1 MTTDERIQ
9 KALESARKNDAN
21 NRDAARRLPGSSASG
36 AGASGDRA
44 QQALAAA
51 RQKDKTTTRTLTP
64 SRTPSS
70 TPASPL
76 PSFATGS
83 GNTVESVLGRFSG
96 RGGVEA
102 IKSPD
107 SWSSAGDAEL
117 GLKAWS
123 NQLDGYEKKLTELSG
138 SIANTE
144 NRLKNLQTTVKT
156 AEDAA
161 AYDELYAGYEKMIAD
176 YNGVVNDINR
186 VQDKYSAGVERYR
199 DILSG
204 GMERADAAA
213 AEAKRLEDEN
223 SRLQQQA
230 NLIRIYEMSGT
241 SSSSA
246 AAPIEAQIEQNAQ
259 RIKELQAEESQNKMQ
274 YYSSLALMEDYAGL
288 SSPTSV
294 TGDSRYE
301 YINDIDNARY
311 RNEHT
316 TDPSGAP
323 VALRRYQYLTE
334 DEIKIYNY
342 LYASQG
348 KDAADRF
355 LEDMGPAL
363 TERQGAA
370 QYEELGALGKA
381 LYWIPAGLDQFGS
394 GIRQLFQR
402 EAVPV
407 SSTQITSQ
415 LIQQEAQEKSPVLG
429 TLYTLGTTLSNMAP
443 SILASALGSWAL
455 GAAGLS
461 AGTAAAVGRATGAAT
476 LGASAGGNAYTQK
489 LNEGYSSEAAQ
500 NYATLV
506 GASEGALQYLLG
518 GIGALS
524 KSGTGRIAAKIAAL
538 DNALGRVARTVSG
551 STAARLLGSMIS
563 EGTEEGL
570 QELLEPAFAAIIF
583 DEEYEADFEDAAYA
597 FLLGALSAGI
607 IEGPA
612 TIAYARRPAGF
623 SFRDM
628 DGYADNG
635 VDYFEG
641 ANTLEEVEARYR
653 DLARQYH
660 PDVGG
665 DTAIMAEINR
675 QRTMARAFFR
685 GRAEAAVEDN
695 TADTTPEAAAN
706 TERADGVTRRLT
718 AGRATEETTPET
730 AGAQIESQT
739 GAEAGGIV
747 LPTADSAGDFSP
759 RVEVGETVAPTL
771 EAPRAA
777 APETNAA
784 GNIVLPTADEIMNG
798 GISNGQQEGQRPA
811 ALGGDG
817 GRNADISAGGQAGR
831 LGGSA
836 EVRTAPAEQG
846 RAALARQNSARDLR
860 LQEVSSAE
868 LGIPEGTDTR
878 NVRVLPETDWDDVLI
893 STAEQVRGVTGR
905 EVRYVLGS
913 IEVRTTAGETRRVRG
928 VWQPSGDIIIQADNL
943 RVSPQQ
949 IADHE
954 IYHELAA
961 QDTGLDYTVEERI
974 REQFGEEE
982 FARVVET
989 YIQKLH
995 GIVDLPANAS
1005 ESEFETA
1012 LARIKQE
1019 IFADAYAG
1027 INAFGAHAER
1037 FADPTRE
1044 TVKERTGIRSREN
1057 DDATRDRTGPPAE
1070 RYGVDEE
1077 YATELELWNRD
1088 GRPDGE
1094 MFVLGSTGEVLQG
1107 LGAMEQDIYLR
1118 SEKINAIL
1126 DAHPEMTLSEIKRIP
1141 EILDDPVLIAKSA
1154 GEGRGGRNSRLTIM
1168 GSLHAQNGK
1177 PIMAVLDLRPIE
1189 GRLLVNDMQKINSA
1203 YTRSNAAN
1211 YLRRS
1216 EILYA
1221 DEKRTIPL
1229 LRSAGLTIASQRLL
1243 RHGSMGS
1250 ITYSGNDVNIE
1261 GVPFSDL
1268 IDTAEPER
1276 HSYVSINA
1284 TNADPEALKAFETE
1298 KRQNNTRY
1306 SVEEYSEEEKR
1317 EHVEKALDYF
1327 GSTYKWTETGYLTP
1341 DGKRIDFSGKR
1352 LGAPG
1357 GYRTV
1362 DHREIRNA
1370 IGLGYGGDDYGG
1382 SLVQFMSEG
1391 NIRISPES
1399 AGINLSVKPTKAQE
1413 QMLSDYISREHGEVI
1428 VDLDS
1433 LTGETISSTEYPR
1446 GTHANK
1452 IIADIRNFF
1461 DKGETPTASELLRY
1475 RYSLED
1481 NDRPDEISP
1490 AKSKFSLSEPVER
1503 VADLVAVHNLEPYNL
1518 ERALD
1523 LGAFPMPSIAIIRGN
1538 VGHDAFGDISV
1549 VFGAET
1555 IDPASDSRN
1564 RVYSRDAW
1572 TPTFPKRDTT
1582 GMSPEDI
1589 LTLMERQPERVDS
1602 IGSPGWRLYM
1612 SSIESYGSLDDIR
1625 ADESRIDGAT
1635 RNSSVNFRRIE
1646 EDLKRIAQRLAT
1658 PENTRNTFTFKID
1671 DLDLLN
1677 FSKLDNIAYDLA
1689 TAKYNKAE
1697 ERRLFDVE
1705 LPDIW
1710 ADAVDDARDVYEI
1723 EAQKFINI
1731 LAMTPKYMRT
1741 VDNVLAQEE
1750 AIYLELS
1757 PEEAERAIEAV
1768 NEVED
1773 SVWNESS
1780 KETVDEQFLDWAENV
1795 IITAAK
1801 GPHTL
1806 DAVKTA
1812 LEEGGLKFSENS
1824 AKAVLN
1830 LINETASI
1838 ATRYFE
1844 AKPHRVVNFD
1854 EIRGIVVP
1862 DNTDSKLLQRLSEKN
1877 IPILEYRAEDEAD
1890 RARVINSI
1898 EGARFS
1904 TDEDDDWP
1912 VEQAIS
1918 SAKTS
1923 LRQVPALFKDKNVQF
1938 GDVNIDIG
1946 GGKYDLATEFLAER
1960 GTQNLVFDP
1969 YNRGEATNR
1978 ATLDFLRDGSR
1989 ADTATNANVLNV
2001 IAEAPTRANV
2011 ILEMAKAIKPDGK
2024 AYFMVYEGDGSG
2036 VGRETSAGWQNNRKT
2051 ADYMDEIKRYFDSV
2065 ERRGKLIIASNPK
2078 ADLPKALW
2086 EVQPG
2091 DAVRYSAADDEP
2103 RPVIAKQDLR
2113 RRLLDTFSV
2122 PPGSRAELGRII
2134 EGFADKIIRSGR
2146 YTEQDRGYL
2155 FDKLYDAGVMS
2166 VAADPYYSEARNA
2179 LVKRRMYVS
2188 DALKAEFG
2196 DDWNDFRKRA
2206 FAAGVYLT
2214 NDPDDM
2220 APDMWQAELGETLPG
2235 LFDSDNLDM
2244 RSFMERVVQ
2253 VAEEGRDE
2261 QVSLAEYTQMLAGEN
2276 YVSEDEVLQDLE
2288 QRVDWELRSFA
2299 EKADLEVRLRGRG
2312 ADGITNTERK
2322 RIIQEERANYW
2333 QLHKQYQEE
2342 TRQRIAEE
2350 RGKRH
2355 ASEREAREKI
2365 NNIIREEREKYWQK
2379 RRDYQQRA
2387 DERVRQERE
2396 RRWAVQAETRRRID
2410 DVEQGER
2417 RTYYERLERYKEAR
2431 RATDARERERR
2442 KAMSERRRETA
2453 ELRSLQQRTL
2463 KQIQWLA
2470 KSQYRAPAELK
2481 QQWDEVLGDLDI
2493 FAVSAANEMNY
2504 SKKYDATWR
2513 DLAEMYKK
2521 ARDTDPNFLPS
2532 QELERIVARLDN
2544 DKIGGLDIGALQ
2556 DLYKAAVGLRQEFYN
2571 RNHVIG
2577 DEEARL
2583 FSELYADSKEE
2594 INSAP
2599 GGYSKNPAD
2608 KVFNLEQLT
2617 PMNYLERMAG
2627 WNPDSA
2633 WYSMAKQLEAGERN
2647 ERAYIVQA
2655 NALLADWLEE
2665 NEEWV
2670 LRSDGQGKDAVWYE
2684 VEVPELLELGMGDK
2698 PVFGDS
2704 VKVWMTPSMKVHLYL
2719 ESKNYD
2725 NLRHMVGGR
2734 TFPDKELYSDGKR
2747 QEAFAQ
2753 GKTIRLA
2760 PETVKKLVS
2769 DLAPEERELAALLER
2784 YYNQF
2789 AAERINKVSNA
2800 LYGYDRAV
2808 TKNYAPIYTNSNYNQ
2823 KEIGKSDQTAEGVG
2837 NMKQRIRGAKN
2848 PSYNLSAYDAFERHV
2863 DQTARFVGM
2872 AIPARNW
2879 KTLLNWRER
2888 NNSMSD
2894 VITHKWGNESLK
2906 YITDLLTDLQGG
2918 SPRKAQFQISSFAD
2932 KLWSNYISAVFG
2944 ANPSIV
2950 LKQLG
2955 SIPLGGAYLGMNN
2968 VPSPGQIANIDR
2980 ELISRYTSELD
2991 WRLMGYATPET
3002 KMLKDHPNWTERNS
3016 FFRTVFG
3023 GGAITGMDGW
3033 AASTLWPWAENKVR
3047 KERPELEVGTQEQI
3061 DAGQSPFYKAV
3072 AEEFDNA
3079 VNRSQSMSDTLHN
3092 ARIRKS
3098 DNAVL
3103 RTLTMFKSDAAQTYN
3118 AFRQTIGEAQ
3128 YYKRKGADSKAQRT
3142 ARAATGAAFLAWI
3155 INAAWTA
3162 GVNFLVNLAKK
3173 KGANYRD
3180 DEDELTAQSVLGN
3193 MASDMV
3199 SGMSGVVILGEEL
3212 AGAIGSAITGE
3223 RWYGLDVPGIEQLND
3238 ILESIISSDKNTMLI
3253 EAVNIGRQG
3262 GDVIAY
3268 LNEHRADLIGEIKD
3282 VAMTAATYLGGISA
3296 NNVEAYLL
3304 GVLNWTLPGIATAYE
3319 DMFETPD
3326 KASLSG
3332 LEGDALVTR
3341 VEDILASRLED
3352 VSEPAAQTVA
3362 TLYAAGYTE
3371 ALPSGIPKQVTV
3383 TDKKTDTSETVELD
3397 AYQQQF
3403 FGQVWTE
3410 TVGRAVNELVL
3421 MPEFE
3426 TASPEDQAK
3435 MLSQIYRFA
3444 NETAKA
3450 ETVEKYSPPSTMAEA
3465 AEDIASGRTLA
3476 EWAAY
3481 DVLSDDV
3488 SGTFGKLTDEGLDYE
3503 QALDVAETL
3512 DDLGDDAT
3520 SVERYLAV
3528 ARMPLP
3534 EDEKELALR
3543 GVMTD
3548 SAYAKYETARSAGI
3562 DTLDYCEFLDRISD
3576 ISGDGRQE
3584 RVWAL
3589 IDSMRL
3595 TNRQKDVLHLAAG
3608 YKDSTLSKTP
3618 WHN

>member
-1 MTTDERIQ
+1 MSSVQERLDRMINGTGT
-9 KALESARKNDAN
+9 AS
-21 NRDAARRLPGSSASG
+21 SG
-36 AGASGDRA
+36 AGSSVMERLDRMINHSLP
-44 QQALAAA
+44 QAANKNDEDSAA
-51 RQKDKTTTRTLTP
+51 RWPSQSKESTKDL
-64 SRTPSS
+64 
-70 TPASPL
+70 L
-76 PSFATGS
+76 PSFATPS
-83 GNTVESVLGRFSG
+83 GGGKSVENILGKFSD
-96 RGGVEA
+96 RGGIEA

-123 NQLDGYEKKLTELSG
+123 GQLESYEKKLTELSG
-138 SIANTE
+138 SIANAE

-223 SRLQQQA
+223 SRLQRQA
-230 NLIRIYEMSGT
+230 NLIRVYEMSGT
-241 SSSSA
+241 SPSSA
-246 AAPIEAQIEQNAQ
+246 AAPIEAQIEQNAR
-259 RIKELQAEESQNKMQ
+259 RIQELQAEESRNKMQ
-274 YYSSLALMEDYAGL
+274 YYSSLALMEDYADL
-288 SSPTSV
+288 SAPGKV
-294 TGDSRYE
+294 TGDSRYD
-301 YINDIDNARY
+301 YINDIDSARY

-461 AGTAAAVGRATGAAT
+461 AGTASAIGRAAGGTA

-524 KSGTGRIAAKIAAL
+524 KSGTGRIAAKIAGL

-612 TIAYARRPAGF
+612 AIDYARRPAGF
-623 SFRDM
+623 TFRDM

-685 GRAEAAVEDN
+685 GRAEAAAADEA
-695 TADTTPEAAAN
+695 ADTTPEAAAN
-706 TERADGVTRRLT
+706 TERTDSVIRRLT

-730 AGAQIESQT
+730 AGASIEGQIYS
-739 GAEAGGIV
+739 EAGGIV
-747 LPTADSAGDFSP
+747 LPTADTAGNFSP
-759 RVEVGETVAPTL
+759 RAEVGATETSTL

-798 GISNGQQEGQRPA
+798 GIQNGQQEGQRPA

-893 STAEQVRGVTGR
+893 STAEWVRGVTGR

-1005 ESEFETA
+1005 ESEFEAA

-1057 DDATRDRTGPPAE
+1057 DDAVRDRTGPPAE
-1070 RYGVDEE
+1070 RYSIDEE

-1094 MFVLGSTGEVLQG
+1094 VFVLGSTGEALQG

-1168 GSLHAQNGK
+1168 GSLRAQNGK

-1216 EILYA
+1216 EILFA

-1268 IDTAEPER
+1268 VETVEPEQY
-1276 HSYVSINA
+1276 SYVGINA
-1284 TNADPEALKAFETE
+1284 TNADLKALKAFETE
-1298 KRQNNTRY
+1298 KRQN
-1306 SVEEYSEEEKR
+1306 
-1317 EHVEKALDYF
+1317 
-1327 GSTYKWTETGYLTP
+1327 
-1341 DGKRIDFSGKR
+1341 I
-1352 LGAPG
+1352 
-1357 GYRTV
+1357 
-1362 DHREIRNA
+1362 
-1370 IGLGYGGDDYGG
+1370 
-1382 SLVQFMSEG
+1382 
-1391 NIRISPES
+1391 
-1399 AGINLSVKPTKAQE
+1399 
-1413 QMLSDYISREHGEVI
+1413 
-1428 VDLDS
+1428 
-1433 LTGETISSTEYPR
+1433 
-1446 GTHANK
+1446 
-1452 IIADIRNFF
+1452 F
-1461 DKGETPTASELLRY
+1461 DKGEAPTASELLRY

-1481 NDRPDEISP
+1481 
-1490 AKSKFSLSEPVER
+1490 
-1503 VADLVAVHNLEPYNL
+1503 
-1518 ERALD
+1518 
-1523 LGAFPMPSIAIIRGN
+1523 
-1538 VGHDAFGDISV
+1538 
-1549 VFGAET
+1549 
-1555 IDPASDSRN
+1555 
-1564 RVYSRDAW
+1564 
-1572 TPTFPKRDTT
+1572 
-1582 GMSPEDI
+1582 
-1589 LTLMERQPERVDS
+1589 
-1602 IGSPGWRLYM
+1602 
-1612 SSIESYGSLDDIR
+1612 DD
-1625 ADESRIDGAT
+1625 
-1635 RNSSVNFRRIE
+1635 
-1646 EDLKRIAQRLAT
+1646 Q
-1658 PENTRNTFTFKID
+1658 
-1671 DLDLLN
+1671 
-1677 FSKLDNIAYDLA
+1677 
-1689 TAKYNKAE
+1689 
-1697 ERRLFDVE
+1697 
-1705 LPDIW
+1705 
-1710 ADAVDDARDVYEI
+1710 
-1723 EAQKFINI
+1723 
-1731 LAMTPKYMRT
+1731 
-1741 VDNVLAQEE
+1741 
-1750 AIYLELS
+1750 
-1757 PEEAERAIEAV
+1757 
-1768 NEVED
+1768 
-1773 SVWNESS
+1773 
-1780 KETVDEQFLDWAENV
+1780 
-1795 IITAAK
+1795 
-1801 GPHTL
+1801 
-1806 DAVKTA
+1806 
-1812 LEEGGLKFSENS
+1812 
-1824 AKAVLN
+1824 
-1830 LINETASI
+1830 
-1838 ATRYFE
+1838 
-1844 AKPHRVVNFD
+1844 
-1854 EIRGIVVP
+1854 
-1862 DNTDSKLLQRLSEKN
+1862 
-1877 IPILEYRAEDEAD
+1877 
-1890 RARVINSI
+1890 
-1898 EGARFS
+1898 
-1904 TDEDDDWP
+1904 P

-1969 YNRGEATNR
+1969 YNRGETTNR
-1978 ATLDFLRDGSR
+1978 ATLDFLRDGSG

-2001 IAEAPTRANV
+2001 IAEAPARANV

-2051 ADYMDEIKRYFDSV
+2051 ADYVDEIKRYFDSV
-2065 ERRGKLIIASNPK
+2065 ERRGKLIIARNPK

-2134 EGFADKIIRSGR
+2134 EGFADKMIRSGR

-2288 QRVDWELRSFA
+2288 QRVDWELRNFA

-2470 KSQYRAPAELK
+2470 KNQYRAPAELR

-2544 DKIGGLDIGALQ
+2544 DKIGDLDIGALQ

-2684 VEVPELLELGMGDK
+2684 IEVPELLELGMGDK

-2734 TFPDKELYSDGKR
+2734 TFPDKELYSEGKR

-2753 GKTIRLA
+2753 GKTVRLA

-2769 DLAPEERELAALLER
+2769 DLTPEERELAALLER

-2808 TKNYAPIYTNSNYNQ
+2808 TTNYAPIYTNSNYNQ
-2823 KEIGKSDQTAEGVG
+2823 KEIGKFDQTAEGVG
-2837 NMKQRIRGAKN
+2837 NLKQRIRGAKN

-2888 NNSMSD
+2888 NDSMSD

-2955 SIPLGGAYLGMNN
+2955 SIPLGGAYLGMGN
-2968 VPSPGQIANIDR
+2968 VPTPRQMANIDR
-2980 ELISRYTSELD
+2980 DLIALYTSELD

-3002 KMLKDHPNWTERNS
+3002 KQLKDHPNWTQRNS
-3016 FFRTVFG
+3016 FFRNVFG

-3047 KERPELEVGTQEQI
+3047 RERPELEVGTEEQVN
-3061 DAGQSPFYKAV
+3061 AGQSPFYRAV
-3072 AEEFDNA
+3072 AAEFDNA

-3092 ARIRKS
+3092 ARIRKA
-3098 DNAVL
+3098 DNAIL

-3128 YYKRKGADSKAQRT
+3128 YYKRTGASSKTQRT
-3142 ARAATGAAFLAWI
+3142 ARAAMGAAFLAWI
-3155 INAAWTA
+3155 VNAAWTA
-3162 GVNFLVNLAKK
+3162 GVNFLVNLAKT
-3173 KGANYRD
+3173 KGKNYRD
-3180 DEDELTAQSVLGN
+3180 DEDELTAESVLGK
-3193 MASDMV
+3193 MATDMI

-3212 AGAIGSAITGE
+3212 AGALGSAVTGE
-3223 RWYGLDVPGIEQLND
+3223 RWYGLDAPGIEQLND
-3238 ILESIISSDKNTMLI
+3238 TLESIINSSKSLKKLLTD
-3253 EAVNIGRQG
+3253 AVNIGRQG
-3262 GDVIAY
+3262 GDVLAY
-3268 LNEHRADLIGEIKD
+3268 LNSHRADIIGGIKD
-3282 VAMTAATYLGGISA
+3282 VAATAVTYFPGLPV
-3296 NNVEAYLL
+3296 NNVEAYLAGL
-3304 GVLNWTLPGIATAYE
+3304 ISWALPSVGTAYE
-3319 DMFETPD
+3319 DLFETPE
-3326 KASLSG
+3326 KADLSG

-3341 VEDILASRLED
+3341 VTDILGGRLDD
-3352 VSEPAAQTVA
+3352 VSEKAAEDIA
-3362 TLYAAGYTE
+3362 TLYAAGYSE
-3371 ALPSGIPKQVTV
+3371 ALPAGVPTQITV
-3383 TDKKTDTSETVELD
+3383 TDKDTDTSETVELD
-3397 AYQQQF
+3397 AYQRQF
-3403 FGQVWTE
+3403 FERVWTE
-3410 TVGRAVNELVL
+3410 TVGRAVDDLVA
-3421 MPEFE
+3421 MPEYE
-3426 TASPEDQAK
+3426 QASPDEQVK
-3435 MLSQIYRFA
+3435 MLNQIYRFA

-3450 ETVEKYSPPSTMAEA
+3450 ETIEKYSPPSTIAEA
-3465 AEDIASGRTLA
+3465 AEDIADGRTLA

-3488 SGTFGKLTDEGLDYE
+3488 SGTFGKLTDEGLGYE
-3503 QALDVAETL
+3503 QALDVAETVNE
-3512 DDLGDDAT
+3512 LGDDSTA
-3520 SVERYLAV
+3520 VERYLAV
-3528 ARMPLP
+3528 AQMPIP

-3543 GVMTD
+3543 GIMTD
-3548 SAYAKYETARSAGI
+3548 SAYSKYETARAAGI

>member
-1 MTTDERIQ
+1 MSSVQERLDRMINGTGT
-9 KALESARKNDAN
+9 AS
-21 NRDAARRLPGSSASG
+21 SG
-36 AGASGDRA
+36 AGSSVMERLDRMINHSLPQVA
-44 QQALAAA
+44 NKNDEDSAA
-51 RQKDKTTTRTLTP
+51 RWPSQSKESTKDL
-64 SRTPSS
+64 
-70 TPASPL
+70 L
-76 PSFATGS
+76 PSFATPS
-83 GNTVESVLGRFSG
+83 GGGKSVENILGKFSD

-123 NQLDGYEKKLTELSG
+123 GQLESYEKKLTELSG

-223 SRLQQQA
+223 SRLQRQA
-230 NLIRIYEMSGT
+230 NLIRVYEMSGT
-241 SSSSA
+241 SPSSA
-246 AAPIEAQIEQNAQ
+246 AAPIEAQIEQNAR
-259 RIKELQAEESQNKMQ
+259 RIQELQAEESRNKMQ
-274 YYSSLALMEDYAGL
+274 YYSSLALMEDYADL
-288 SSPTSV
+288 SAPGKV
-294 TGDSRYE
+294 TGDSRYD
-301 YINDIDNARY
+301 YINDIDSARY

-461 AGTAAAVGRATGAAT
+461 AGTASAIGRAAGGTA

-524 KSGTGRIAAKIAAL
+524 KSGTGRIAAKIAGL

-612 TIAYARRPAGF
+612 AIAYARRPAGF

-660 PDVGG
+660 PDLGG
-665 DTAIMAEINR
+665 DAATMAEINR

-685 GRAEAAVEDN
+685 GRAEAAAADEA
-695 TADTTPEAAAN
+695 ADTTPEAAAN
-706 TERADGVTRRLT
+706 TERADGVIRRLT
-718 AGRATEETTPET
+718 AGRTTEETTPET
-730 AGAQIESQT
+730 AGAQIEDQIY
-739 GAEAGGIV
+739 AEAGGIV
-747 LPTADSAGDFSP
+747 LPTADTAGDFSP
-759 RVEVGETVAPTL
+759 RVEVGATETSTL

-798 GISNGQQEGQRPA
+798 GIQNGQQGQQWQQW
-811 ALGGDG
+811 GDQVSDGDG
-817 GRNADISAGGQAGR
+817 GRLDGISTGGQAGR

-836 EVRTAPAEQG
+836 EVRSAPAEQG
-846 RAALARQNSARDLR
+846 RAAIERQNRARDLR

-878 NVRVLPETDWDDVLI
+878 NVRVLPETDWDDELV
-893 STAEQVRGVTGR
+893 STAERVRSVTGR

-913 IEVRTTAGETRRVRG
+913 IEVRTAGGGTHRVRG
-928 VWQPSGDIIIQADNL
+928 VWMPNGDIIVQADNM
-943 RVSPQQ
+943 RVSAQQ
-949 IADHE
+949 IAEHE
-954 IYHELAA
+954 IYHDIAA
-961 QDTGLDYTVEERI
+961 QMPGTDYEVEERI
-974 REQFGEEE
+974 REQFGAEE
-982 FARVVET
+982 FERVVEI

-1005 ESEFETA
+1005 EGEFETA

-1070 RYGVDEE
+1070 RYS
-1077 YATELELWNRD
+1077 YAGT
-1088 GRPDGE
+1088 
-1094 MFVLGSTGEVLQG
+1094 
-1107 LGAMEQDIYLR
+1107 
-1118 SEKINAIL
+1118 
-1126 DAHPEMTLSEIKRIP
+1126 
-1141 EILDDPVLIAKSA
+1141 
-1154 GEGRGGRNSRLTIM
+1154 
-1168 GSLHAQNGK
+1168 
-1177 PIMAVLDLRPIE
+1177 
-1189 GRLLVNDMQKINSA
+1189 
-1203 YTRSNAAN
+1203 NAAN
-1211 YLRRS
+1211 
-1216 EILYA
+1216 A
-1221 DEKRTIPL
+1221 DL
-1229 LRSAGLTIASQRLL
+1229 
-1243 RHGSMGS
+1243 
-1250 ITYSGNDVNIE
+1250 
-1261 GVPFSDL
+1261 
-1268 IDTAEPER
+1268 
-1276 HSYVSINA
+1276 
-1284 TNADPEALKAFETE
+1284 EALEVAKGMAE
-1298 KRQNNTRY
+1298 QQY
-1306 SVEEYSEEEKR
+1306 
-1317 EHVEKALDYF
+1317 
-1327 GSTYKWTETGYLTP
+1327 
-1341 DGKRIDFSGKR
+1341 DGG
-1352 LGAPG
+1352 
-1357 GYRTV
+1357 
-1362 DHREIRNA
+1362 
-1370 IGLGYGGDDYGG
+1370 
-1382 SLVQFMSEG
+1382 
-1391 NIRISPES
+1391 
-1399 AGINLSVKPTKAQE
+1399 
-1413 QMLSDYISREHGEVI
+1413 
-1428 VDLDS
+1428 
-1433 LTGETISSTEYPR
+1433 
-1446 GTHANK
+1446 
-1452 IIADIRNFF
+1452 
-1461 DKGETPTASELLRY
+1461 
-1475 RYSLED
+1475 
-1481 NDRPDEISP
+1481 EISP

-1538 VGHDAFGDISV
+1538 AGHDAFGDISV

-1602 IGSPGWRLYM
+1602 IGGPGWRLYM
-1612 SSIESYGSLDDIR
+1612 SSIKSYGSLDDIR

-1646 EDLKRIAQRLAT
+1646 EDLKRTAQRLAT

-1677 FSKLDNIAYDLA
+1677 FSKLDNVAYDLA

-1723 EAQKFINI
+1723 EAQEFINI

-1904 TDEDDDWP
+1904 TDEDDDQP

-1969 YNRGEATNR
+1969 YNRGETTNR

-2001 IAEAPTRANV
+2001 IAEAPARANV

-2024 AYFMVYEGDGSG
+2024 AYFMVYEGDGSD

-2134 EGFADKIIRSGR
+2134 EGFADKMIRSGR
-2146 YTEQDRGYL
+2146 YTEQDRSAL

-2179 LVKRRMYVS
+2179 LVKRRMYVG

-2196 DDWNDFRKRA
+2196 NDWNDFRKRA

-2470 KSQYRAPAELK
+2470 KNQYRAPAELK

-2544 DKIGGLDIGALQ
+2544 DKIGDLDIGALQ

-2823 KEIGKSDQTAEGVG
+2823 KEIGKFDQTAEGVG
-2837 NMKQRIRGAKN
+2837 NLKQRIRGAKN

-2888 NNSMSD
+2888 NDSMSD

-2918 SPRKAQFQISSFAD
+2918 SPRKAQFQISSFTD

-2968 VPSPGQIANIDR
+2968 VPTPRQMANIDR
-2980 ELISRYTSELD
+2980 DLIALYTSELD

-3362 TLYAAGYTE
+3362 TLYAAGYSE
-3371 ALPSGIPKQVTV
+3371 ALPSGIPNQVTV

>member
-1 MTTDERIQ
+1 MASIHDKFTRAIKQIIENDQRARAGLPYNTGNSISDKFERAIQ
-9 KALESARKNDAN
+9 EIRE
-21 NRDAARRLPGSSASG
+21 RDNASRQNTSSQPA
-36 AGASGDRA
+36 
-44 QQALAAA
+44 
-51 RQKDKTTTRTLTP
+51 LTP

-70 TPASPL
+70 TPTSPL

-96 RGGVEA
+96 RGGIEA

-123 NQLDGYEKKLTELSG
+123 GQLDGYEKKLTELSG
-138 SIANTE
+138 DIANTE
-144 NRLKNLQTTVKT
+144 NRLKSLQTTAKT

-176 YNGVVNDINR
+176 YNGVVKDINR

-199 DILSG
+199 NILRG
-204 GMERADAAA
+204 GMERAETAA

-223 SRLQQQA
+223 SRLQRQA
-230 NLIRIYEMSGT
+230 NLIRVYEMSGT
-241 SSSSA
+241 SPSSA
-246 AAPIEAQIEQNAQ
+246 AAPIEAQIEQNTR
-259 RIKELQAEESQNKMQ
+259 RIKELKAEESRNKMQ

-288 SSPTSV
+288 SNPASV

-524 KSGTGRIAAKIAAL
+524 KSGTGRIAAKIAGL

-563 EGTEEGL
+563 QGTEEGL

-612 TIAYARRPAGF
+612 AIAYARRPAGF

-660 PDVGG
+660 PDLGG
-665 DTAIMAEINR
+665 DAATMAEINR

-685 GRAEAAVEDN
+685 GRAEAAAEND

-706 TERADGVTRRLT
+706 TERADGVIRRLT
-718 AGRATEETTPET
+718 AGRTTEENTPET
-730 AGAQIESQT
+730 AGASIEDQIYS
-739 GAEAGGIV
+739 EAGGIV
-747 LPTADSAGDFSP
+747 LPTADTAGDFSP
-759 RVEVGETVAPTL
+759 RAEAGATETPTL

-777 APETNAA
+777 VPETNAA

-798 GISNGQQEGQRPA
+798 GILNGQQEGQRPA

-974 REQFGEEE
+974 RERFSEEE

-1070 RYGVDEE
+1070 RYS
-1077 YATELELWNRD
+1077 YAGT
-1088 GRPDGE
+1088 
-1094 MFVLGSTGEVLQG
+1094 
-1107 LGAMEQDIYLR
+1107 
-1118 SEKINAIL
+1118 
-1126 DAHPEMTLSEIKRIP
+1126 
-1141 EILDDPVLIAKSA
+1141 
-1154 GEGRGGRNSRLTIM
+1154 
-1168 GSLHAQNGK
+1168 
-1177 PIMAVLDLRPIE
+1177 
-1189 GRLLVNDMQKINSA
+1189 
-1203 YTRSNAAN
+1203 NAAN
-1211 YLRRS
+1211 
-1216 EILYA
+1216 A
-1221 DEKRTIPL
+1221 DL
-1229 LRSAGLTIASQRLL
+1229 
-1243 RHGSMGS
+1243 
-1250 ITYSGNDVNIE
+1250 
-1261 GVPFSDL
+1261 
-1268 IDTAEPER
+1268 
-1276 HSYVSINA
+1276 
-1284 TNADPEALKAFETE
+1284 EALEVAKGMAEQNVSAETIRQATGWFQGADGKWRFEIDDSGM
-1298 KRQNNTRY
+1298 RY
-1306 SVEEYSEEEKR
+1306 SSRGDLNYGDP
-1317 EHVEKALDYF
+1317 DY
-1327 GSTYKWTETGYLTP
+1327 W
-1341 DGKRIDFSGKR
+1341 
-1352 LGAPG
+1352 
-1357 GYRTV
+1357 
-1362 DHREIRNA
+1362 
-1370 IGLGYGGDDYGG
+1370 
-1382 SLVQFMSEG
+1382 
-1391 NIRISPES
+1391 
-1399 AGINLSVKPTKAQE
+1399 
-1413 QMLSDYISREHGEVI
+1413 
-1428 VDLDS
+1428 
-1433 LTGETISSTEYPR
+1433 
-1446 GTHANK
+1446 
-1452 IIADIRNFF
+1452 
-1461 DKGETPTASELLRY
+1461 RY
-1475 RYSLED
+1475 RELRDKLERD
-1481 NDRPDEISP
+1481 MLGIGSEAVTEAERAELGNAERQYDAGEFIPIKNR
-1490 AKSKFSLSEPVER
+1490 FSLNEPVEETS
-1503 VADLVAVHNLEPYNL
+1503 DLLALHNLTEDKLLNTL
-1518 ERALD
+1518 K
-1523 LGAFPMPSIAIIRGN
+1523 LGGFPMPSIAVIR
-1538 VGHDAFGDISV
+1538 DQMPYEEFGDITM
-1549 VFGAET
+1549 VFGRDT
-1555 IDPASDSRN
+1555 IDPQVNSGN
-1564 RVYSRDAW
+1564 RIYGGDAW
-1572 TPTFPKRDTT
+1572 TPTFPQVEYKVNEDELNRIEREVDDLVGGRD
-1582 GMSPEDI
+1582 I
-1589 LTLMERQPERVDS
+1589 RRQLDRTH
-1602 IGSPGWRLYM
+1602 
-1612 SSIESYGSLDDIR
+1612 SLDV
-1625 ADESRIDGAT
+1625 T
-1635 RNSSVNFRRIE
+1635 NV
-1646 EDLKRIAQRLAT
+1646 T
-1658 PENTRNTFTFKID
+1658 D
-1671 DLDLLN
+1671 DLN
-1677 FSKLDNIAYDLA
+1677 RYNGDLA
-1689 TAKYNKAE
+1689 TAYRYSNALKYAYLRQLNADYSLPYRYAPLGARSNMDDEIIIQLADMFGIDAIRQMREGGYRYYDSHKE
-1697 ERRLFDVE
+1697 ELEKILDLVNQHYRETYNLDENLYDEIPFNTWNSLTADIYSYLRQGPKISVDTDAVSKFLADNVNQTEYENWVTNLFDSIVAKRGIRNSKNIFTPSGKRRNFEALHYE
-1705 LPDIW
+1705 LTLENVVKAMKNAAQKGGGAVLGGKSIWGVATKDYASVDALKQDKSRLQNIPDEKYQEQRQKFTERLHDLASEI
-1710 ADAVDDARDVYEI
+1710 ANPKANNRLIALDDATETII
-1723 EAQKFINI
+1723 EALSKRKTASGINNELRSNKTLNI
-1731 LAMTPKYMRT
+1731 KNDTAEK
-1741 VDNVLAQEE
+1741 A
-1750 AIYLELS
+1750 LELFKDIS
-1757 PEEAERAIEAV
+1757 NMPV
-1768 NEVED
+1768 
-1773 SVWNESS
+1773 
-1780 KETVDEQFLDWAENV
+1780 
-1795 IITAAK
+1795 
-1801 GPHTL
+1801 G
-1806 DAVKTA
+1806 
-1812 LEEGGLKFSENS
+1812 
-1824 AKAVLN
+1824 
-1830 LINETASI
+1830 
-1838 ATRYFE
+1838 YFE
-1844 AKPHRVVNFD
+1844 AKPQRAVPFD
-1854 EIRGIVVP
+1854 EVLAAVVP
-1862 DNTDSKLLQRLSEKN
+1862 NDISEELRNGLAKAGIQTIEYEAGDQLDRLAKVES
-1877 IPILEYRAEDEAD
+1877 
-1890 RARVINSI
+1890 V

-1946 GGKYDLATEFLAER
+1946 GGK
-1960 GTQNLVFDP
+1960 
-1969 YNRGEATNR
+1969 
-1978 ATLDFLRDGSR
+1978 
-1989 ADTATNANVLNV
+1989 
-2001 IAEAPTRANV
+2001 
-2011 ILEMAKAIKPDGK
+2011 
-2024 AYFMVYEGDGSG
+2024 
-2036 VGRETSAGWQNNRKT
+2036 AGWKNNRKT

-2134 EGFADKIIRSGR
+2134 EDFADKMIRSGR
-2146 YTEQDRGYL
+2146 YTEQDRSAL
-2155 FDKLYDAGVMS
+2155 FDKLYDAGIMN
-2166 VAADPYYSEARNA
+2166 VAADPYYSDARNA

-2470 KSQYRAPAELK
+2470 KNQYRAPAELR

-2544 DKIGGLDIGALQ
+2544 DKIGDLDIGALQ

-2734 TFPDKELYSDGKR
+2734 TFPNKELYSDGKR

-2760 PETVKKLVS
+2760 PETVRKLVS
-2769 DLAPEERELAALLER
+2769 DLTPEERELAALLER

-2823 KEIGKSDQTAEGVG
+2823 KEIGKFDQTAEGVG

-2888 NNSMSD
+2888 NDSMSD

-2906 YITDLLTDLQGG
+2906 YITDLLTDLQSS
-2918 SPRKAQFQISSFAD
+2918 SPREAQFQISSFVD
-2932 KLWSNYISAVFG
+2932 NLWSNYISAVFG

-3155 INAAWTA
+3155 INAAWMA

-3520 SVERYLAV
+3520 SIERYLAV

-3576 ISGDGRQE
+3576 MSGDGRQE

>member
-1 MTTDERIQ
+1 MSSVQERLDRMINGTGT
-9 KALESARKNDAN
+9 AS
-21 NRDAARRLPGSSASG
+21 SG
-36 AGASGDRA
+36 AGSSVMERLDRMINHSLPQVA
-44 QQALAAA
+44 NKNDEDSAA
-51 RQKDKTTTRTLTP
+51 RWPSQSKESTKDL
-64 SRTPSS
+64 
-70 TPASPL
+70 L
-76 PSFATGS
+76 PSFATPS
-83 GNTVESVLGRFSG
+83 GGGKSVENILGKFSD
-96 RGGVEA
+96 RGGIEA

-123 NQLDGYEKKLTELSG
+123 GQLESYEKKLTELSG
-138 SIANTE
+138 SIANAE

-204 GMERADAAA
+204 GMERAETAA
-213 AEAKRLEDEN
+213 AEIKKLEAEN
-223 SRLQQQA
+223 SRLQQQVD
-230 NLIRIYEMSGT
+230 LIKAYDTSGLNMT
-241 SSSSA
+241 ETYA
-246 AAPIEAQIEQNAQ
+246 VPIEAEIQSNT
-259 RIKELQAEESQNKMQ
+259 RKIKELQAEEARSKMQ
-274 YYSSLALMEDYAGL
+274 YYSSLALMDDYADL
-288 SSPTSV
+288 SKPGNV
-294 TGDSRYE
+294 TGDTRYD

-311 RNEHT
+311 KNEHT
-316 TDPSGAP
+316 TDTGGEPI
-323 VALRRYQYLTE
+323 ALRLYQHLTD
-334 DEIKIYNY
+334 DERKIYNY
-342 LYASQG
+342 LYASKG
-348 KDAADRF
+348 KEAADRF
-355 LEDMGPAL
+355 LDDIGDTL
-363 TERQGAA
+363 RTRQGAA
-370 QYEELGALGKA
+370 QYEQLGTLGKA
-381 LYWIPAGLDQFGS
+381 LYWIPAGLEQFGS
-394 GIRQLFQR
+394 GIKQLFQS
-402 EAVPV
+402 EALPV
-407 SSTQITSQ
+407 SPTLITSQ

-429 TLYTLGTTLSNMAP
+429 TLYELGTTLSNMAP
-443 SILASALGSWAL
+443 SILAGALGGWAL

-461 AGTAAAVGRATGAAT
+461 ASTATAIARGVGAAT

-489 LNEGYSSEAAQ
+489 INEGYSPEAAR
-500 NYATLV
+500 NYSTLV

-524 KSGTGRIAAKIAAL
+524 RSGVGSVAAKIAGL

-612 TIAYARRPAGF
+612 AIDYARRPAGF

-653 DLARQYH
+653 ELARQYH
-660 PDVGG
+660 PDLGG
-665 DTAIMAEINR
+665 DAAVMAEINR
-675 QRTMARAFFR
+675 QRTMARAFFH
-685 GRAEAAVEDN
+685 GRAEAAQEAAPAQ
-695 TADTTPEAAAN
+695 TEEQAGPQSPEAEEGIIRRLNAPASTTEQKAAPAAN
-706 TERADGVTRRLT
+706 PATQTEQV
-718 AGRATEETTPET
+718 
-730 AGAQIESQT
+730 S
-739 GAEAGGIV
+739 GIV
-747 LPTADSAGDFSP
+747 LPTAEDAGDFTP
-759 RVEVGETVAPTL
+759 RAAAEAAPTL
-771 EAPRAA
+771 EVSRAA
-777 APETNAA
+777 APEISAV
-784 GNIVLPTADEIMNG
+784 GNIVLPTADDTMIGGMTNGQHEKQEWQQRGLQVPSGNG
-798 GISNGQQEGQRPA
+798 GRLGDIGAGRQTGRLGQ
-811 ALGGDG
+811 
-817 GRNADISAGGQAGR
+817 SAGGRAATFEQ
-831 LGGSA
+831 S
-836 EVRTAPAEQG
+836 RTAIE
-846 RAALARQNSARDLR
+846 RQNRARDLR

-868 LGIPEGTDTR
+868 LGIPEGTQTR
-878 NVRVLPETDWDDVLI
+878 NVRVLPESDWDGELV
-893 STAEQVRGVTGR
+893 STAERVRNVTGR
-905 EVRYVLGS
+905 EVHYVLGS
-913 IEVRTTAGETRRVRG
+913 IEVRTAGNDTHRVRG
-928 VWQPSGDIIIQADNL
+928 VWMPNGDIIVQADNM
-943 RVSPQQ
+943 RVSAQQ
-949 IADHE
+949 IAEHE
-954 IYHELAA
+954 IYHDIAA
-961 QDTGLDYTVEERI
+961 QTPGTDYEVEQRI
-974 REQFGEEE
+974 REQFGDEE
-982 FARVVET
+982 FERVVEI

-1005 ESEFETA
+1005 ESEFEAA

-1044 TVKERTGIRSREN
+1044 TVKERAGIRSREN
-1057 DDATRDRTGPPAE
+1057 DDAVRDRTGPPAE
-1070 RYGVDEE
+1070 RYS
-1077 YATELELWNRD
+1077 YA
-1088 GRPDGE
+1088 
-1094 MFVLGSTGEVLQG
+1094 
-1107 LGAMEQDIYLR
+1107 GA
-1118 SEKINAIL
+1118 
-1126 DAHPEMTLSEIKRIP
+1126 
-1141 EILDDPVLIAKSA
+1141 
-1154 GEGRGGRNSRLTIM
+1154 
-1168 GSLHAQNGK
+1168 
-1177 PIMAVLDLRPIE
+1177 
-1189 GRLLVNDMQKINSA
+1189 
-1203 YTRSNAAN
+1203 NAAN
-1211 YLRRS
+1211 
-1216 EILYA
+1216 A
-1221 DEKRTIPL
+1221 DL
-1229 LRSAGLTIASQRLL
+1229 
-1243 RHGSMGS
+1243 
-1250 ITYSGNDVNIE
+1250 
-1261 GVPFSDL
+1261 
-1268 IDTAEPER
+1268 
-1276 HSYVSINA
+1276 
-1284 TNADPEALKAFETE
+1284 EALEVAKGMAEQNVSAETIRQATGWFQGADGKWRFEIDDSGM
-1298 KRQNNTRY
+1298 RY
-1306 SVEEYSEEEKR
+1306 SARGDLNYGDPDYWRYRELLDKLEREMLGIGSEAVTEAERAEYEELAPRYR
-1317 EHVEKALDYF
+1317 DFYLQPGVRGD
-1327 GSTYKWTETGYLTP
+1327 GSATAS
-1341 DGKRIDFSGKR
+1341 R
-1352 LGAPG
+1352 
-1357 GYRTV
+1357 
-1362 DHREIRNA
+1362 
-1370 IGLGYGGDDYGG
+1370 
-1382 SLVQFMSEG
+1382 
-1391 NIRISPES
+1391 
-1399 AGINLSVKPTKAQE
+1399 
-1413 QMLSDYISREHGEVI
+1413 LSDYIQHDELFEQYPQLRDARLVFEDMEDGKQGSYNPDTNTITLSESLQNSERDDALVHEIQHAIQEAEGFARGASPQYWAQREYESGDFVGERLQREH
-1428 VDLDS
+1428 DNLFRS
-1433 LTGETISSTEYPR
+1433 LSHEEQNQFT
-1446 GTHANK
+1446 
-1452 IIADIRNFF
+1452 
-1461 DKGETPTASELLRY
+1461 RY
-1475 RYSLED
+1475 REL
-1481 NDRPDEISP
+1481 DRELNRTMFAELGTEEAADY
-1490 AKSKFSLSEPVER
+1490 ER
-1503 VADLVAVHNLEPYNL
+1503 YEAEQDALYAELYGNEWFRKLLDL
-1518 ERALD
+1518 ERRMDDIPGEYRAMYTNTSGEIEARDAEARRKLTADERRAAPPD
-1523 LGAFPMPSIAIIRGN
+1523 LGNEKTIFAQSGAGVQASI
-1538 VGHDAFGDISV
+1538 DYD
-1549 VFGAET
+1549 T
-1555 IDPASDSRN
+1555 DN
-1564 RVYSRDAW
+1564 RPYV
-1572 TPTFPKRDTT
+1572 TVE
-1582 GMSPEDI
+1582 EDI
-1589 LTLMERQPERVDS
+1589 LDGVPERD
-1602 IGSPGWRLYM
+1602 
-1612 SSIESYGSLDDIR
+1612 
-1625 ADESRIDGAT
+1625 
-1635 RNSSVNFRRIE
+1635 
-1646 EDLKRIAQRLAT
+1646 
-1658 PENTRNTFTFKID
+1658 
-1671 DLDLLN
+1671 
-1677 FSKLDNIAYDLA
+1677 
-1689 TAKYNKAE
+1689 
-1697 ERRLFDVE
+1697 
-1705 LPDIW
+1705 W
-1710 ADAVDDARDVYEI
+1710 A
-1723 EAQKFINI
+1723 
-1731 LAMTPKYMRT
+1731 RT
-1741 VDNVLAQEE
+1741 V
-1750 AIYLELS
+1750 
-1757 PEEAERAIEAV
+1757 
-1768 NEVED
+1768 
-1773 SVWNESS
+1773 
-1780 KETVDEQFLDWAENV
+1780 
-1795 IITAAK
+1795 
-1801 GPHTL
+1801 
-1806 DAVKTA
+1806 
-1812 LEEGGLKFSENS
+1812 
-1824 AKAVLN
+1824 KAVLREKFPDGITVGN
-1830 LINETASI
+1830 SEINIGGRTGRELTWSGTSRWLRANDPVAFADKYRTANNADELLLASTDYVNEGLDHPRRDDITDFSRGKVQFRIGDRDYTADVIVAALKDGRLMLYDITHLTRTEIQNRSQPRRSTNPSPGTASYT
-1838 ATRYFE
+1838 A
-1844 AKPHRVVNFD
+1844 
-1854 EIRGIVVP
+1854 
-1862 DNTDSKLLQRLSEKN
+1862 TDSDNS
-1877 IPILEYRAEDEAD
+1877 ISAEDKN
-1890 RARVINSI
+1890 VN
-1898 EGARFS
+1898 ARFS
-1904 TDEDDDWP
+1904 VDE
-1912 VEQAIS
+1912 
-1918 SAKTS
+1918 
-1923 LRQVPALFKDKNVQF
+1923 
-1938 GDVNIDIG
+1938 
-1946 GGKYDLATEFLAER
+1946 
-1960 GTQNLVFDP
+1960 
-1969 YNRGEATNR
+1969 
-1978 ATLDFLRDGSR
+1978 
-1989 ADTATNANVLNV
+1989 
-2001 IAEAPTRANV
+2001 
-2011 ILEMAKAIKPDGK
+2011 
-2024 AYFMVYEGDGSG
+2024 
-2036 VGRETSAGWQNNRKT
+2036 
-2051 ADYMDEIKRYFDSV
+2051 
-2065 ERRGKLIIASNPK
+2065 
-2078 ADLPKALW
+2078 
-2086 EVQPG
+2086 
-2091 DAVRYSAADDEP
+2091 DEP

-2134 EGFADKIIRSGR
+2134 EDFADKMIRSGR
-2146 YTEQDRGYL
+2146 YTEQDRSAL
-2155 FDKLYDAGVMS
+2155 FDKLYDAGIMNVT
-2166 VAADPYYSEARNA
+2166 ADPYYSDARNA

-2470 KSQYRAPAELK
+2470 KNQYRAPAELR

-2544 DKIGGLDIGALQ
+2544 DKIGDLDIGALQ

-2753 GKTIRLA
+2753 GKTIRLT

-2823 KEIGKSDQTAEGVG
+2823 KEIGKFDQTAEGVG
-2837 NMKQRIRGAKN
+2837 NLKQRIRGAKN

-2888 NNSMSD
+2888 NDSMSD

-2968 VPSPGQIANIDR
+2968 VPTPRQMANIDR
-2980 ELISRYTSELD
+2980 DLIALYTSELD

-3002 KMLKDHPNWTERNS
+3002 KQLKDHPNWTQRNS
-3016 FFRTVFG
+3016 FFRNVFG

-3047 KERPELEVGTQEQI
+3047 RERPELEVGTEEQVN
-3061 DAGQSPFYKAV
+3061 AGQSPFYRAV
-3072 AEEFDNA
+3072 AAEFDNA

-3092 ARIRKS
+3092 ARIRKA
-3098 DNAVL
+3098 DNAIL

-3128 YYKRKGADSKAQRT
+3128 YYKRTGASSKTQRT
-3142 ARAATGAAFLAWI
+3142 ARAAMGAAFLAWI
-3155 INAAWTA
+3155 VNAAWTA
-3162 GVNFLVNLAKK
+3162 GVNFLVNLAKT
-3173 KGANYRD
+3173 KGKNYRD
-3180 DEDELTAQSVLGN
+3180 DEDELTAESVLGK
-3193 MASDMV
+3193 MATDMI

-3212 AGAIGSAITGE
+3212 AGALGSAVTGE
-3223 RWYGLDVPGIEQLND
+3223 RWYGLDAPGIEQLND
-3238 ILESIISSDKNTMLI
+3238 TLESIINSSKSLKKLLTD
-3253 EAVNIGRQG
+3253 AVNIGRQG
-3262 GDVIAY
+3262 GDVLAY
-3268 LNEHRADLIGEIKD
+3268 LNSHRADIIGGIKD
-3282 VAMTAATYLGGISA
+3282 VAATAVTYFPGLPV
-3296 NNVEAYLL
+3296 NNVEAYLAGL
-3304 GVLNWTLPGIATAYE
+3304 ISWALPSVGTAYE
-3319 DMFETPD
+3319 DLFETPE
-3326 KASLSG
+3326 KADLSG

-3341 VEDILASRLED
+3341 VTDILGGRLDD
-3352 VSEPAAQTVA
+3352 VSEKAAEDIA
-3362 TLYAAGYTE
+3362 TLYAAGYSE
-3371 ALPSGIPKQVTV
+3371 ALPAGVPTQITV
-3383 TDKKTDTSETVELD
+3383 TDKDTDTSETVELD
-3397 AYQQQF
+3397 AYQRQF
-3403 FGQVWTE
+3403 FERVWTE
-3410 TVGRAVNELVL
+3410 TVGRAVDDLVA
-3421 MPEFE
+3421 MPEYE
-3426 TASPEDQAK
+3426 QASPDEQVK
-3435 MLSQIYRFA
+3435 MLNQIYRFA

-3450 ETVEKYSPPSTMAEA
+3450 ETIEKYSPPSTIAEA
-3465 AEDIASGRTLA
+3465 AEDIADGRTLA

-3488 SGTFGKLTDEGLDYE
+3488 SGTFGKLTDEGLGYE
-3503 QALDVAETL
+3503 QALDVAETVNE
-3512 DDLGDDAT
+3512 LGDDSTA
-3520 SVERYLAV
+3520 VERYLAV
-3528 ARMPLP
+3528 AQMPIP

-3543 GVMTD
+3543 GIMTD
-3548 SAYAKYETARSAGI
+3548 SAYSKYETARAAGI

>member
-1 MTTDERIQ
+1 MSSVQERLDRMINGTGT
-9 KALESARKNDAN
+9 AS
-21 NRDAARRLPGSSASG
+21 SG
-36 AGASGDRA
+36 AGSSVMERLDRMINHSLP
-44 QQALAAA
+44 QAVNKNDEDSAA
-51 RQKDKTTTRTLTP
+51 RWPSQSKESTKDL
-64 SRTPSS
+64 
-70 TPASPL
+70 L
-76 PSFATGS
+76 PSFATPS
-83 GNTVESVLGRFSG
+83 GGGKSVENILGKFSD
-96 RGGVEA
+96 RGGIEA

-123 NQLDGYEKKLTELSG
+123 GQLESYEKKLTELSG
-138 SIANTE
+138 SIANAE

-223 SRLQQQA
+223 SRLQRQA
-230 NLIRIYEMSGT
+230 NLIRVYEMSGT
-241 SSSSA
+241 SPSSA
-246 AAPIEAQIEQNAQ
+246 AAPIEAQIEQNAR
-259 RIKELQAEESQNKMQ
+259 RIQELQAEESRNKMQ
-274 YYSSLALMEDYAGL
+274 YYSSLALMEDYADL
-288 SSPTSV
+288 SAPGKV
-294 TGDSRYE
+294 TGDSRYD
-301 YINDIDNARY
+301 YINDIDSARY

-461 AGTAAAVGRATGAAT
+461 AGTASAIGRATGAAT

-524 KSGTGRIAAKIAAL
+524 KSGTGRIAAKIAGL

-612 TIAYARRPAGF
+612 TVAYARRPAGF

-635 VDYFEG
+635 VDYFGG

-685 GRAEAAVEDN
+685 GRAEAAQEEEQ
-695 TADTTPEAAAN
+695 AEPQRPEA
-706 TERADGVTRRLT
+706 EDGVIRRLNAPAATT
-718 AGRATEETTPET
+718 AQEAAPAAEPAVQTE
-730 AGAQIESQT
+730 QES
-739 GAEAGGIV
+739 GIV
-747 LPTADSAGDFSP
+747 LPTAEDAGDFTP
-759 RVEVGETVAPTL
+759 RAAAETAPMLEVS
-771 EAPRAA
+771 RAA
-777 APETNAA
+777 APEISAE
-784 GNIVLPTADEIMNG
+784 GNIVLPTADDTMIG
-798 GISNGQQEGQRPA
+798 GIANGQQEGQQQDF
-811 ALGGDG
+811 GGDV
-817 GRNADISAGGQAGR
+817 GRDADIGPRGQAERLDRGAGR
-831 LGGSA
+831 RA
-836 EVRTAPAEQG
+836 APADQS
-846 RAALARQNSARDLR
+846 RAALARQNSAKDLR
-860 LQEVSSAE
+860 LEPVSSAE

-878 NVRVLPETDWDDVLI
+878 NVRVLPREDWDDALLG
-893 STAEQVRGVTGR
+893 TAEQVQSVTGR
-905 EVRYVLGS
+905 GTRFVLGS
-913 IEVRTTAGETRRVRG
+913 IEVRTTDGGTHRVRG
-928 VWQPSGDIIIQADNL
+928 VWRPEGDIIIQADNL
-943 RVSPQQ
+943 RVSPRQ

-961 QDTGLDYTVEERI
+961 QNPGLDADVEARI
-974 REQFGEEE
+974 RERFSEEE
-982 FARVVET
+982 FGRVVES
-989 YIQKLH
+989 YIQKLR
-995 GIVDLPANAS
+995 GVIDLPENAS
-1005 ESEFETA
+1005 EAEFEA
-1012 LARIKQE
+1012 AMNRILQE
-1019 IFADAYAG
+1019 IYADAYAG
-1027 INAFGAHAER
+1027 INAFGARADR
-1037 FADPTRE
+1037 FAEPARAA
-1044 TVKERTGIRSREN
+1044 VQERTGIGRETEE
-1057 DDATRDRTGPPAE
+1057 ARRDRTGPPEERYSYAGVNAAAADLETLDVAE
-1070 RYGVDEE
+1070 RQTTSEEPRRQTAPDVGDEE
-1077 YATELELWNRD
+1077 TTFA
-1088 GRPDGE
+1088 E
-1094 MFVLGSTGEVLQG
+1094 MPGDSDQ
-1107 LGAMEQDIYLR
+1107 R
-1118 SEKINAIL
+1118 SYDD
-1126 DAHPEMTLSEIKRIP
+1126 DALPIK
-1141 EILDDPVLIAKSA
+1141 
-1154 GEGRGGRNSRLTIM
+1154 SR
-1168 GSLHAQNGK
+1168 
-1177 PIMAVLDLRPIE
+1177 
-1189 GRLLVNDMQKINSA
+1189 
-1203 YTRSNAAN
+1203 
-1211 YLRRS
+1211 
-1216 EILYA
+1216 
-1221 DEKRTIPL
+1221 
-1229 LRSAGLTIASQRLL
+1229 
-1243 RHGSMGS
+1243 
-1250 ITYSGNDVNIE
+1250 
-1261 GVPFSDL
+1261 
-1268 IDTAEPER
+1268 
-1276 HSYVSINA
+1276 
-1284 TNADPEALKAFETE
+1284 
-1298 KRQNNTRY
+1298 
-1306 SVEEYSEEEKR
+1306 
-1317 EHVEKALDYF
+1317 
-1327 GSTYKWTETGYLTP
+1327 
-1341 DGKRIDFSGKR
+1341 
-1352 LGAPG
+1352 
-1357 GYRTV
+1357 
-1362 DHREIRNA
+1362 
-1370 IGLGYGGDDYGG
+1370 
-1382 SLVQFMSEG
+1382 
-1391 NIRISPES
+1391 
-1399 AGINLSVKPTKAQE
+1399 
-1413 QMLSDYISREHGEVI
+1413 
-1428 VDLDS
+1428 
-1433 LTGETISSTEYPR
+1433 
-1446 GTHANK
+1446 
-1452 IIADIRNFF
+1452 
-1461 DKGETPTASELLRY
+1461 
-1475 RYSLED
+1475 
-1481 NDRPDEISP
+1481 
-1490 AKSKFSLSEPVER
+1490 FSLSEPVER
-1503 VADLVAVHNLEPYNL
+1503 TADLVAVHNIEPYNL
-1518 ERALD
+1518 ERTLD
-1523 LGAFPMPSIAIIRGN
+1523 LGAFPMPSIAIIRGDA
-1538 VGHDAFGDISV
+1538 GHDMFGDISV
-1549 VFGAET
+1549 VFGADT
-1555 IDPASDSRN
+1555 IDPAADSRN

-1572 TPTFPKRDTT
+1572 TPRFPKADTS
-1582 GMSPEDI
+1582 GLSPDEI
-1589 LTLMERQPERVDS
+1589 VTLMQRQPERQDS
-1602 IGSPGWRLYM
+1602 FGRPAMQLLM
-1612 SSIESYGSLDDIR
+1612 SSVERYGSLDEII
-1625 ADESRIDGAT
+1625 ADENRIDSVT
-1635 RNSSVNFRRIE
+1635 RTSTVDFAEIQD
-1646 EDLKRIAQRLAT
+1646 DLQHTADSLAT
-1658 PENTRNTFTFKID
+1658 PENTRNTFSYKLD
-1671 DLDLLN
+1671 DLDILTYN
-1677 FSKLDNIAYDLA
+1677 KLQGVVYDLA
-1689 TAKYNKAE
+1689 KAKNEKVE
-1697 ERRLFDVE
+1697 ERMLFDDE

-1710 ADAVDDARDVYEI
+1710 ADAVEDAQYAYEL
-1723 EAQKFINI
+1723 EADRFVQL
-1731 LAMTPKYMRT
+1731 LAMTPHYMRT
-1741 VDNVLAQEE
+1741 VENALSQEG
-1750 AIYLELS
+1750 AAYLELT
-1757 PEEAERAIEAV
+1757 PDEARAAIDAV

-1773 SVWNESS
+1773 TVWNESS
-1780 KETVDEQFLDWAENV
+1780 QEEINNQFDDWAESV

-1806 DAVKTA
+1806 EAIKTA
-1812 LEEGGLKFSENS
+1812 LKNGGLTPADSS
-1824 AKAVLN
+1824 AEAVLN
-1830 LINETASI
+1830 LINKTASVG
-1838 ATRYFE
+1838 TKYLE
-1844 AKPHRVVNFD
+1844 AKPYRVVNFD
-1854 EIRGIVVP
+1854 EILGVVVP
-1862 DNTDSKLLQRLSEKN
+1862 DDTSQSLLDRLAEKS
-1877 IPILEYRAEDEAD
+1877 IPVIEYRAEDEAD
-1890 RARVINSI
+1890 RTRAINSI
-1898 EGARFS
+1898 ENARFS
-1904 TDEDDDWP
+1904 VNEEGDSWSDDNLDKTDYEGAALSQEQADFFKDSKIRLDEDGDYWYGNGKLLP
-1912 VEQAIS
+1912 VYHATWSDEF
-1918 SAKTS
+1918 T
-1923 LRQVPALFKDKNVQF
+1923 VFDPAYLGKNTDSNASDEWL
-1938 GDVNIDIG
+1938 G
-1946 GGKYDLATEFLAER
+1946 ATAHTGFWFN
-1960 GTQNLVFDP
+1960 TQNLAEGQRAGKRAEKVYLNITEP
-1969 YNRGEATNR
+1969 YEVGGVAGLADLIYER
-1978 ATLDFLRDGSR
+1978 AEED
-1989 ADTATNANVLNV
+1989 
-2001 IAEAPTRANV
+2001 
-2011 ILEMAKAIKPDGK
+2011 
-2024 AYFMVYEGDGSG
+2024 
-2036 VGRETSAGWQNNRKT
+2036 ETSAEAAQKFVQELK
-2051 ADYMDEIKRYFDSV
+2051 ADGYDGLIILKDGEFGGMSFVAFEPNQIKRVSNESPTVDADIRYSV
-2065 ERRGKLIIASNPK
+2065 ESSPTIEGYEDNAPK
-2078 ADLPKALW
+2078 
-2086 EVQPG
+2086 
-2091 DAVRYSAADDEP
+2091 
-2103 RPVIAKQDLR
+2103 PVIAKQDLR

-2122 PPGSRAELGRII
+2122 PPGSRAELGRVI
-2134 EGFADKIIRSGR
+2134 EGFADKMIRSGR
-2146 YTEQDRGYL
+2146 YTEQDRSAL
-2155 FDKLYDAGVMS
+2155 FDKLYDAGAMTLT
-2166 VAADPYYSEARNA
+2166 ADPYYSDARGA

-2206 FAAGVYLT
+2206 FAAGIFLT
-2214 NDPDDM
+2214 NDPNDM

-2312 ADGITNTERK
+2312 TDGITNTERK

-2396 RRWAVQAETRRRID
+2396 RRWAAQAETRRRID
-2410 DVEQGER
+2410 DVEQTER
-2417 RTYYERLERYKEAR
+2417 QTYYERLERYKEAR

-2453 ELRSLQQRTL
+2453 ELRNLQQRTL

-2470 KSQYRAPAELK
+2470 KNQYRAPAELK

-2504 SKKYDATWR
+2504 SKKFDATWR
-2513 DLAEMYKK
+2513 DISEMYKK

-2544 DKIGGLDIGALQ
+2544 DKIGDLDIGALQ

-2655 NALLADWLEE
+2655 NALLADWLED

-2704 VKVWMTPSMKVHLYL
+2704 IKVWMTPSMKVHLYL

-2734 TFPDKELYSDGKR
+2734 TFPDKELYSEGKR

-2753 GKTIRLA
+2753 GKTVRLA

-2769 DLAPEERELAALLER
+2769 DLTPEERELAAMLER

-2808 TKNYAPIYTNSNYNQ
+2808 TTNYAPIYTNSNYNQ
-2823 KEIGKSDQTAEGVG
+2823 KEIGKFDQTAEGVG
-2837 NMKQRIRGAKN
+2837 NLKQRIRGAKN

-2888 NNSMSD
+2888 DNSMSD
-2894 VITHKWGNESLK
+2894 VITHKWGSESLK

-2932 KLWSNYISAVFG
+2932 RLWSNYISAVFG

-2955 SIPLGGAYLGMNN
+2955 SIPLGGAYLGMGN
-2968 VPSPGQIANIDR
+2968 VPTPRQMANIDR
-2980 ELISRYTSELD
+2980 DLIALYTSELD

-3002 KMLKDHPNWTERNS
+3002 KQLKDHPNWTQRNS
-3016 FFRTVFG
+3016 FFRNVFG

-3047 KERPELEVGTQEQI
+3047 RERPELEVGTEEQVN
-3061 DAGQSPFYKAV
+3061 AGQSPFYRAV
-3072 AEEFDNA
+3072 AAEFDNA
-3079 VNRSQSMSDTLHN
+3079 VNRSQPMSDTLHN
-3092 ARIRKS
+3092 ARIRKA
-3098 DNAVL
+3098 DNAIL

-3128 YYKRKGADSKAQRT
+3128 YYKRTGASSKTQRT
-3142 ARAATGAAFLAWI
+3142 ARAAMGAAFLAWI
-3155 INAAWTA
+3155 VNAAWTA
-3162 GVNFLVNLAKK
+3162 GVNFLVNLAKT
-3173 KGANYRD
+3173 KGKNYRD
-3180 DEDELTAQSVLGN
+3180 DEDELTAESVLGK
-3193 MASDMV
+3193 MATDMI

-3212 AGAIGSAITGE
+3212 AGALGSAVTGE
-3223 RWYGLDVPGIEQLND
+3223 RWYGLDAPGIEQLND
-3238 ILESIISSDKNTMLI
+3238 TLESIINSSKSLKKLLTD
-3253 EAVNIGRQG
+3253 AVNIGRQG
-3262 GDVIAY
+3262 GDVLAY
-3268 LNEHRADLIGEIKD
+3268 LNSHRADIIGGIKD
-3282 VAMTAATYLGGISA
+3282 VAATAVTYFPGLPV
-3296 NNVEAYLL
+3296 NNVEAYLAGL
-3304 GVLNWTLPGIATAYE
+3304 ISWALPSVGTAYE
-3319 DMFETPD
+3319 DLFETPE
-3326 KASLSG
+3326 KADLSG

-3341 VEDILASRLED
+3341 VTDILGGRLDD
-3352 VSEPAAQTVA
+3352 VSEKAAEDIA
-3362 TLYAAGYTE
+3362 TLYAAGYSE
-3371 ALPSGIPKQVTV
+3371 ALPAGVPTQITV
-3383 TDKKTDTSETVELD
+3383 TDKDTDTSETVELD
-3397 AYQQQF
+3397 AYQRQF
-3403 FGQVWTE
+3403 FERVWTE
-3410 TVGRAVNELVL
+3410 TVGRAVDDLVA
-3421 MPEFE
+3421 MPEYE
-3426 TASPEDQAK
+3426 QASPDEQVK
-3435 MLSQIYRFA
+3435 MLNQIYRFA

-3450 ETVEKYSPPSTMAEA
+3450 ETIEKYSPPSTIAEA
-3465 AEDIASGRTLA
+3465 AEDIADGRTLA

-3488 SGTFGKLTDEGLDYE
+3488 SGTFGKLTDEGLGYE
-3503 QALDVAETL
+3503 QALDVAETVNE
-3512 DDLGDDAT
+3512 LGDDSTA
-3520 SVERYLAV
+3520 VERYLAV
-3528 ARMPLP
+3528 AQMPIP

-3543 GVMTD
+3543 GIMTD
-3548 SAYAKYETARSAGI
+3548 SAYSKYETARAAGI

>member
-1 MTTDERIQ
+1 MSSVQERLDRMINGTGT
-9 KALESARKNDAN
+9 AS
-21 NRDAARRLPGSSASG
+21 SG
-36 AGASGDRA
+36 AGSSVMERLDRMINHSLP
-44 QQALAAA
+44 QAANKNDEDSAA
-51 RQKDKTTTRTLTP
+51 RWPSQSKESTKDL
-64 SRTPSS
+64 
-70 TPASPL
+70 L
-76 PSFATGS
+76 PSFATPS
-83 GNTVESVLGRFSG
+83 GGGKSVENILGKFSD
-96 RGGVEA
+96 RGGIEA

-123 NQLDGYEKKLTELSG
+123 GQLESYEKKLTELSG
-138 SIANTE
+138 SIANAE

-223 SRLQQQA
+223 SRLQRQA
-230 NLIRIYEMSGT
+230 NLIRVYEMSGT
-241 SSSSA
+241 SPSSA

-259 RIKELQAEESQNKMQ
+259 RIQELQAEESRNKMQ
-274 YYSSLALMEDYAGL
+274 YYSSLALMEDYADL
-288 SSPTSV
+288 SAPGKV
-294 TGDSRYE
+294 TGDSRYD
-301 YINDIDNARY
+301 YINDIDSARY

-429 TLYTLGTTLSNMAP
+429 TLYTLGTTLSNTAP

-461 AGTAAAVGRATGAAT
+461 AGTASAIGRAAGGTA

-524 KSGTGRIAAKIAAL
+524 KSGTGRIAAKISAL

-612 TIAYARRPAGF
+612 AIAYARRPAGF

-641 ANTLEEVEARYR
+641 ANTLEEIEARYR
-653 DLARQYH
+653 ELARQYH

-685 GRAEAAVEDN
+685 GRAEAAAEDN
-695 TADTTPEAAAN
+695 TADTTPEATAS
-706 TERADGVTRRLT
+706 TERADSVIRRLT
-718 AGRATEETTPET
+718 AGQATEETTPET
-730 AGAQIESQT
+730 VGAPIEDQT
-739 GAEAGGIV
+739 YAEAGGIV
-747 LPTADSAGDFSP
+747 LPTADTAGDFSP

-798 GISNGQQEGQRPA
+798 GIQNGQQEGQRPA

-1070 RYGVDEE
+1070 RYS
-1077 YATELELWNRD
+1077 YAGT
-1088 GRPDGE
+1088 
-1094 MFVLGSTGEVLQG
+1094 
-1107 LGAMEQDIYLR
+1107 
-1118 SEKINAIL
+1118 
-1126 DAHPEMTLSEIKRIP
+1126 
-1141 EILDDPVLIAKSA
+1141 
-1154 GEGRGGRNSRLTIM
+1154 
-1168 GSLHAQNGK
+1168 
-1177 PIMAVLDLRPIE
+1177 
-1189 GRLLVNDMQKINSA
+1189 
-1203 YTRSNAAN
+1203 NAAN
-1211 YLRRS
+1211 
-1216 EILYA
+1216 A
-1221 DEKRTIPL
+1221 DL
-1229 LRSAGLTIASQRLL
+1229 
-1243 RHGSMGS
+1243 
-1250 ITYSGNDVNIE
+1250 
-1261 GVPFSDL
+1261 
-1268 IDTAEPER
+1268 
-1276 HSYVSINA
+1276 
-1284 TNADPEALKAFETE
+1284 EALEVAKGMAEQNVSAETIRQATGWFQGADGKWRFEIDDSGM
-1298 KRQNNTRY
+1298 RY
-1306 SVEEYSEEEKR
+1306 SARGDLNYGDP
-1317 EHVEKALDYF
+1317 DY
-1327 GSTYKWTETGYLTP
+1327 W
-1341 DGKRIDFSGKR
+1341 
-1352 LGAPG
+1352 
-1357 GYRTV
+1357 
-1362 DHREIRNA
+1362 
-1370 IGLGYGGDDYGG
+1370 
-1382 SLVQFMSEG
+1382 
-1391 NIRISPES
+1391 
-1399 AGINLSVKPTKAQE
+1399 
-1413 QMLSDYISREHGEVI
+1413 
-1428 VDLDS
+1428 
-1433 LTGETISSTEYPR
+1433 
-1446 GTHANK
+1446 
-1452 IIADIRNFF
+1452 
-1461 DKGETPTASELLRY
+1461 RY
-1475 RYSLED
+1475 RELRDKLERD
-1481 NDRPDEISP
+1481 MLGIGSEAVTEAERAELGNAERQYDAGEFIPIKNR
-1490 AKSKFSLSEPVER
+1490 FSLNEPVEETS
-1503 VADLVAVHNLEPYNL
+1503 DLLALHNLTEDKLLNTL
-1518 ERALD
+1518 K
-1523 LGAFPMPSIAIIRGN
+1523 LGGFPMPSIAVIR
-1538 VGHDAFGDISV
+1538 DQMPYEEFGDITM
-1549 VFGAET
+1549 VFGRDT
-1555 IDPASDSRN
+1555 IDPQVNSGN
-1564 RVYSRDAW
+1564 RIYGGDAW
-1572 TPTFPKRDTT
+1572 TPTFPQVEYKVNEDELNRIEREVDDLVGGRD
-1582 GMSPEDI
+1582 I
-1589 LTLMERQPERVDS
+1589 RRQLDRTH
-1602 IGSPGWRLYM
+1602 
-1612 SSIESYGSLDDIR
+1612 SLDV
-1625 ADESRIDGAT
+1625 T
-1635 RNSSVNFRRIE
+1635 NV
-1646 EDLKRIAQRLAT
+1646 T
-1658 PENTRNTFTFKID
+1658 D
-1671 DLDLLN
+1671 DLYRYN
-1677 FSKLDNIAYDLA
+1677 GDLA
-1689 TAKYNKAE
+1689 TAYRYSNALKYAYLRQLNADYSLPYRYAPLGARSNMDDEIIIQLADMFGIDAIRQMREGGYRYYDSHKEELEKILDLVNQHYRETYNLDENLYDEIPFNKWDSLTADIYSYLRQGPKISVDTDAVSKFLADNVNQTE
-1697 ERRLFDVE
+1697 YENWVTNLFDSIVAKRGIRNSKNIFTPSGKRRNFEALHYE
-1705 LPDIW
+1705 LTLENVVKAMKNAAQKGGGAVLGGKSIWGVATKDYVSVDALKQDKSRLQNIPDEKYQEQRQKFTERLHDLASEI
-1710 ADAVDDARDVYEI
+1710 ANPKANNRLIALDNATETII
-1723 EAQKFINI
+1723 EALSKRKTASGINNELRSNKTLNI
-1731 LAMTPKYMRT
+1731 KNDTAEK
-1741 VDNVLAQEE
+1741 A
-1750 AIYLELS
+1750 LELFKDIS
-1757 PEEAERAIEAV
+1757 NMPV
-1768 NEVED
+1768 
-1773 SVWNESS
+1773 
-1780 KETVDEQFLDWAENV
+1780 
-1795 IITAAK
+1795 
-1801 GPHTL
+1801 G
-1806 DAVKTA
+1806 
-1812 LEEGGLKFSENS
+1812 
-1824 AKAVLN
+1824 
-1830 LINETASI
+1830 
-1838 ATRYFE
+1838 YFE
-1844 AKPHRVVNFD
+1844 AKPQRAVPFD
-1854 EIRGIVVP
+1854 EVLAAVVP
-1862 DNTDSKLLQRLSEKN
+1862 NDISEELRNGLAKAGIQTIEYEAGDQLDRLAKVES
-1877 IPILEYRAEDEAD
+1877 
-1890 RARVINSI
+1890 V

-1904 TDEDDDWP
+1904 IEDNDRP
-1912 VEQAIS
+1912 VEQEIS

-1946 GGKYDLATEFLAER
+1946 GGKFDLATEFLAER

-2001 IAEAPTRANV
+2001 IAEAPARANV

-2134 EGFADKIIRSGR
+2134 EGFADKMIRSGR
-2146 YTEQDRGYL
+2146 YTEQDRSAL

-2196 DDWNDFRKRA
+2196 NDWNDFRKRA

-2220 APDMWQAELGETLPG
+2220 SPDMWQAELGETLPG

-2470 KSQYRAPAELK
+2470 KNQYRAPAELR

-2513 DLAEMYKK
+2513 DIADMV
-2521 ARDTDPNFLPS
+2521 RDFESNPQKYPNFIPS
-2532 QELERIVARLDN
+2532 EELKRIAARVSDE
-2544 DKIGGLDIGALQ
+2544 KIGNLDIGALQ
-2556 DLYKAAVGLRQEFYN
+2556 DLYKAAVGLRTEFYN

-2665 NEEWV
+2665 NEDWV

-2734 TFPDKELYSDGKR
+2734 TFPNKELYSDGKR

-2760 PETVKKLVS
+2760 PETVRKLVS
-2769 DLAPEERELAALLER
+2769 DLTPEERELAALLER

-2823 KEIGKSDQTAEGVG
+2823 KEIGKFDQTAEGVG

-2888 NNSMSD
+2888 NDSMSD

-2906 YITDLLTDLQGG
+2906 YITDLLTDLQSS
-2918 SPRKAQFQISSFAD
+2918 SPREAQFQISSFVD
-2932 KLWSNYISAVFG
+2932 NLWSNYISAVFG

-3155 INAAWTA
+3155 INAAWMA

-3520 SVERYLAV
+3520 SIERYLAV

-3576 ISGDGRQE
+3576 MSGDGRQE

>member
-1 MTTDERIQ
+1 MSRTSELLERKKNGTLTFESNTEESRTSRMLSQRGVTNYDDISEPANADSK
-9 KALESARKNDAN
+9 KALQTLRET
-21 NRDAARRLPGSSASG
+21 GSVTY
-36 AGASGDRA
+36 AG
-44 QQALAAA
+44 
-51 RQKDKTTTRTLTP
+51 KTYTMP
-64 SRTPSS
+64 VKSTPSS
-70 TPASPL
+70 S
-76 PSFATGS
+76 GS
-83 GNTVESVLGRFSG
+83 KSLLLGFTNPGGGDYKSVDDVLDHPFS
-96 RGGVEA
+96 RGVLDA
-102 IKSPD
+102 IISPD
-107 SWSSAGDAEL
+107 NWLSTTDAEMGLKSWSG
-117 GLKAWS
+117 
-123 NQLDGYEKKLTELSG
+123 QLDDYQKELTSLS
-138 SIANTE
+138 SNISNAE
-144 NRLKNLQTTVKT
+144 NRLKSMQGNVNTEADV
-156 AEDAA
+156 AEYNKLYDNYEALVNDYNSLVNEYNRVREKYAVGVDQYRSILNSGMDRAEAA
-161 AYDELYAGYEKMIAD
+161 AKEIKKL
-176 YNGVVNDINR
+176 
-186 VQDKYSAGVERYR
+186 
-199 DILSG
+199 
-204 GMERADAAA
+204 
-213 AEAKRLEDEN
+213 EAEN
-223 SRLQQQA
+223 SRLQQQVD
-230 NLIRIYEMSGT
+230 LIKAYDTSGLDMT
-241 SSSSA
+241 GTYA
-246 AAPIEAQIEQNAQ
+246 EPIEAEIRRNAQ
-259 RIKELQAEESQNKMQ
+259 RIKELRAEENQNKMQ
-274 YYSSLALMEDYAGL
+274 YYSSLALMDDYAEL
-288 SSPTSV
+288 SAPGKV
-294 TGDSRYE
+294 TGDERYY

-311 RNEHT
+311 KNEHT
-316 TDPSGAP
+316 TDTGGEPI
-323 VALRRYQYLTE
+323 ALRLYQHLTD
-334 DEIKIYNY
+334 DERKIYNY
-342 LYASQG
+342 LYASKG
-348 KDAADRF
+348 KEAADRF
-355 LEDMGPAL
+355 LDDIGDTL
-363 TERQGAA
+363 RTRQGAA
-370 QYEELGALGKA
+370 QYEQLGTLGKA
-381 LYWIPAGLDQFGS
+381 LYWIPAGLEQFGS
-394 GIRQLFQR
+394 GIKQLFQS
-402 EAVPV
+402 EALPV
-407 SSTQITSQ
+407 SPTLITSQ

-429 TLYTLGTTLSNMAP
+429 TLYELGTTLSNMAP
-443 SILASALGSWAL
+443 SILAGALGGWAL

-461 AGTAAAVGRATGAAT
+461 ASTATAIARGVGAAT

-489 LNEGYSSEAAQ
+489 INEGYSPEAAR
-500 NYATLV
+500 NYSTLV

-524 KSGTGRIAAKIAAL
+524 RNGVGSVAAKIAGL

-583 DEEYEADFEDAAYA
+583 DEDYEANFEDAAYA

-612 TIAYARRPAGF
+612 AIAYARRPAGF

-653 DLARQYH
+653 ELARQYH
-660 PDVGG
+660 PDLGG
-665 DTAIMAEINR
+665 DAAVMAEINR

-685 GRAEAAVEDN
+685 GRAEAAAEND

-706 TERADGVTRRLT
+706 TERADGVIRRLT
-718 AGRATEETTPET
+718 AGRTTEETTPET
-730 AGAQIESQT
+730 AGASIEDQIYSEV
-739 GAEAGGIV
+739 GGVV
-747 LPTADSAGDFSP
+747 LPTADTAGDFSP
-759 RVEVGETVAPTL
+759 RAEVGETVAPTL

-777 APETNAA
+777 VPETNAA

-798 GISNGQQEGQRPA
+798 GILNGQQEGQRPA

-893 STAEQVRGVTGR
+893 STAEQVRGATGR
-905 EVRYVLGS
+905 DVQYVLGS
-913 IEVRTTAGETRRVRG
+913 IEVRTADGNTRRVRG
-928 VWQPSGDIIIQADNL
+928 VWQPGGDIIIQADNL

-954 IYHELAA
+954 IYHDLAA

-1005 ESEFETA
+1005 ESEFEAA

-1070 RYGVDEE
+1070 RYS
-1077 YATELELWNRD
+1077 YAGT
-1088 GRPDGE
+1088 
-1094 MFVLGSTGEVLQG
+1094 
-1107 LGAMEQDIYLR
+1107 
-1118 SEKINAIL
+1118 
-1126 DAHPEMTLSEIKRIP
+1126 
-1141 EILDDPVLIAKSA
+1141 
-1154 GEGRGGRNSRLTIM
+1154 
-1168 GSLHAQNGK
+1168 
-1177 PIMAVLDLRPIE
+1177 
-1189 GRLLVNDMQKINSA
+1189 
-1203 YTRSNAAN
+1203 NAAN
-1211 YLRRS
+1211 
-1216 EILYA
+1216 A
-1221 DEKRTIPL
+1221 DL
-1229 LRSAGLTIASQRLL
+1229 
-1243 RHGSMGS
+1243 
-1250 ITYSGNDVNIE
+1250 
-1261 GVPFSDL
+1261 
-1268 IDTAEPER
+1268 
-1276 HSYVSINA
+1276 
-1284 TNADPEALKAFETE
+1284 EALEVAKGMAEQNVSAETIRQATGWFQGADGKWRFEIDDSGM
-1298 KRQNNTRY
+1298 RY
-1306 SVEEYSEEEKR
+1306 SARGDLNYGDPDYWRYRELLDKLEREMLGTGSEAVTEAERAEYEELAPRYR
-1317 EHVEKALDYF
+1317 DFYRQPGVRGD
-1327 GSTYKWTETGYLTP
+1327 GSAT
-1341 DGKRIDFSGKR
+1341 
-1352 LGAPG
+1352 
-1357 GYRTV
+1357 
-1362 DHREIRNA
+1362 
-1370 IGLGYGGDDYGG
+1370 
-1382 SLVQFMSEG
+1382 
-1391 NIRISPES
+1391 S
-1399 AGINLSVKPTKAQE
+1399 AR
-1413 QMLSDYISREHGEVI
+1413 LSDYIQHEELFEQYPQLRDARLVFEDMEDGKQGSYNPDTNTITLSESLQNSERDDALVHEIQHAIQEAEGFARGASPQYWARREYESGDLVGERLRREH
-1428 VDLDS
+1428 DNLFRS
-1433 LTGETISSTEYPR
+1433 LSQEEQNQFT
-1446 GTHANK
+1446 
-1452 IIADIRNFF
+1452 
-1461 DKGETPTASELLRY
+1461 RY
-1475 RYSLED
+1475 RELDRELNRTMFAELGTEEAADYERYEAEQDALYAELYGNEWFRKLLDLERRMD
-1481 NDRPDEISP
+1481 DIPGEYRAMYTNTSGEIEARDAEARRKLTADERRAAPPDLGNEKTIFAEMRGDPERRSYAGGVLP
-1490 AKSKFSLSEPVER
+1490 IKSRFSLSEPVER
-1503 VADLVAVHNLEPYNL
+1503 TADLVAVHNIEPYNL
-1518 ERALD
+1518 ERTLE

-1538 VGHDAFGDISV
+1538 AGHDAFGDISV

-1625 ADESRIDGAT
+1625 ANESRIDGAT

-1646 EDLKRIAQRLAT
+1646 EDLKRTAQRLAT

-1904 TDEDDDWP
+1904 IEEDDDPWS
-1912 VEQAIS
+1912 EENLD
-1918 SAKTS
+1918 KTDYDGTTLS
-1923 LRQVPALFKDKNVQF
+1923 QSQVDFFKDSKIRLDEDGDYWF
-1938 GDVNIDIG
+1938 GN
-1946 GGKYDLATEFLAER
+1946 GKLIPVYHSTWSDEFTVFDPAYLGRNTDSNASDEWLGATAHTGFWFN
-1960 GTQNLVFDP
+1960 TQNLSEQTTGGV
-1969 YNRGEATNR
+1969 GNR
-1978 ATLDFLRDGSR
+1978 AEKVYLNIKEPYELEGVVEL
-1989 ADTATNANVLNV
+1989 ADT
-2001 IAEAPTRANV
+2001 IYDRAEADET
-2011 ILEMAKAIKPDGK
+2011 AIEAAQRFVRELKESGYDG
-2024 AYFMVYEGDGSG
+2024 MV
-2036 VGRETSAGWQNNRKT
+2036 
-2051 ADYMDEIKRYFDSV
+2051 IKRDREFGGMSFV
-2065 ERRGKLIIASNPK
+2065 AFEPNQIKRVTNQNPTAN
-2078 ADLPKALW
+2078 ADI
-2086 EVQPG
+2086 
-2091 DAVRYSAADDEP
+2091 RYSLENGPAITGVNNDRP
-2103 RPVIAKQDLR
+2103 RPVVAKQDLR

-2134 EGFADKIIRSGR
+2134 EDFADKMIRSGR
-2146 YTEQDRGYL
+2146 YTEQDRSAL
-2155 FDKLYDAGVMS
+2155 FDKLYDAGAMTLT
-2166 VAADPYYSEARNA
+2166 ADPYYSDARGA

-2206 FAAGVYLT
+2206 FAAGIYLT
-2214 NDPDDM
+2214 NNPSDM

-2288 QRVDWELRSFA
+2288 QRVDWELRTFA

-2312 ADGITNTERK
+2312 TDGITNTERK

-2396 RRWAVQAETRRRID
+2396 RRWAAQAETRRRID
-2410 DVEQGER
+2410 DVEQAER

-2442 KAMSERRRETA
+2442 KQMAERRRETVA
-2453 ELRSLQQRTL
+2453 LRDLQQRTL

-2470 KSQYRAPAELK
+2470 KNQYRAPAELK

-2521 ARDTDPNFLPS
+2521 ARDSDPNFLPS

-2544 DKIGGLDIGALQ
+2544 EKIGNLDIGALQ
-2556 DLYKAAVGLRQEFYN
+2556 DLYKAAVGLRTEFYN
-2571 RNHVIG
+2571 RNRVIG
-2577 DEEARL
+2577 DEEGRL
-2583 FSELYADSKEE
+2583 FAELYADSKAE
-2594 INSAP
+2594 IIEAP
-2599 GGYSKNPAD
+2599 GGYTGNPAD
-2608 KVFNLEQLT
+2608 KVFNIEQLT

-2633 WYSMAKQLEAGERN
+2633 WYSMAKQLEKGERD

-2655 NALLADWLEE
+2655 NKLLSDWLRD
-2665 NEEWV
+2665 NEDWV
-2670 LRSDGQGKDAVWYE
+2670 MQSDGQGKNAVWYE

-2704 VKVWMTPSMKVHLYL
+2704 VKVYMTPSMKVHLYL

-2760 PETVKKLVS
+2760 PETVRKLVS
-2769 DLAPEERELAALLER
+2769 DLTPEERELAALLER

-2888 NNSMSD
+2888 NDSMSD
-2894 VITHKWGNESLK
+2894 VITHKWGNESLT

-2918 SPRKAQFQISSFAD
+2918 SPRKAKFQISSFAD

-3002 KMLKDHPNWTERNS
+3002 KQLKDHPNWTQRNS
-3016 FFRTVFG
+3016 FFRNVFG

-3047 KERPELEVGTQEQI
+3047 REQPELEVGTQEQI

-3072 AEEFDNA
+3072 AAEFDNA

-3128 YYKRKGADSKAQRT
+3128 YYKRKEADSKTQRV

-3193 MASDMV
+3193 MASDMLN
-3199 SGMSGVVILGEEL
+3199 GMSGVVILGEEL

-3223 RWYGLDVPGIEQLND
+3223 RWYGLNTPGIEQLND
-3238 ILESIISSDKNTMLI
+3238 TLESLINSGNSIKGLLSDAI
-3253 EAVNIGRQG
+3253 NIGRQG
-3262 GDVIAY
+3262 GDVLAY
-3268 LNEHRADLIGEIKD
+3268 LNEHRADLAGGIKE
-3282 VAMTAATYLGGISA
+3282 VAATAVTYFPGLPV
-3296 NNVEAYLL
+3296 NNVEAYLAGL
-3304 GVLNWTLPGIATAYE
+3304 LSWTFPSLSTSYE
-3319 DMFETPD
+3319 DLFETPD
-3326 KASLSG
+3326 KASLKG

-3341 VEDILASRLED
+3341 VENILASRLKD

-3362 TLYAAGYTE
+3362 TLFAAGYSE

-3426 TASPEDQAK
+3426 AASPEDQAK

-3528 ARMPLP
+3528 ARMPIP

-3548 SAYAKYETARSAGI
+3548 SAYAKYETARNAGI
-3562 DTLDYCEFLDRISD
+3562 DSLDYCEFLDRISD
-3576 ISGDGRQE
+3576 ISGDSRQE

>member
-123 NQLDGYEKKLTELSG
+123 GQLESYEKKLTELSG
-138 SIANTE
+138 SIANAE

-230 NLIRIYEMSGT
+230 NLIRVYEMSGT
-241 SSSSA
+241 SPSSA
-246 AAPIEAQIEQNAQ
+246 AAPIEAQIEQNAE
-259 RIKELQAEESQNKMQ
+259 RIKKLRAEENQNKMQ

-288 SSPTSV
+288 SSPASV
-294 TGDSRYE
+294 TDDTRYE

-348 KDAADRF
+348 KEAADRF

-363 TERQGAA
+363 TERQGTA
-370 QYEELGALGKA
+370 QYEKLGALGKA

-461 AGTAAAVGRATGAAT
+461 AGTASAIGRAAGGTA

-524 KSGTGRIAAKIAAL
+524 KSGTGRIAAKIAGL

-612 TIAYARRPAGF
+612 AIDYARRPAGF

-660 PDVGG
+660 PDLGG
-665 DTAIMAEINR
+665 DAATMAEINR

-685 GRAEAAVEDN
+685 GRAEAAAADEA
-695 TADTTPEAAAN
+695 ADTTPEAAAN
-706 TERADGVTRRLT
+706 TERADGVIRRLT
-718 AGRATEETTPET
+718 AGRTTEETAPET
-730 AGAQIESQT
+730 AGAQIEDQPY
-739 GAEAGGIV
+739 AEAGGIV
-747 LPTADSAGDFSP
+747 LPTADTAGDFSP
-759 RVEVGETVAPTL
+759 RAETGATETPTL

-798 GISNGQQEGQRPA
+798 GIQNGQQGQQWQQW
-811 ALGGDG
+811 GDQVSDGDG
-817 GRNADISAGGQAGR
+817 GRLDGISTGGQAGR

-836 EVRTAPAEQG
+836 EVRSAPAEQG
-846 RAALARQNSARDLR
+846 RAAIERQNRARDLR

-878 NVRVLPETDWDDVLI
+878 NVRVLPETDWDDELV
-893 STAEQVRGVTGR
+893 STAERVRSVTGR

-913 IEVRTTAGETRRVRG
+913 IEVRTAGGGTHRVRG
-928 VWQPSGDIIIQADNL
+928 VWMPNGDIIVQADNM
-943 RVSPQQ
+943 RVSAQQ
-949 IADHE
+949 IAEHE
-954 IYHELAA
+954 IYHDIAA
-961 QDTGLDYTVEERI
+961 QMPGTDYEVEERI
-974 REQFGEEE
+974 REQFGAEE
-982 FARVVET
+982 FERVVEI

-1005 ESEFETA
+1005 EGEFETA

-1070 RYGVDEE
+1070 RYSIDEE

-1094 MFVLGSTGEVLQG
+1094 VFVLGSTGEALQG

-1168 GSLHAQNGK
+1168 GSLRAQNGK
-1177 PIMAVLDLRPIE
+1177 PIMVVLDLRPIE

-1268 IDTAEPER
+1268 VETVEPEQY
-1276 HSYVSINA
+1276 SYVGINA
-1284 TNADPEALKAFETE
+1284 TNADLKALKAFETE
-1298 KRQNNTRY
+1298 KRQN
-1306 SVEEYSEEEKR
+1306 
-1317 EHVEKALDYF
+1317 
-1327 GSTYKWTETGYLTP
+1327 
-1341 DGKRIDFSGKR
+1341 I
-1352 LGAPG
+1352 
-1357 GYRTV
+1357 
-1362 DHREIRNA
+1362 
-1370 IGLGYGGDDYGG
+1370 
-1382 SLVQFMSEG
+1382 
-1391 NIRISPES
+1391 
-1399 AGINLSVKPTKAQE
+1399 
-1413 QMLSDYISREHGEVI
+1413 
-1428 VDLDS
+1428 
-1433 LTGETISSTEYPR
+1433 
-1446 GTHANK
+1446 
-1452 IIADIRNFF
+1452 F
-1461 DKGETPTASELLRY
+1461 DKGEAPTASELLRY

-1481 NDRPDEISP
+1481 
-1490 AKSKFSLSEPVER
+1490 
-1503 VADLVAVHNLEPYNL
+1503 
-1518 ERALD
+1518 
-1523 LGAFPMPSIAIIRGN
+1523 
-1538 VGHDAFGDISV
+1538 
-1549 VFGAET
+1549 
-1555 IDPASDSRN
+1555 
-1564 RVYSRDAW
+1564 
-1572 TPTFPKRDTT
+1572 
-1582 GMSPEDI
+1582 
-1589 LTLMERQPERVDS
+1589 
-1602 IGSPGWRLYM
+1602 
-1612 SSIESYGSLDDIR
+1612 DD
-1625 ADESRIDGAT
+1625 
-1635 RNSSVNFRRIE
+1635 
-1646 EDLKRIAQRLAT
+1646 Q
-1658 PENTRNTFTFKID
+1658 
-1671 DLDLLN
+1671 
-1677 FSKLDNIAYDLA
+1677 
-1689 TAKYNKAE
+1689 
-1697 ERRLFDVE
+1697 
-1705 LPDIW
+1705 
-1710 ADAVDDARDVYEI
+1710 
-1723 EAQKFINI
+1723 
-1731 LAMTPKYMRT
+1731 
-1741 VDNVLAQEE
+1741 
-1750 AIYLELS
+1750 
-1757 PEEAERAIEAV
+1757 
-1768 NEVED
+1768 
-1773 SVWNESS
+1773 
-1780 KETVDEQFLDWAENV
+1780 
-1795 IITAAK
+1795 
-1801 GPHTL
+1801 
-1806 DAVKTA
+1806 
-1812 LEEGGLKFSENS
+1812 
-1824 AKAVLN
+1824 
-1830 LINETASI
+1830 
-1838 ATRYFE
+1838 
-1844 AKPHRVVNFD
+1844 
-1854 EIRGIVVP
+1854 
-1862 DNTDSKLLQRLSEKN
+1862 
-1877 IPILEYRAEDEAD
+1877 
-1890 RARVINSI
+1890 
-1898 EGARFS
+1898 
-1904 TDEDDDWP
+1904 P

-1969 YNRGEATNR
+1969 YNRGETTNR

-2001 IAEAPTRANV
+2001 IAEAPARANV

-2051 ADYMDEIKRYFDSV
+2051 ADYVDEIKRYFDSV

-2134 EGFADKIIRSGR
+2134 EGFADKMIRSGR
-2146 YTEQDRGYL
+2146 YTEQDRSAL
-2155 FDKLYDAGVMS
+2155 FDKLYDAGAMTLT
-2166 VAADPYYSEARNA
+2166 ADPYYSDARGA

-2196 DDWNDFRKRA
+2196 NDWNDFRKRA
-2206 FAAGVYLT
+2206 FAAGIYLT
-2214 NDPDDM
+2214 NNPSDM

-2470 KSQYRAPAELK
+2470 KNQYRAPAELR

-2544 DKIGGLDIGALQ
+2544 DKIGDLDIGALQ

-2583 FSELYADSKEE
+2583 FSELYEDSKEE

-2655 NALLADWLEE
+2655 NALLEDWLEE

-2823 KEIGKSDQTAEGVG
+2823 KEIGKFDQTAEGVG
-2837 NMKQRIRGAKN
+2837 NLKQRIRGAKN

-2888 NNSMSD
+2888 DNSMSD
-2894 VITHKWGNESLK
+2894 VITHKWGSESLK

-2932 KLWSNYISAVFG
+2932 RLWSNYISAVFG

-2955 SIPLGGAYLGMNN
+2955 SIPLGGAYLGMGN
-2968 VPSPGQIANIDR
+2968 VPTPRQMANIDR
-2980 ELISRYTSELD
+2980 DLIALYTSELD

-3002 KMLKDHPNWTERNS
+3002 KQLKDHPNWTQRNS
-3016 FFRTVFG
+3016 FFRNVFG

-3047 KERPELEVGTQEQI
+3047 RERPELEVGTEEQVN
-3061 DAGQSPFYKAV
+3061 AGQSPFYKAV
-3072 AEEFDNA
+3072 AAEFDNA

-3092 ARIRKS
+3092 ARIRKA
-3098 DNAVL
+3098 DNAIL

-3128 YYKRKGADSKAQRT
+3128 YYKRKGADSKTQRV

-3180 DEDELTAQSVLGN
+3180 DEDELTAHSVLGN
-3193 MASDMV
+3193 MASDMLN
-3199 SGMSGVVILGEEL
+3199 GMSGVVILGEEL

-3223 RWYGLDVPGIEQLND
+3223 RWYGLDTPGIEQLND
-3238 ILESIISSDKNTMLI
+3238 TLESLINSGNSIKSLLSDAI
-3253 EAVNIGRQG
+3253 NIGRQG
-3262 GDVIAY
+3262 GDVLAY
-3268 LNEHRADLIGEIKD
+3268 LNEHRADLAGGIKE
-3282 VAMTAATYLGGISA
+3282 VAATAVTYFPGLPV
-3296 NNVEAYLL
+3296 NNVEAYLAGL
-3304 GVLNWTLPGIATAYE
+3304 LSWTIPSLSTSYE

-3362 TLYAAGYTE
+3362 TLYAAGYSE
-3371 ALPSGIPKQVTV
+3371 ALPSGIPNQVTV

-3426 TASPEDQAK
+3426 AASPEDQAK

-3548 SAYAKYETARSAGI
+3548 SAYAKYETARNAGI

>member
-1 MTTDERIQ
+1 MTTEERIQ

-21 NRDAARRLPGSSASG
+21 NRDARRLPSSSAGG
-36 AGASGDRA
+36 AGASTDRA

-51 RQKDKTTTRTLTP
+51 RQKDKTSSRQLTP

-76 PSFATGS
+76 PSFATGG
-83 GNTVESVLGRFSG
+83 GNTIESVLGRFSN
-96 RGGVEA
+96 RGGIEA
-102 IKSPD
+102 ITSPD

-123 NQLDGYEKKLTELSG
+123 GQLESYEKKLTELSG

-223 SRLQQQA
+223 SRLQRQA
-230 NLIRIYEMSGT
+230 NLIRVYEMSGT
-241 SSSSA
+241 SPSSA
-246 AAPIEAQIEQNAQ
+246 AAPIEAQIEQNTR
-259 RIKELQAEESQNKMQ
+259 RIKELKAEESRNKMQ
-274 YYSSLALMEDYAGL
+274 YYSSLALMENYADL
-288 SSPTSV
+288 SAPGRV
-294 TGDSRYE
+294 TGDSRYD
-301 YINDIDNARY
+301 YINDIDSARY
-311 RNEHT
+311 KNEHT
-316 TDPSGAP
+316 TDPGGEA
-323 VALRRYQYLTE
+323 VAMRRYQYLTE
-334 DEIKIYNY
+334 DEKQIYNY
-342 LYASQG
+342 LYATQG
-348 KDAADRF
+348 KTAADRF
-355 LEDMGPAL
+355 LDDL
-363 TERQGAA
+363 SDTLSERQGAA
-370 QYEELGALGKA
+370 QYEDMGTLGKA

-394 GIRQLFQR
+394 GIKQLFQS
-402 EAVPV
+402 EAVPM
-407 SSTQITSQ
+407 SPTQITSQ

-429 TLYTLGTTLSNMAP
+429 TLYTLGVNLSNMAP
-443 SILASALGSWAL
+443 SLLASALGSWAL

-461 AGTAAAVGRATGAAT
+461 AGTASAIGRAAGGTA

-524 KSGTGRIAAKIAAL
+524 KSGTGHIAAKIAGL

-583 DEEYEADFEDAAYA
+583 DEEYEANFEDAAYA

-612 TIAYARRPAGF
+612 AIAYARRPAGF

-635 VDYFEG
+635 VDYFES

-665 DTAIMAEINR
+665 DTDIMAEINR

-685 GRAEAAVEDN
+685 GRAEAAAADEA
-695 TADTTPEAAAN
+695 ADTTPEAAAN
-706 TERADGVTRRLT
+706 TERADSVIRRLT
-718 AGRATEETTPET
+718 AGRTTEETTPET
-730 AGAQIESQT
+730 AGAQIEDQT
-739 GAEAGGIV
+739 YAEAGGIV

-759 RVEVGETVAPTL
+759 RAETGATETPTL

-878 NVRVLPETDWDDVLI
+878 NVRVLPETDWDDALI

-974 REQFGEEE
+974 RERFSEEE

-1005 ESEFETA
+1005 DSEFETA
-1012 LARIKQE
+1012 LARVKQE

-1037 FADPTRE
+1037 FADVTRD
-1044 TVKERTGIRSREN
+1044 TVRERTGIRSREN
-1057 DDATRDRTGPPAE
+1057 DDSVRDRTGPPAE
-1070 RYGVDEE
+1070 RYS
-1077 YATELELWNRD
+1077 YAGT
-1088 GRPDGE
+1088 
-1094 MFVLGSTGEVLQG
+1094 
-1107 LGAMEQDIYLR
+1107 
-1118 SEKINAIL
+1118 
-1126 DAHPEMTLSEIKRIP
+1126 
-1141 EILDDPVLIAKSA
+1141 
-1154 GEGRGGRNSRLTIM
+1154 
-1168 GSLHAQNGK
+1168 
-1177 PIMAVLDLRPIE
+1177 
-1189 GRLLVNDMQKINSA
+1189 
-1203 YTRSNAAN
+1203 NAAN
-1211 YLRRS
+1211 
-1216 EILYA
+1216 E
-1221 DEKRTIPL
+1221 
-1229 LRSAGLTIASQRLL
+1229 
-1243 RHGSMGS
+1243 
-1250 ITYSGNDVNIE
+1250 
-1261 GVPFSDL
+1261 DL
-1268 IDTAEPER
+1268 
-1276 HSYVSINA
+1276 
-1284 TNADPEALKAFETE
+1284 EALKAFETE

-1341 DGKRIDFSGKR
+1341 DGKQIDFSGKR

-1362 DHREIRNA
+1362 DHREIGDA
-1370 IGLGYGGDDYGG
+1370 IGLDYGGDDYGG

-1481 NDRPDEISP
+1481 
-1490 AKSKFSLSEPVER
+1490 
-1503 VADLVAVHNLEPYNL
+1503 
-1518 ERALD
+1518 
-1523 LGAFPMPSIAIIRGN
+1523 
-1538 VGHDAFGDISV
+1538 
-1549 VFGAET
+1549 
-1555 IDPASDSRN
+1555 
-1564 RVYSRDAW
+1564 
-1572 TPTFPKRDTT
+1572 
-1582 GMSPEDI
+1582 
-1589 LTLMERQPERVDS
+1589 
-1602 IGSPGWRLYM
+1602 
-1612 SSIESYGSLDDIR
+1612 DD
-1625 ADESRIDGAT
+1625 
-1635 RNSSVNFRRIE
+1635 
-1646 EDLKRIAQRLAT
+1646 Q
-1658 PENTRNTFTFKID
+1658 
-1671 DLDLLN
+1671 
-1677 FSKLDNIAYDLA
+1677 
-1689 TAKYNKAE
+1689 
-1697 ERRLFDVE
+1697 
-1705 LPDIW
+1705 
-1710 ADAVDDARDVYEI
+1710 
-1723 EAQKFINI
+1723 
-1731 LAMTPKYMRT
+1731 
-1741 VDNVLAQEE
+1741 
-1750 AIYLELS
+1750 
-1757 PEEAERAIEAV
+1757 
-1768 NEVED
+1768 
-1773 SVWNESS
+1773 
-1780 KETVDEQFLDWAENV
+1780 
-1795 IITAAK
+1795 
-1801 GPHTL
+1801 
-1806 DAVKTA
+1806 
-1812 LEEGGLKFSENS
+1812 
-1824 AKAVLN
+1824 
-1830 LINETASI
+1830 
-1838 ATRYFE
+1838 
-1844 AKPHRVVNFD
+1844 
-1854 EIRGIVVP
+1854 
-1862 DNTDSKLLQRLSEKN
+1862 
-1877 IPILEYRAEDEAD
+1877 
-1890 RARVINSI
+1890 
-1898 EGARFS
+1898 
-1904 TDEDDDWP
+1904 P

-2001 IAEAPTRANV
+2001 IAEAPARANV

-2051 ADYMDEIKRYFDSV
+2051 ADYLEEIERYFDSV

-2134 EGFADKIIRSGR
+2134 EGFADKMIRSGR
-2146 YTEQDRGYL
+2146 YTEQDRSAL
-2155 FDKLYDAGVMS
+2155 FDKLYDAGAMTLT
-2166 VAADPYYSEARNA
+2166 ADPYYSDARNA

-2206 FAAGVYLT
+2206 FAAGIYLT
-2214 NDPDDM
+2214 NNPSDM

-2288 QRVDWELRSFA
+2288 QRVDWELRTFA

-2312 ADGITNTERK
+2312 TDGITNTERK

-2396 RRWAVQAETRRRID
+2396 RRWAVQSETRRRID
-2410 DVEQGER
+2410 DVEQAER
-2417 RTYYERLERYKEAR
+2417 KTYYERLERYKEAR

-2442 KAMSERRRETA
+2442 KQMSERRRETA
-2453 ELRSLQQRTL
+2453 ALRDLQQRTL

-2470 KSQYRAPAELK
+2470 KNQYRAPAELK
-2481 QQWDEVLGDLDI
+2481 QRWDEVLGDLDI

-2521 ARDTDPNFLPS
+2521 ARDSDPNFLPS

-2544 DKIGGLDIGALQ
+2544 EKIGNLDIGALQ
-2556 DLYKAAVGLRQEFYN
+2556 DLYKAAVGLRTEFYN
-2571 RNHVIG
+2571 RNRVIG
-2577 DEEARL
+2577 DEEGRL
-2583 FSELYADSKEE
+2583 FAELYADSKAE
-2594 INSAP
+2594 IIEAP
-2599 GGYSKNPAD
+2599 GGYTGNPAD
-2608 KVFNLEQLT
+2608 KVFNIEQLT

-2633 WYSMAKQLEAGERN
+2633 WYSLAKQLEKGERD

-2655 NALLADWLEE
+2655 NKLLSDWLRD
-2665 NEEWV
+2665 NEDWV
-2670 LRSDGQGKDAVWYE
+2670 MQSDGQGKNAVWYE

-2704 VKVWMTPSMKVHLYL
+2704 VKVYMTPSMKVHLYL

-2753 GKTIRLA
+2753 GRTIRLA
-2760 PETVKKLVS
+2760 PETVRKMVS
-2769 DLAPEERELAALLER
+2769 DLTPEERELAALLER

-2789 AAERINKVSNA
+2789 AAERINKVSNT

-2879 KTLLNWRER
+2879 KTLLNWQER
-2888 NNSMSD
+2888 NDSMSD

-2991 WRLMGYATPET
+2991 WRLMGYSTPET
-3002 KMLKDHPNWTERNS
+3002 KQLKDHPNWTERNS
-3016 FFRTVFG
+3016 FFRNVFG

-3047 KERPELEVGTQEQI
+3047 REQPELEVGTQEQI

-3072 AEEFDNA
+3072 AAEFDNA

-3128 YYKRKGADSKAQRT
+3128 YYKRKGADSKTQRV

-3193 MASDMV
+3193 MASDMLN
-3199 SGMSGVVILGEEL
+3199 GMSGVVILGEEL

-3223 RWYGLDVPGIEQLND
+3223 RWYGLDTPGIEQLND
-3238 ILESIISSDKNTMLI
+3238 TLESLINSGNSIKGLLSDAI
-3253 EAVNIGRQG
+3253 NIGRQG
-3262 GDVIAY
+3262 GDVLAY
-3268 LNEHRADLIGEIKD
+3268 LNEHRADLAGGIKE
-3282 VAMTAATYLGGISA
+3282 VAATAVTYFPGLPV
-3296 NNVEAYLL
+3296 NNVEAYLAGL
-3304 GVLNWTLPGIATAYE
+3304 LSWTFPSLSTSYE
-3319 DMFETPD
+3319 DLFETPD
-3326 KASLSG
+3326 KASLKG

-3341 VEDILASRLED
+3341 VENILASRLEN

-3362 TLYAAGYTE
+3362 TLFAAGYSE

-3426 TASPEDQAK
+3426 AAIPEDQAK

-3528 ARMPLP
+3528 ARMPIP

-3548 SAYAKYETARSAGI
+3548 SAYAKYETARNAGI
-3562 DTLDYCEFLDRISD
+3562 DTLDYCDFLDRISD
-3576 ISGDGRQE
+3576 ISGDSRQE

>member
-1 MTTDERIQ
+1 MASIHDKFTRAIKQIIENDQRARAGLPYNTGNSISDKFERAIQ
-9 KALESARKNDAN
+9 EIRE
-21 NRDAARRLPGSSASG
+21 RDNASRQNTSSQPA
-36 AGASGDRA
+36 
-44 QQALAAA
+44 
-51 RQKDKTTTRTLTP
+51 LTP
-64 SRTPSS
+64 SRTLSS
-70 TPASPL
+70 TPTSPL

-96 RGGVEA
+96 RGGIEA

-123 NQLDGYEKKLTELSG
+123 GQLESYEKKLTELSG
-138 SIANTE
+138 SIANAE

-223 SRLQQQA
+223 SRLQRQA
-230 NLIRIYEMSGT
+230 NLIRVYEMSGT
-241 SSSSA
+241 SPSSA
-246 AAPIEAQIEQNAQ
+246 AAPIEAQIEQNAR
-259 RIKELQAEESQNKMQ
+259 RIQELQAEESRNKMQ

-288 SSPTSV
+288 SSPASV

-524 KSGTGRIAAKIAAL
+524 KSGTGRIAAKIAGL

-612 TIAYARRPAGF
+612 AIAYARRPAGF

-685 GRAEAAVEDN
+685 GRAEAAQEEEQ
-695 TADTTPEAAAN
+695 AEPQRPEA
-706 TERADGVTRRLT
+706 EDGVIRRLNAPAATT
-718 AGRATEETTPET
+718 AQEAAPAAEPAVQTE
-730 AGAQIESQT
+730 QES
-739 GAEAGGIV
+739 GIV
-747 LPTADSAGDFSP
+747 LPTAEDAGDFTP
-759 RVEVGETVAPTL
+759 RAAAETAPMLEVS
-771 EAPRAA
+771 RAA
-777 APETNAA
+777 APEISAE
-784 GNIVLPTADEIMNG
+784 GNIVLPTADDTMIG
-798 GISNGQQEGQRPA
+798 GIANGQQEGQQQDF
-811 ALGGDG
+811 GGDV
-817 GRNADISAGGQAGR
+817 GRDADIGPRGQAERLDRGAGR
-831 LGGSA
+831 RA
-836 EVRTAPAEQG
+836 APADQS
-846 RAALARQNSARDLR
+846 RAALARQNSAKDLR
-860 LQEVSSAE
+860 LEPVSSAE

-878 NVRVLPETDWDDVLI
+878 NVRVLPREDWDDALLG
-893 STAEQVRGVTGR
+893 TAEQVQSVTGR
-905 EVRYVLGS
+905 GTRFVLGS
-913 IEVRTTAGETRRVRG
+913 IEVRTTDGGTHRVRG
-928 VWQPSGDIIIQADNL
+928 VWRPEGDIIIQADNL
-943 RVSPQQ
+943 RVSPRQ

-961 QDTGLDYTVEERI
+961 QNPGLDADVEARI
-974 REQFGEEE
+974 RERFSEEE
-982 FARVVET
+982 FGRVVES
-989 YIQKLH
+989 YIQKLR
-995 GIVDLPANAS
+995 GVIDLPENAS
-1005 ESEFETA
+1005 EAEFEA
-1012 LARIKQE
+1012 AMNRILQE
-1019 IFADAYAG
+1019 IYADAYAG
-1027 INAFGAHAER
+1027 INAFGARADR
-1037 FADPTRE
+1037 FAEPARAA
-1044 TVKERTGIRSREN
+1044 VQERTGIGRETEE
-1057 DDATRDRTGPPAE
+1057 ARRDRTGPPEERYSYAGVNAAAADLETLDVAE
-1070 RYGVDEE
+1070 RQTTSEEPRRQTAPDVGDEE
-1077 YATELELWNRD
+1077 TTFA
-1088 GRPDGE
+1088 E
-1094 MFVLGSTGEVLQG
+1094 MPGDSDQ
-1107 LGAMEQDIYLR
+1107 R
-1118 SEKINAIL
+1118 SYDD
-1126 DAHPEMTLSEIKRIP
+1126 DALPIK
-1141 EILDDPVLIAKSA
+1141 
-1154 GEGRGGRNSRLTIM
+1154 SR
-1168 GSLHAQNGK
+1168 
-1177 PIMAVLDLRPIE
+1177 
-1189 GRLLVNDMQKINSA
+1189 
-1203 YTRSNAAN
+1203 
-1211 YLRRS
+1211 
-1216 EILYA
+1216 
-1221 DEKRTIPL
+1221 
-1229 LRSAGLTIASQRLL
+1229 
-1243 RHGSMGS
+1243 
-1250 ITYSGNDVNIE
+1250 
-1261 GVPFSDL
+1261 
-1268 IDTAEPER
+1268 
-1276 HSYVSINA
+1276 
-1284 TNADPEALKAFETE
+1284 
-1298 KRQNNTRY
+1298 
-1306 SVEEYSEEEKR
+1306 
-1317 EHVEKALDYF
+1317 
-1327 GSTYKWTETGYLTP
+1327 
-1341 DGKRIDFSGKR
+1341 
-1352 LGAPG
+1352 
-1357 GYRTV
+1357 
-1362 DHREIRNA
+1362 
-1370 IGLGYGGDDYGG
+1370 
-1382 SLVQFMSEG
+1382 
-1391 NIRISPES
+1391 
-1399 AGINLSVKPTKAQE
+1399 
-1413 QMLSDYISREHGEVI
+1413 
-1428 VDLDS
+1428 
-1433 LTGETISSTEYPR
+1433 
-1446 GTHANK
+1446 
-1452 IIADIRNFF
+1452 
-1461 DKGETPTASELLRY
+1461 
-1475 RYSLED
+1475 
-1481 NDRPDEISP
+1481 
-1490 AKSKFSLSEPVER
+1490 FSLSEPVER
-1503 VADLVAVHNLEPYNL
+1503 TADLVAVHNIEPYNL
-1518 ERALD
+1518 ERTLD
-1523 LGAFPMPSIAIIRGN
+1523 LGAFPMPSIAIIRGDA
-1538 VGHDAFGDISV
+1538 GHDIFGDISV
-1549 VFGAET
+1549 VFGADT
-1555 IDPASDSRN
+1555 IDPAADSRN

-1572 TPTFPKRDTT
+1572 TPRFPKADTS
-1582 GMSPEDI
+1582 GLSPDEI
-1589 LTLMERQPERVDS
+1589 VTLMQRQPERQDS
-1602 IGSPGWRLYM
+1602 FGRPAMQLLM
-1612 SSIESYGSLDDIR
+1612 SSVERYGSLDEII
-1625 ADESRIDGAT
+1625 ADENRIDSVT
-1635 RNSSVNFRRIE
+1635 RTSTVDFAEIQDALQHTADS
-1646 EDLKRIAQRLAT
+1646 LAT
-1658 PENTRNTFTFKID
+1658 PENTRNTFSYKLD
-1671 DLDLLN
+1671 DLDILTYN
-1677 FSKLDNIAYDLA
+1677 KLQGVVYDLA
-1689 TAKYNKAE
+1689 KAKNEKVE
-1697 ERRLFDVE
+1697 ERILFDDE

-1710 ADAVDDARDVYEI
+1710 ADAVEDAQYAYEL
-1723 EAQKFINI
+1723 EADRFVQL
-1731 LAMTPKYMRT
+1731 LAMTPHYMRT
-1741 VDNVLAQEE
+1741 VENALSQEG
-1750 AIYLELS
+1750 AAYLELT
-1757 PEEAERAIEAV
+1757 PDEARAAIDAV

-1773 SVWNESS
+1773 TVWNESS
-1780 KETVDEQFLDWAENV
+1780 QEEINNQFDDWAESV

-1806 DAVKTA
+1806 EAIKTA
-1812 LEEGGLKFSENS
+1812 LKNGGLTPADSS
-1824 AKAVLN
+1824 AEAVLN
-1830 LINETASI
+1830 LINKTASVG
-1838 ATRYFE
+1838 TKYLE
-1844 AKPHRVVNFD
+1844 AKPYRVVNFD
-1854 EIRGIVVP
+1854 EILGVVVP
-1862 DNTDSKLLQRLSEKN
+1862 DNTNQKLLNRLAEKN
-1877 IPILEYRAEDEAD
+1877 IPVIEYRAEDEAD
-1890 RARVINSI
+1890 RTRAINSI

-1904 TDEDDDWP
+1904 VDEENQP

-1923 LRQVPALFKDKNVQF
+1923 IRQVPALFKDKNARF
-1938 GDVNIDIG
+1938 GESNVDIG
-1946 GGKYDLATEFLAER
+1946 GGRFDLATDYLAER
-1960 GTQNLVFDP
+1960 GTRNLIFDP
-1969 YNRGEATNR
+1969 YNRDEATNR
-1978 ATLDFLRDGSR
+1978 ATLDFLRAGNR

-2001 IAEAPTRANV
+2001 VAEAPARANI
-2011 ILEMAKAIKPDGK
+2011 ILEAAKSIKPDGT
-2024 AYFMVYEGDGSG
+2024 AYFTVYEGDGSG
-2036 VGRETSAGWQNNRKT
+2036 IGRETSAGWQNNRKT
-2051 ADYMDEIKRYFDSV
+2051 TDYMDEIRQYFDMV
-2065 ERRGKLIIASNPK
+2065 ERRGKLIIAREPK
-2078 ADLPKALW
+2078 TDLPPAAW

-2091 DAVRYSAADDEP
+2091 NAIRYSTDDSQP
-2103 RPVIAKQDLR
+2103 RPVVAKQDLR

-2122 PPGSRAELGRII
+2122 PSGSRGELGRMI
-2134 EGFADKIIRSGR
+2134 EAFADKLIRSGR
-2146 YTEQDRGYL
+2146 YTEQDRKDL
-2155 FDKLYDAGVMS
+2155 FDKLYDAGAMD
-2166 VAADPYYSEARNA
+2166 VAADPYYAEARNA
-2179 LVKRRMYVS
+2179 LVNRRMYVN
-2188 DALKAEFG
+2188 DAMKAEFG

-2206 FAAGVYLT
+2206 FAAGIYLT
-2214 NDPDDM
+2214 NDPNDM
-2220 APDMWQAELGETLPG
+2220 SPDMWQAELGETLPG
-2235 LFDSDNLDM
+2235 LFDADNLDM

-2253 VAEEGRDE
+2253 VAEEGRNE
-2261 QVSLAEYTQMLAGEN
+2261 QVSLAEYTQMLADEN
-2276 YVSEDEVLQDLE
+2276 YVSEDQALADLE

-2312 ADGITNTERK
+2312 ADGISNTERK

-2417 RTYYERLERYKEAR
+2417 QTYYERLERYKEAR

-2453 ELRSLQQRTL
+2453 ELRNLQQRTL

-2470 KSQYRAPAELK
+2470 KNQYRAPAELK

-2504 SKKYDATWR
+2504 SKKFDATWR
-2513 DLAEMYKK
+2513 DISEMYKK

-2544 DKIGGLDIGALQ
+2544 EKIGDLDIGALQ

-2583 FSELYADSKEE
+2583 FSELYEDSKEE

-2684 VEVPELLELGMGDK
+2684 IEVPELLELGMGDK

-2704 VKVWMTPSMKVHLYL
+2704 IKVWMTPSMKVHLYL

-2734 TFPDKELYSDGKR
+2734 TFPDKELYSEGKR

-2753 GKTIRLA
+2753 GKTVRLA

-2769 DLAPEERELAALLER
+2769 DLTPEERELAAMLER

-2789 AAERINKVSNA
+2789 AAKRINKVSNA

-2808 TKNYAPIYTNSNYNQ
+2808 TTNYAPIYTNSNYNQ
-2823 KEIGKSDQTAEGVG
+2823 KEIGKFDQTAEGVG
-2837 NMKQRIRGAKN
+2837 NLKQRIRGAKN

-2888 NNSMSD
+2888 DNSMSD
-2894 VITHKWGNESLK
+2894 VITHKWGSESLK

-2932 KLWSNYISAVFG
+2932 RLWSNYISAVFG

-2955 SIPLGGAYLGMNN
+2955 SIPLGGAYLGMEN
-2968 VPSPGQIANIDR
+2968 VPTPRQMANIDR
-2980 ELISRYTSELD
+2980 DLIALYTSELD

-3002 KMLKDHPNWTERNS
+3002 KQLKDHPNWTQRNS
-3016 FFRTVFG
+3016 FFRNVFG

-3047 KERPELEVGTQEQI
+3047 RERPELEVGTEEQVN
-3061 DAGQSPFYKAV
+3061 AGQSPFYRAV
-3072 AEEFDNA
+3072 AAEFDNA

-3092 ARIRKS
+3092 ARIRKA
-3098 DNAVL
+3098 DNAIL

-3128 YYKRKGADSKAQRT
+3128 YYKRTGASSKTQRT
-3142 ARAATGAAFLAWI
+3142 ARAAMGAAFLAWI
-3155 INAAWTA
+3155 VNAAWTA
-3162 GVNFLVNLAKK
+3162 GVNFLVNLAKT
-3173 KGANYRD
+3173 KGKNYRD
-3180 DEDELTAQSVLGN
+3180 DEDELTAESVLGK
-3193 MASDMV
+3193 MATDMI

-3212 AGAIGSAITGE
+3212 AGALGSAVTGE
-3223 RWYGLDVPGIEQLND
+3223 RWYGLDAPGIEQLND
-3238 ILESIISSDKNTMLI
+3238 TLESIINSSKSLKKLLTD
-3253 EAVNIGRQG
+3253 AVNIGRQG
-3262 GDVIAY
+3262 GDVLAY
-3268 LNEHRADLIGEIKD
+3268 LNSHRADIIGGIKD
-3282 VAMTAATYLGGISA
+3282 VAATAVTYFPGLPV
-3296 NNVEAYLL
+3296 NNVEAYLTGL
-3304 GVLNWTLPGIATAYE
+3304 ISWALPSVGTAYE
-3319 DMFETPD
+3319 DLFETPE
-3326 KASLSG
+3326 KADLSG

-3341 VEDILASRLED
+3341 VTDILGGRLDD
-3352 VSEPAAQTVA
+3352 VSEKAAEDIA
-3362 TLYAAGYTE
+3362 TLYAAGYSE
-3371 ALPSGIPKQVTV
+3371 ALPAGVPTQITV
-3383 TDKKTDTSETVELD
+3383 TDKDTDTSETVELD
-3397 AYQQQF
+3397 AYQRQF
-3403 FGQVWTE
+3403 FERVWTE
-3410 TVGRAVNELVL
+3410 TVGRAVDDLVA
-3421 MPEFE
+3421 MPEYE
-3426 TASPEDQAK
+3426 QASPDEQVK
-3435 MLSQIYRFA
+3435 MLNQIYRFA

-3450 ETVEKYSPPSTMAEA
+3450 ETIEKYSPPSTIAEA
-3465 AEDIASGRTLA
+3465 AEDIADGRTLA

-3488 SGTFGKLTDEGLDYE
+3488 SGTFGKLTDEGLGYE
-3503 QALDVAETL
+3503 QALDVAETVNE
-3512 DDLGDDAT
+3512 LGDDSTA
-3520 SVERYLAV
+3520 VERYLAV
-3528 ARMPLP
+3528 AQMPIP

-3543 GVMTD
+3543 GIMTD
-3548 SAYAKYETARSAGI
+3548 SAYSKYETARAAGI

>member
-1 MTTDERIQ
+1 M
-9 KALESARKNDAN
+9 
-21 NRDAARRLPGSSASG
+21 
-36 AGASGDRA
+36 
-44 QQALAAA
+44 
-51 RQKDKTTTRTLTP
+51 
-64 SRTPSS
+64 
-70 TPASPL
+70 
-76 PSFATGS
+76 
-83 GNTVESVLGRFSG
+83 
-96 RGGVEA
+96 
-102 IKSPD
+102 
-107 SWSSAGDAEL
+107 
-117 GLKAWS
+117 
-123 NQLDGYEKKLTELSG
+123 
-138 SIANTE
+138 
-144 NRLKNLQTTVKT
+144 
-156 AEDAA
+156 
-161 AYDELYAGYEKMIAD
+161 
-176 YNGVVNDINR
+176 
-186 VQDKYSAGVERYR
+186 
-199 DILSG
+199 
-204 GMERADAAA
+204 
-213 AEAKRLEDEN
+213 
-223 SRLQQQA
+223 
-230 NLIRIYEMSGT
+230 
-241 SSSSA
+241 
-246 AAPIEAQIEQNAQ
+246 
-259 RIKELQAEESQNKMQ
+259 
-274 YYSSLALMEDYAGL
+274 
-288 SSPTSV
+288 
-294 TGDSRYE
+294 
-301 YINDIDNARY
+301 
-311 RNEHT
+311 
-316 TDPSGAP
+316 
-323 VALRRYQYLTE
+323 
-334 DEIKIYNY
+334 
-342 LYASQG
+342 
-348 KDAADRF
+348 
-355 LEDMGPAL
+355 
-363 TERQGAA
+363 
-370 QYEELGALGKA
+370 
-381 LYWIPAGLDQFGS
+381 
-394 GIRQLFQR
+394 
-402 EAVPV
+402 
-407 SSTQITSQ
+407 
-415 LIQQEAQEKSPVLG
+415 
-429 TLYTLGTTLSNMAP
+429 
-443 SILASALGSWAL
+443 
-455 GAAGLS
+455 
-461 AGTAAAVGRATGAAT
+461 
-476 LGASAGGNAYTQK
+476 
-489 LNEGYSSEAAQ
+489 
-500 NYATLV
+500 
-506 GASEGALQYLLG
+506 
-518 GIGALS
+518 
-524 KSGTGRIAAKIAAL
+524 
-538 DNALGRVARTVSG
+538 ARTVSG

-612 TIAYARRPAGF
+612 AIAYARRPAGF

-660 PDVGG
+660 PDLGG
-665 DTAIMAEINR
+665 DTAVMAEINR
-675 QRTMARAFFR
+675 QRTMARAFFH
-685 GRAEAAVEDN
+685 GRAEAAQEAAPAQ
-695 TADTTPEAAAN
+695 TEEQAGPQSPEAEEGIIRRLNAPASTTEQKAAPAAN
-706 TERADGVTRRLT
+706 PATQTEQV
-718 AGRATEETTPET
+718 
-730 AGAQIESQT
+730 S
-739 GAEAGGIV
+739 GIV
-747 LPTADSAGDFSP
+747 LPTAEDAGDFTP
-759 RVEVGETVAPTL
+759 RAAAEAAPTL
-771 EAPRAA
+771 EVSRAA
-777 APETNAA
+777 APEISAV
-784 GNIVLPTADEIMNG
+784 GNIVLPTADDTMIGGMTNGQHEKQEWQQRGLQVPSGNG
-798 GISNGQQEGQRPA
+798 GRLGDIGAGRQTGRLGQ
-811 ALGGDG
+811 
-817 GRNADISAGGQAGR
+817 SAGGRAATFEQ
-831 LGGSA
+831 S
-836 EVRTAPAEQG
+836 RTAIE
-846 RAALARQNSARDLR
+846 RQNRARDLR

-868 LGIPEGTDTR
+868 LGIPEGTQTR
-878 NVRVLPETDWDDVLI
+878 NVRVLPESDWDGELV
-893 STAEQVRGVTGR
+893 STAERVRNVTGR
-905 EVRYVLGS
+905 EVHYVLGS
-913 IEVRTTAGETRRVRG
+913 IEVRTAGNDTHRVRG
-928 VWQPSGDIIIQADNL
+928 VWMPNGDIIVQADNM
-943 RVSPQQ
+943 RVSAQQ
-949 IADHE
+949 IAEHE
-954 IYHELAA
+954 IYHDIAA
-961 QDTGLDYTVEERI
+961 QTPGTDYEVEQRI
-974 REQFGEEE
+974 REQFGDEE
-982 FARVVET
+982 FERVVEI

-1005 ESEFETA
+1005 ESEFEAA

-1037 FADPTRE
+1037 FAEPARE
-1044 TVKERTGIRSREN
+1044 TVRERAGLSREN
-1057 DDATRDRTGPPAE
+1057 ENATRDRTGPPAE
-1070 RYGVDEE
+1070 RYS
-1077 YATELELWNRD
+1077 YA
-1088 GRPDGE
+1088 
-1094 MFVLGSTGEVLQG
+1094 
-1107 LGAMEQDIYLR
+1107 GA
-1118 SEKINAIL
+1118 
-1126 DAHPEMTLSEIKRIP
+1126 
-1141 EILDDPVLIAKSA
+1141 
-1154 GEGRGGRNSRLTIM
+1154 
-1168 GSLHAQNGK
+1168 
-1177 PIMAVLDLRPIE
+1177 
-1189 GRLLVNDMQKINSA
+1189 
-1203 YTRSNAAN
+1203 NAAN
-1211 YLRRS
+1211 
-1216 EILYA
+1216 A
-1221 DEKRTIPL
+1221 DL
-1229 LRSAGLTIASQRLL
+1229 
-1243 RHGSMGS
+1243 
-1250 ITYSGNDVNIE
+1250 
-1261 GVPFSDL
+1261 
-1268 IDTAEPER
+1268 
-1276 HSYVSINA
+1276 
-1284 TNADPEALKAFETE
+1284 EALEVAKGMAEQNVSPETIRQATGWFQGADGKWRFELDDSGM
-1298 KRQNNTRY
+1298 RY
-1306 SVEEYSEEEKR
+1306 SAQGDLNYGDP
-1317 EHVEKALDYF
+1317 DY
-1327 GSTYKWTETGYLTP
+1327 W
-1341 DGKRIDFSGKR
+1341 
-1352 LGAPG
+1352 
-1357 GYRTV
+1357 
-1362 DHREIRNA
+1362 
-1370 IGLGYGGDDYGG
+1370 
-1382 SLVQFMSEG
+1382 
-1391 NIRISPES
+1391 
-1399 AGINLSVKPTKAQE
+1399 
-1413 QMLSDYISREHGEVI
+1413 
-1428 VDLDS
+1428 
-1433 LTGETISSTEYPR
+1433 
-1446 GTHANK
+1446 
-1452 IIADIRNFF
+1452 
-1461 DKGETPTASELLRY
+1461 RY
-1475 RYSLED
+1475 RELRDKLERD
-1481 NDRPDEISP
+1481 MLGIGSEAATEAERAELGNAERQYDAGEISP
-1490 AKSKFSLSEPVER
+1490 AKSKFSLSEPVEETS
-1503 VADLVAVHNLEPYNL
+1503 DLLALHNLTEDKLLNTL
-1518 ERALD
+1518 K
-1523 LGAFPMPSIAIIRGN
+1523 LGGFPMPSIAVIR
-1538 VGHDAFGDISV
+1538 DQMPYEEFGDITM
-1549 VFGAET
+1549 VFGRDT
-1555 IDPASDSRN
+1555 IDPQVNSGN
-1564 RVYSRDAW
+1564 RIYGGDAW
-1572 TPTFPKRDTT
+1572 TPTFPQVEYKVNEDELNRIEREVDDLVGGRD
-1582 GMSPEDI
+1582 I
-1589 LTLMERQPERVDS
+1589 RRQLDRTH
-1602 IGSPGWRLYM
+1602 
-1612 SSIESYGSLDDIR
+1612 SLDV
-1625 ADESRIDGAT
+1625 T
-1635 RNSSVNFRRIE
+1635 NV
-1646 EDLKRIAQRLAT
+1646 T
-1658 PENTRNTFTFKID
+1658 D
-1671 DLDLLN
+1671 DLN
-1677 FSKLDNIAYDLA
+1677 RYNGDLA
-1689 TAKYNKAE
+1689 TAYRYSNALKYAYLRQLNADYSLPYRYAPLGARSNMDDEIIIQLADMFGIDAIRQMREGGYRYYDSHKE
-1697 ERRLFDVE
+1697 ELEKILDLVNQHYRETYNLDENLYDEIPFNTWDSLTADIYSYLRQGPKISVDTDAVSKFLADNVNQTEYENWVTNLFDSIVAKRGIRNSKDIFTPSGKRRNFEALHYE
-1705 LPDIW
+1705 LTLENVVKAMKNAAQKGGGAVLGGKSIWGVATKDYASVDALKQDKSRLQNIPDEKYQEQRQKFTERLHDLASEI
-1710 ADAVDDARDVYEI
+1710 ANPKANNRLIALDDATETII
-1723 EAQKFINI
+1723 EALSKRKTASGINNELRSNKTLNI
-1731 LAMTPKYMRT
+1731 KNDTAEK
-1741 VDNVLAQEE
+1741 A
-1750 AIYLELS
+1750 LELFKDIS
-1757 PEEAERAIEAV
+1757 NMPV
-1768 NEVED
+1768 
-1773 SVWNESS
+1773 
-1780 KETVDEQFLDWAENV
+1780 
-1795 IITAAK
+1795 
-1801 GPHTL
+1801 G
-1806 DAVKTA
+1806 
-1812 LEEGGLKFSENS
+1812 
-1824 AKAVLN
+1824 
-1830 LINETASI
+1830 
-1838 ATRYFE
+1838 YFE
-1844 AKPHRVVNFD
+1844 AKPQRAVPFD
-1854 EIRGIVVP
+1854 EVLAAVVP
-1862 DNTDSKLLQRLSEKN
+1862 NDISEELRDGLAKAGIQTIEYDAGDQLDRLAKVES
-1877 IPILEYRAEDEAD
+1877 
-1890 RARVINSI
+1890 V

-1904 TDEDDDWP
+1904 TDEDDDQP

-2001 IAEAPTRANV
+2001 IAEAPARANV

-2051 ADYMDEIKRYFDSV
+2051 ADYMEEIKRYFDSV

-2091 DAVRYSAADDEP
+2091 DAVRYSAADDDP

-2134 EGFADKIIRSGR
+2134 EGFADKMIRSGR
-2146 YTEQDRGYL
+2146 YTEQDRSAL
-2155 FDKLYDAGVMS
+2155 FDKLYDAGAMTLT
-2166 VAADPYYSEARNA
+2166 ADPYYSDARGA

-2206 FAAGVYLT
+2206 FAAGIYLT
-2214 NDPDDM
+2214 NNPSDM

-2235 LFDSDNLDM
+2235 LFDADNLDM

-2342 TRQRIAEE
+2342 TRRRIAEE
-2350 RGKRH
+2350 RQKRH
-2355 ASEREAREKI
+2355 ASEKEAREKI
-2365 NNIIREEREKYWQK
+2365 DNIIREEREKYWQK
-2379 RRDYQQRA
+2379 RREYQQRA

-2396 RRWAVQAETRRRID
+2396 KRWAAQAETRQRID
-2410 DVEQGER
+2410 DVEQAER

-2470 KSQYRAPAELK
+2470 KNQYRAPAELR

-2513 DLAEMYKK
+2513 DIADMV
-2521 ARDTDPNFLPS
+2521 RDFESNPQKYPNFIPS
-2532 QELERIVARLDN
+2532 EELKRIAARVNN
-2544 DKIGGLDIGALQ
+2544 DKIGDLDIGALQ
-2556 DLYKAAVGLRQEFYN
+2556 DLYKAAVGLRTEYYN

-2734 TFPDKELYSDGKR
+2734 TFPDKELYSEGKR

-2753 GKTIRLA
+2753 GKTVRLA

-2769 DLAPEERELAALLER
+2769 DLTPEERELAALLER

-2808 TKNYAPIYTNSNYNQ
+2808 TTNYAPIYTNSNYNQ
-2823 KEIGKSDQTAEGVG
+2823 KEIGKFDQTAEGVG

-2888 NNSMSD
+2888 NDSMSD
-2894 VITHKWGNESLK
+2894 VITHKWGSESLK
-2906 YITDLLTDLQGG
+2906 YITDLLTDLQSS
-2918 SPRKAQFQISSFAD
+2918 SPREAQFQISSFVD
-2932 KLWSNYISAVFG
+2932 NLWSNYISAVFG

-3002 KMLKDHPNWTERNS
+3002 KQLKDHPNWTQRNS
-3016 FFRTVFG
+3016 FFRNVFG

-3047 KERPELEVGTQEQI
+3047 REQPELEVGTQEQI

-3072 AEEFDNA
+3072 AAEFDNA

-3098 DNAVL
+3098 DHAVL

-3326 KASLSG
+3326 KVSLSG

-3341 VEDILASRLED
+3341 VEDILASRLEE

-3371 ALPSGIPKQVTV
+3371 ALPSGIPNQVTV

-3426 TASPEDQAK
+3426 AASPEDQAK

-3465 AEDIASGRTLA
+3465 AEDISSGRTLA

-3548 SAYAKYETARSAGI
+3548 SAYAKYETARNAGI

>member
-1 MTTDERIQ
+1 MASIHDKFTRAIKQIIENDQRARAGLPYNTGNSISDKFERAIQ
-9 KALESARKNDAN
+9 EIRE
-21 NRDAARRLPGSSASG
+21 RDNASRQNTSSQPA
-36 AGASGDRA
+36 
-44 QQALAAA
+44 
-51 RQKDKTTTRTLTP
+51 LTP

-123 NQLDGYEKKLTELSG
+123 GQLESYEKKLTELSG
-138 SIANTE
+138 SIANAE

-161 AYDELYAGYEKMIAD
+161 AYDELYAGYERMIAD

-246 AAPIEAQIEQNAQ
+246 AAPIEAQIEQNAE
-259 RIKELQAEESQNKMQ
+259 RIKKLRAEENQNKMQ

-288 SSPTSV
+288 SSPASV

-461 AGTAAAVGRATGAAT
+461 AGTASAIGRAAGGTA

-524 KSGTGRIAAKIAAL
+524 KSGTGRIAAKIAGL

-583 DEEYEADFEDAAYA
+583 DDEYEADFEDAAYA

-612 TIAYARRPAGF
+612 AIAYARRPAGF

-665 DTAIMAEINR
+665 DAATMAEINR

-685 GRAEAAVEDN
+685 GRAEAAAADEA
-695 TADTTPEAAAN
+695 ADTTPEAATN
-706 TERADGVTRRLT
+706 TERADSVIRRLT
-718 AGRATEETTPET
+718 AGRTTEENTPET
-730 AGAQIESQT
+730 VRAPIEDQAY
-739 GAEAGGIV
+739 AEAGGIV
-747 LPTADSAGDFSP
+747 LPTADTAGDFSP
-759 RVEVGETVAPTL
+759 RAEAGATETPTL

-798 GISNGQQEGQRPA
+798 GIQNGQQGQQWQQW
-811 ALGGDG
+811 GDQVSDGDG
-817 GRNADISAGGQAGR
+817 GRLDGISTGGQAGR

-836 EVRTAPAEQG
+836 EVRSAPAEQG
-846 RAALARQNSARDLR
+846 RAAIERQNRARDLR

-878 NVRVLPETDWDDVLI
+878 NVRVLPETDWDDELV
-893 STAEQVRGVTGR
+893 STAERVRSVTGR

-913 IEVRTTAGETRRVRG
+913 IEVRTAGGGTHRVRG
-928 VWQPSGDIIIQADNL
+928 VWMPNGDIIVQADNM
-943 RVSPQQ
+943 RVSAQQ
-949 IADHE
+949 IAEHE
-954 IYHELAA
+954 IYHDIAA
-961 QDTGLDYTVEERI
+961 QMPGTDYEVEERI
-974 REQFGEEE
+974 REQFGAEE
-982 FARVVET
+982 FERVVEI

-1005 ESEFETA
+1005 EGEFETA

-1070 RYGVDEE
+1070 RYS
-1077 YATELELWNRD
+1077 YAGT
-1088 GRPDGE
+1088 
-1094 MFVLGSTGEVLQG
+1094 
-1107 LGAMEQDIYLR
+1107 
-1118 SEKINAIL
+1118 
-1126 DAHPEMTLSEIKRIP
+1126 
-1141 EILDDPVLIAKSA
+1141 
-1154 GEGRGGRNSRLTIM
+1154 
-1168 GSLHAQNGK
+1168 
-1177 PIMAVLDLRPIE
+1177 
-1189 GRLLVNDMQKINSA
+1189 
-1203 YTRSNAAN
+1203 NAAN
-1211 YLRRS
+1211 
-1216 EILYA
+1216 A
-1221 DEKRTIPL
+1221 DL
-1229 LRSAGLTIASQRLL
+1229 
-1243 RHGSMGS
+1243 
-1250 ITYSGNDVNIE
+1250 
-1261 GVPFSDL
+1261 
-1268 IDTAEPER
+1268 
-1276 HSYVSINA
+1276 
-1284 TNADPEALKAFETE
+1284 EALEVAKGMAEQNVSAETIRQATGWFQGADGKWRFEIDDSGM
-1298 KRQNNTRY
+1298 RY
-1306 SVEEYSEEEKR
+1306 SARGDLNYGDPDYWRYRELRDKLERDMLGIGSEAVTEAERAEYEELAPRYR
-1317 EHVEKALDYF
+1317 DFYLQPGVRGD
-1327 GSTYKWTETGYLTP
+1327 GSATAT
-1341 DGKRIDFSGKR
+1341 R
-1352 LGAPG
+1352 
-1357 GYRTV
+1357 
-1362 DHREIRNA
+1362 
-1370 IGLGYGGDDYGG
+1370 
-1382 SLVQFMSEG
+1382 
-1391 NIRISPES
+1391 
-1399 AGINLSVKPTKAQE
+1399 
-1413 QMLSDYISREHGEVI
+1413 LSDYIQHDELFEQYPQLRDARLVFEDMEDGKQGSYNPDTNTITLSESLQNSERDDALAHEIQHAIQEAEGFARGASPQYWALREYESGDLVGERLRREH
-1428 VDLDS
+1428 DNLFRS
-1433 LTGETISSTEYPR
+1433 LSQEEQNQFT
-1446 GTHANK
+1446 
-1452 IIADIRNFF
+1452 
-1461 DKGETPTASELLRY
+1461 RY
-1475 RYSLED
+1475 REL
-1481 NDRPDEISP
+1481 DRELNRTMFAELGTEEAADYERYEAEQDALYDELYGNEWFR
-1490 AKSKFSLSEPVER
+1490 KLL
-1503 VADLVAVHNLEPYNL
+1503 DL
-1518 ERALD
+1518 ERRMDDIPGEYRAMYSNTSGEIEARDAEARRKLTADERRAAPPD
-1523 LGAFPMPSIAIIRGN
+1523 LGNEDTIFAQSGAGVQASI
-1538 VGHDAFGDISV
+1538 DYD
-1549 VFGAET
+1549 T
-1555 IDPASDSRN
+1555 DN
-1564 RVYSRDAW
+1564 RPYV
-1572 TPTFPKRDTT
+1572 TVE
-1582 GMSPEDI
+1582 EDI
-1589 LTLMERQPERVDS
+1589 LDGVPE
-1602 IGSPGWRLYM
+1602 
-1612 SSIESYGSLDDIR
+1612 
-1625 ADESRIDGAT
+1625 
-1635 RNSSVNFRRIE
+1635 
-1646 EDLKRIAQRLAT
+1646 K
-1658 PENTRNTFTFKID
+1658 
-1671 DLDLLN
+1671 
-1677 FSKLDNIAYDLA
+1677 
-1689 TAKYNKAE
+1689 
-1697 ERRLFDVE
+1697 
-1705 LPDIW
+1705 
-1710 ADAVDDARDVYEI
+1710 
-1723 EAQKFINI
+1723 
-1731 LAMTPKYMRT
+1731 
-1741 VDNVLAQEE
+1741 
-1750 AIYLELS
+1750 
-1757 PEEAERAIEAV
+1757 
-1768 NEVED
+1768 
-1773 SVWNESS
+1773 
-1780 KETVDEQFLDWAENV
+1780 DWARKV
-1795 IITAAK
+1795 
-1801 GPHTL
+1801 
-1806 DAVKTA
+1806 
-1812 LEEGGLKFSENS
+1812 
-1824 AKAVLN
+1824 KAVLREKFPDGITVGN
-1830 LINETASI
+1830 SEIN
-1838 ATRYFE
+1838 
-1844 AKPHRVVNFD
+1844 
-1854 EIRGIVVP
+1854 
-1862 DNTDSKLLQRLSEKN
+1862 
-1877 IPILEYRAEDEAD
+1877 
-1890 RARVINSI
+1890 
-1898 EGARFS
+1898 
-1904 TDEDDDWP
+1904 
-1912 VEQAIS
+1912 
-1918 SAKTS
+1918 
-1923 LRQVPALFKDKNVQF
+1923 
-1938 GDVNIDIG
+1938 IG
-1946 GGKYDLATEFLAER
+1946 GRTGRELTWS
-1960 GTQNLVFDP
+1960 GT
-1969 YNRGEATNR
+1969 
-1978 ATLDFLRDGSR
+1978 SR
-1989 ADTATNANVLNV
+1989 WM
-2001 IAEAPTRANV
+2001 RAN
-2011 ILEMAKAIKPDGK
+2011 
-2024 AYFMVYEGDGSG
+2024 
-2036 VGRETSAGWQNNRKT
+2036 T
-2051 ADYMDEIKRYFDSV
+2051 
-2065 ERRGKLIIASNPK
+2065 
-2078 ADLPKALW
+2078 
-2086 EVQPG
+2086 
-2091 DAVRYSAADDEP
+2091 
-2103 RPVIAKQDLR
+2103 PVA
-2113 RRLLDTFSV
+2113 
-2122 PPGSRAELGRII
+2122 
-2134 EGFADKIIRSGR
+2134 FADKYRAANNADELLLASTDYVNEGLDHPRRDDITDFSRGKVQFRIGDRD
-2146 YTEQDRGYL
+2146 YTAD
-2155 FDKLYDAGVMS
+2155 VI
-2166 VAADPYYSEARNA
+2166 VAA
-2179 LVKRRMYVS
+2179 
-2188 DALKAEFG
+2188 LK
-2196 DDWNDFRKRA
+2196 D
-2206 FAAGVYLT
+2206 
-2214 NDPDDM
+2214 
-2220 APDMWQAELGETLPG
+2220 
-2235 LFDSDNLDM
+2235 
-2244 RSFMERVVQ
+2244 
-2253 VAEEGRDE
+2253 GR
-2261 QVSLAEYTQMLAGEN
+2261 L
-2276 YVSEDEVLQDLE
+2276 
-2288 QRVDWELRSFA
+2288 
-2299 EKADLEVRLRGRG
+2299 
-2312 ADGITNTERK
+2312 
-2322 RIIQEERANYW
+2322 
-2333 QLHKQYQEE
+2333 
-2342 TRQRIAEE
+2342 
-2350 RGKRH
+2350 
-2355 ASEREAREKI
+2355 
-2365 NNIIREEREKYWQK
+2365 
-2379 RRDYQQRA
+2379 
-2387 DERVRQERE
+2387 
-2396 RRWAVQAETRRRID
+2396 
-2410 DVEQGER
+2410 
-2417 RTYYERLERYKEAR
+2417 
-2431 RATDARERERR
+2431 
-2442 KAMSERRRETA
+2442 
-2453 ELRSLQQRTL
+2453 
-2463 KQIQWLA
+2463 
-2470 KSQYRAPAELK
+2470 
-2481 QQWDEVLGDLDI
+2481 
-2493 FAVSAANEMNY
+2493 
-2504 SKKYDATWR
+2504 
-2513 DLAEMYKK
+2513 
-2521 ARDTDPNFLPS
+2521 
-2532 QELERIVARLDN
+2532 
-2544 DKIGGLDIGALQ
+2544 
-2556 DLYKAAVGLRQEFYN
+2556 
-2571 RNHVIG
+2571 
-2577 DEEARL
+2577 
-2583 FSELYADSKEE
+2583 E

-2655 NALLADWLEE
+2655 NALLADWLED

-2704 VKVWMTPSMKVHLYL
+2704 IKVWMTPSMKVHLYL

-2734 TFPDKELYSDGKR
+2734 TFPDKELYSEGKR

-2753 GKTIRLA
+2753 GKTVRLA

-2769 DLAPEERELAALLER
+2769 DLTPEERELAAMLER

-2808 TKNYAPIYTNSNYNQ
+2808 TTNYAPIYTNSNYNQ
-2823 KEIGKSDQTAEGVG
+2823 KEIGKFDQTAEGVG
-2837 NMKQRIRGAKN
+2837 NLKQRIRGAKN

-2888 NNSMSD
+2888 DNSMSD
-2894 VITHKWGNESLK
+2894 VITHKWGSESLK

-2932 KLWSNYISAVFG
+2932 RLWSNYISAVFG

-2955 SIPLGGAYLGMNN
+2955 SIPLGGAYLGMGN
-2968 VPSPGQIANIDR
+2968 VPTPRQMANIDR
-2980 ELISRYTSELD
+2980 DLIALYTSELD

-3002 KMLKDHPNWTERNS
+3002 KQLKDHPNWTQRNS
-3016 FFRTVFG
+3016 FFRNVFG

-3047 KERPELEVGTQEQI
+3047 RERPELEVGTEEQVN
-3061 DAGQSPFYKAV
+3061 AGQSPFYRAV
-3072 AEEFDNA
+3072 AAEFDNA

-3092 ARIRKS
+3092 ARIRKA
-3098 DNAVL
+3098 DNAIL

-3128 YYKRKGADSKAQRT
+3128 YYKRTGASSKTQRT
-3142 ARAATGAAFLAWI
+3142 ARAAMGAAFLAWI
-3155 INAAWTA
+3155 VNAAWTA
-3162 GVNFLVNLAKK
+3162 GVNFLVNLAKT
-3173 KGANYRD
+3173 KGKNYRD
-3180 DEDELTAQSVLGN
+3180 DEDELTAESVLGK
-3193 MASDMV
+3193 MATDMI

-3212 AGAIGSAITGE
+3212 AGALGSAVTGE
-3223 RWYGLDVPGIEQLND
+3223 RWYGLDAPGIEQLND
-3238 ILESIISSDKNTMLI
+3238 TLESIINSSKSLKKLLTD
-3253 EAVNIGRQG
+3253 AVNIGRQG
-3262 GDVIAY
+3262 GDVLAY
-3268 LNEHRADLIGEIKD
+3268 LNSHRADIIGGIKD
-3282 VAMTAATYLGGISA
+3282 VAATAVTYFPGLPV
-3296 NNVEAYLL
+3296 NNVEAYLAGL
-3304 GVLNWTLPGIATAYE
+3304 ISWALPSVGTAYE
-3319 DMFETPD
+3319 DLFETPE
-3326 KASLSG
+3326 KADLSG

-3341 VEDILASRLED
+3341 VTDILGGRLDD
-3352 VSEPAAQTVA
+3352 VSEKAAEDIA
-3362 TLYAAGYTE
+3362 TLYAAGYSE
-3371 ALPSGIPKQVTV
+3371 ALPAGVPTQITV
-3383 TDKKTDTSETVELD
+3383 TDKDTDTSETVELD
-3397 AYQQQF
+3397 AYQRQF
-3403 FGQVWTE
+3403 FERVWTE
-3410 TVGRAVNELVL
+3410 TVGRAVDDLVA
-3421 MPEFE
+3421 MPEYE
-3426 TASPEDQAK
+3426 QASPDEQVK
-3435 MLSQIYRFA
+3435 MLNQIYRFA

-3450 ETVEKYSPPSTMAEA
+3450 ETIEKYSPPSTIAEA
-3465 AEDIASGRTLA
+3465 AEDIADGRTLA

-3488 SGTFGKLTDEGLDYE
+3488 SGTFGKLTDEGLGYE
-3503 QALDVAETL
+3503 QALDVAETVNE
-3512 DDLGDDAT
+3512 LGDDSTA
-3520 SVERYLAV
+3520 VERYLAV
-3528 ARMPLP
+3528 AQMPIP

-3543 GVMTD
+3543 GIMTD
-3548 SAYAKYETARSAGI
+3548 SAYSKYETARAAGI

>member
-1 MTTDERIQ
+1 MSSVQERLDRMINGTGT
-9 KALESARKNDAN
+9 AS
-21 NRDAARRLPGSSASG
+21 SG
-36 AGASGDRA
+36 AGSSVMERLDRMINHSLPQVA
-44 QQALAAA
+44 NKNDEDSAA
-51 RQKDKTTTRTLTP
+51 RWPSQSKESTKDL
-64 SRTPSS
+64 
-70 TPASPL
+70 L
-76 PSFATGS
+76 PSFATPS
-83 GNTVESVLGRFSG
+83 GGGKSVENILGKFSD
-96 RGGVEA
+96 RGGIEA

-123 NQLDGYEKKLTELSG
+123 GQLESYEKKLTELSG
-138 SIANTE
+138 SIANAE

-223 SRLQQQA
+223 SRLQRQA
-230 NLIRIYEMSGT
+230 NLIRVYEMSGT
-241 SSSSA
+241 SPSSA
-246 AAPIEAQIEQNAQ
+246 AAPIEAQIEQNAR
-259 RIKELQAEESQNKMQ
+259 RIQELQAEESRNKMQ
-274 YYSSLALMEDYAGL
+274 YYSSLALMEDYADL
-288 SSPTSV
+288 SAPGKV
-294 TGDSRYE
+294 TGDSRYD
-301 YINDIDNARY
+301 YINDIDSARY

-524 KSGTGRIAAKIAAL
+524 KSGTGRIAAKIAGL

-551 STAARLLGSMIS
+551 STAVRLLGSMIS

-612 TIAYARRPAGF
+612 AIAYARRPAGF

-641 ANTLEEVEARYR
+641 ADTLEEVEARYR
-653 DLARQYH
+653 ELARQYH

-665 DTAIMAEINR
+665 DAATMAEINR

-685 GRAEAAVEDN
+685 GRAEAAAADEA
-695 TADTTPEAAAN
+695 ADTTPEAAAN
-706 TERADGVTRRLT
+706 TERADGVIRRLT
-718 AGRATEETTPET
+718 AGRTTEETTPET
-730 AGAQIESQT
+730 AGAQIEDQIY
-739 GAEAGGIV
+739 AEAGGIV
-747 LPTADSAGDFSP
+747 LPTADTAGDFSP
-759 RVEVGETVAPTL
+759 RVEVGATETSTL

-777 APETNAA
+777 VPETNAA

-798 GISNGQQEGQRPA
+798 GILNGQQEGRRPA

-893 STAEQVRGVTGR
+893 STAEQVRGATGR
-905 EVRYVLGS
+905 DVQYVLGS
-913 IEVRTTAGETRRVRG
+913 IEVRTADGNTRRVRG
-928 VWQPSGDIIIQADNL
+928 VWQPGGDIIIQADNL

-954 IYHELAA
+954 IYHDLAA

-1005 ESEFETA
+1005 ESEFEAA

-1037 FADPTRE
+1037 FAEPARE
-1044 TVKERTGIRSREN
+1044 TVRERAGLSREN
-1057 DDATRDRTGPPAE
+1057 ENATRDRTGPPAE
-1070 RYGVDEE
+1070 RYS
-1077 YATELELWNRD
+1077 YAGT
-1088 GRPDGE
+1088 
-1094 MFVLGSTGEVLQG
+1094 
-1107 LGAMEQDIYLR
+1107 
-1118 SEKINAIL
+1118 
-1126 DAHPEMTLSEIKRIP
+1126 
-1141 EILDDPVLIAKSA
+1141 
-1154 GEGRGGRNSRLTIM
+1154 
-1168 GSLHAQNGK
+1168 
-1177 PIMAVLDLRPIE
+1177 
-1189 GRLLVNDMQKINSA
+1189 
-1203 YTRSNAAN
+1203 NAAN
-1211 YLRRS
+1211 ADLEALEVAKGMAEQNVSAETIRQQTGWFRGRDGKWRFEIDDSGMEYRREGDANLRRES
-1216 EILYA
+1216 GY
-1221 DEKRTIPL
+1221 
-1229 LRSAGLTIASQRLL
+1229 QRLTEL
-1243 RHGSMGS
+1243 TGKWEASM
-1250 ITYSGNDVNIE
+1250 SG
-1261 GVPFSDL
+1261 G
-1268 IDTAEPER
+1268 
-1276 HSYVSINA
+1276 
-1284 TNADPEALKAFETE
+1284 EALTE
-1298 KRQNNTRY
+1298 SERAEMDRLE
-1306 SVEEYSEEEKR
+1306 EEYGERVYEER
-1317 EHVEKALDYF
+1317 
-1327 GSTYKWTETGYLTP
+1327 YL
-1341 DGKRIDFSGKR
+1341 
-1352 LGAPG
+1352 
-1357 GYRTV
+1357 
-1362 DHREIRNA
+1362 
-1370 IGLGYGGDDYGG
+1370 
-1382 SLVQFMSEG
+1382 
-1391 NIRISPES
+1391 
-1399 AGINLSVKPTKAQE
+1399 
-1413 QMLSDYISREHGEVI
+1413 LSDFIEHGELY
-1428 VDLDS
+1428 DN
-1433 LTGETISSTEYPR
+1433 YPQ
-1446 GTHANK
+1446 
-1452 IIADIRNFF
+1452 
-1461 DKGETPTASELLRY
+1461 LRY
-1475 RYSLED
+1475 TSLAFDELPDGTSGYYNYEDGAIHLSNKFIGEPRDVLIHEIQHAIQRYEGFT
-1481 NDRPDEISP
+1481 RGASP
-1490 AKSKFSLSEPVER
+1490 EYWARREYESGDLVGERLRRDYDSVFNSLSREEQNKYTRYRELDRALNQTMFAEPGTEEA
-1503 VADLVAVHNLEPYNL
+1503 VAYQRYEAEQDTLYEELYPNEWFRQLLDL
-1518 ERALD
+1518 ERRMENVPGEYARMYRNTAGEIEARDAAARRRLTADERRAAPPD
-1523 LGAFPMPSIAIIRGN
+1523 LGNEDTIFAQSGAGVQASI
-1538 VGHDAFGDISV
+1538 DYD
-1549 VFGAET
+1549 T
-1555 IDPASDSRN
+1555 DN
-1564 RVYSRDAW
+1564 RPYV
-1572 TPTFPKRDTT
+1572 TVE
-1582 GMSPEDI
+1582 EDI
-1589 LTLMERQPERVDS
+1589 LNGVPE
-1602 IGSPGWRLYM
+1602 
-1612 SSIESYGSLDDIR
+1612 
-1625 ADESRIDGAT
+1625 
-1635 RNSSVNFRRIE
+1635 
-1646 EDLKRIAQRLAT
+1646 K
-1658 PENTRNTFTFKID
+1658 
-1671 DLDLLN
+1671 
-1677 FSKLDNIAYDLA
+1677 
-1689 TAKYNKAE
+1689 
-1697 ERRLFDVE
+1697 
-1705 LPDIW
+1705 
-1710 ADAVDDARDVYEI
+1710 
-1723 EAQKFINI
+1723 
-1731 LAMTPKYMRT
+1731 
-1741 VDNVLAQEE
+1741 
-1750 AIYLELS
+1750 
-1757 PEEAERAIEAV
+1757 
-1768 NEVED
+1768 
-1773 SVWNESS
+1773 
-1780 KETVDEQFLDWAENV
+1780 DWARKV
-1795 IITAAK
+1795 
-1801 GPHTL
+1801 
-1806 DAVKTA
+1806 
-1812 LEEGGLKFSENS
+1812 
-1824 AKAVLN
+1824 KAVLREKFPDGITVGN
-1830 LINETASI
+1830 SEINIGGRTGRELTWSGTSRWLRANDPVAFADKYRTANNADELLLASTDYVNEGLDHPRRDDITDFSRGKVQFRIGDRDYTADVIVAALKDGRLMLYDITHLTRTEIQNRSQPRRSTNPSPGTASYT
-1838 ATRYFE
+1838 A
-1844 AKPHRVVNFD
+1844 
-1854 EIRGIVVP
+1854 
-1862 DNTDSKLLQRLSEKN
+1862 TDS
-1877 IPILEYRAEDEAD
+1877 D
-1890 RARVINSI
+1890 NSI
-1898 EGARFS
+1898 SASGDNVNARFS
-1904 TDEDDDWP
+1904 LGEDD
-1912 VEQAIS
+1912 
-1918 SAKTS
+1918 
-1923 LRQVPALFKDKNVQF
+1923 
-1938 GDVNIDIG
+1938 
-1946 GGKYDLATEFLAER
+1946 
-1960 GTQNLVFDP
+1960 
-1969 YNRGEATNR
+1969 
-1978 ATLDFLRDGSR
+1978 
-1989 ADTATNANVLNV
+1989 
-2001 IAEAPTRANV
+2001 
-2011 ILEMAKAIKPDGK
+2011 
-2024 AYFMVYEGDGSG
+2024 
-2036 VGRETSAGWQNNRKT
+2036 
-2051 ADYMDEIKRYFDSV
+2051 
-2065 ERRGKLIIASNPK
+2065 
-2078 ADLPKALW
+2078 
-2086 EVQPG
+2086 
-2091 DAVRYSAADDEP
+2091 P
-2103 RPVIAKQDLR
+2103 RPVTAKQDLR

-2122 PPGSRAELGRII
+2122 PSGSRGELGRMI
-2134 EGFADKIIRSGR
+2134 EAFADKLIRSGR
-2146 YTEQDRGYL
+2146 YTEQDRKDL
-2155 FDKLYDAGVMS
+2155 FDKLYDAGAMD
-2166 VAADPYYSEARNA
+2166 VAADPYYAEARNA
-2179 LVKRRMYVS
+2179 LVNRRMYVN
-2188 DALKAEFG
+2188 DAMKAEFG

-2206 FAAGVYLT
+2206 FAAGIYLT
-2214 NDPDDM
+2214 NNSNDM

-2235 LFDSDNLDM
+2235 LFDADNLDM

-2312 ADGITNTERK
+2312 ADGISNTERK

-2350 RGKRH
+2350 RQKRH
-2355 ASEREAREKI
+2355 ASEKEAREKI
-2365 NNIIREEREKYWQK
+2365 DNIIREEREKYWQK
-2379 RRDYQQRA
+2379 RREYQQRA

-2396 RRWAVQAETRRRID
+2396 KRWAAQAETRQRID
-2410 DVEQGER
+2410 DVEQAER

-2453 ELRSLQQRTL
+2453 ELRNLQQRTL

-2470 KSQYRAPAELK
+2470 KNQYRAPAELK

-2513 DLAEMYKK
+2513 DIADMV
-2521 ARDTDPNFLPS
+2521 RDFESNPQKYPNFIPS
-2532 QELERIVARLDN
+2532 EELKRIAARVSDE
-2544 DKIGGLDIGALQ
+2544 KIGNLDIGALQ

-2769 DLAPEERELAALLER
+2769 DLTPEELELAALLER

-2888 NNSMSD
+2888 NDSMSD

-2906 YITDLLTDLQGG
+2906 YITDLLTDLQSS
-2918 SPRKAQFQISSFAD
+2918 SPREAQFQISSFVD
-2932 KLWSNYISAVFG
+2932 NLWSNYISAVFG

-2991 WRLMGYATPET
+2991 WRLMGYSTPET
-3002 KMLKDHPNWTERNS
+3002 KQLKDHPNWTERNS
-3016 FFRTVFG
+3016 FFRNVFG

-3047 KERPELEVGTQEQI
+3047 REQPELEVGTQEQI

-3072 AEEFDNA
+3072 AAEFDNA

-3128 YYKRKGADSKAQRT
+3128 YYKRKGADSKTQRV

-3193 MASDMV
+3193 MASDMLN
-3199 SGMSGVVILGEEL
+3199 GMSGVVILGEEL

-3223 RWYGLDVPGIEQLND
+3223 RWYGLDTPGIEQLND
-3238 ILESIISSDKNTMLI
+3238 TLESLFNSGNSIKRLLGDAI
-3253 EAVNIGRQG
+3253 NIGQQG
-3262 GDVIAY
+3262 GDVLAY
-3268 LNEHRADLIGEIKD
+3268 LNERRADLTGGIKE
-3282 VAMTAATYLGGISA
+3282 VAATAVTYFTGLPV
-3296 NNVEAYLL
+3296 NNVEAYLTGL
-3304 GVLNWTLPGIATAYE
+3304 LSWTFPSLSTSYE

-3362 TLYAAGYTE
+3362 TLYAAGYSE
-3371 ALPSGIPKQVTV
+3371 ALPSGIPNQVTV
-3383 TDKKTDTSETVELD
+3383 TDKKTNTSETVELD

-3410 TVGRAVNELVL
+3410 AVGRAVNELVL

-3426 TASPEDQAK
+3426 SASPEDQAK

>member
-1 MTTDERIQ
+1 MSSVQERLDRMINGTGT
-9 KALESARKNDAN
+9 AS
-21 NRDAARRLPGSSASG
+21 SG
-36 AGASGDRA
+36 AGSSVMERLDRMINHSLPQVA
-44 QQALAAA
+44 NKNDEDSAA
-51 RQKDKTTTRTLTP
+51 RWPSQSKESTKDL
-64 SRTPSS
+64 
-70 TPASPL
+70 L
-76 PSFATGS
+76 PSFATPS
-83 GNTVESVLGRFSG
+83 GGGKSVENILGKFSD

-107 SWSSAGDAEL
+107 SWSSTGDAEL

-123 NQLDGYEKKLTELSG
+123 GQLESYEKKLTELSG
-138 SIANTE
+138 SIANAE

-161 AYDELYAGYEKMIAD
+161 AYDELYAGYERMIAD

-213 AEAKRLEDEN
+213 TEAKRLEDEN
-223 SRLQQQA
+223 SRLQRQA

-241 SSSSA
+241 SPSSA
-246 AAPIEAQIEQNAQ
+246 AAPIEAQIEQNTR
-259 RIKELQAEESQNKMQ
+259 RIKELKAEESRNKMQ

-288 SSPTSV
+288 SSPASV
-294 TGDSRYE
+294 TDDTRYE

-563 EGTEEGL
+563 EGAEEGL

-612 TIAYARRPAGF
+612 AIAYARRPAGF

-653 DLARQYH
+653 ELARQYH
-660 PDVGG
+660 PDLGG
-665 DTAIMAEINR
+665 DAATMAEINR
-675 QRTMARAFFR
+675 QRTMARAFFH
-685 GRAEAAVEDN
+685 GRAEAAAEND

-706 TERADGVTRRLT
+706 TERADGVIRRLT

-730 AGAQIESQT
+730 VRAPIEDQT
-739 GAEAGGIV
+739 YAEAGGIV
-747 LPTADSAGDFSP
+747 LPTADTAGDFSL
-759 RVEVGETVAPTL
+759 RAEAGATEGPTM
-771 EAPRAA
+771 EAPRTT
-777 APETNAA
+777 APEINAE
-784 GNIVLPTADEIMNG
+784 GNIVLPTAEEIMNG
-798 GISNGQQEGQRPA
+798 GIQNGQQGQEWQQRRNQVSD
-811 ALGGDG
+811 GDG
-817 GRNADISAGGQAGR
+817 GRLDGISTGGQAGR

-836 EVRTAPAEQG
+836 EVRSAPAEQG
-846 RAALARQNSARDLR
+846 RAAIERQNRARDLR

-878 NVRVLPETDWDDVLI
+878 NVRVLPETDWDDELV
-893 STAEQVRGVTGR
+893 STAERVRSVTGR

-913 IEVRTTAGETRRVRG
+913 IEVRTAGGGTHRVRG
-928 VWQPSGDIIIQADNL
+928 VWMPNGDIIVQADNM
-943 RVSPQQ
+943 RVSAQQ
-949 IADHE
+949 IAEHE
-954 IYHELAA
+954 IYHDIAA
-961 QDTGLDYTVEERI
+961 QMPGTDYEVEERI
-974 REQFGEEE
+974 REQFGAEE
-982 FARVVET
+982 FERVVEI

-1005 ESEFETA
+1005 EGEFETA

-1070 RYGVDEE
+1070 RYSIDEE

-1094 MFVLGSTGEVLQG
+1094 VFVLGSTGEALQG

-1168 GSLHAQNGK
+1168 GSLRAQNGK
-1177 PIMAVLDLRPIE
+1177 PIMVVLDLRPIE

-1268 IDTAEPER
+1268 VETVEPEQY
-1276 HSYVSINA
+1276 SYVGINA
-1284 TNADPEALKAFETE
+1284 TNADLKALKAFETE
-1298 KRQNNTRY
+1298 KRQN
-1306 SVEEYSEEEKR
+1306 
-1317 EHVEKALDYF
+1317 
-1327 GSTYKWTETGYLTP
+1327 
-1341 DGKRIDFSGKR
+1341 I
-1352 LGAPG
+1352 
-1357 GYRTV
+1357 
-1362 DHREIRNA
+1362 
-1370 IGLGYGGDDYGG
+1370 
-1382 SLVQFMSEG
+1382 
-1391 NIRISPES
+1391 
-1399 AGINLSVKPTKAQE
+1399 
-1413 QMLSDYISREHGEVI
+1413 
-1428 VDLDS
+1428 
-1433 LTGETISSTEYPR
+1433 
-1446 GTHANK
+1446 
-1452 IIADIRNFF
+1452 F
-1461 DKGETPTASELLRY
+1461 DKGEAPTASELLRY

-1481 NDRPDEISP
+1481 
-1490 AKSKFSLSEPVER
+1490 
-1503 VADLVAVHNLEPYNL
+1503 
-1518 ERALD
+1518 
-1523 LGAFPMPSIAIIRGN
+1523 
-1538 VGHDAFGDISV
+1538 
-1549 VFGAET
+1549 
-1555 IDPASDSRN
+1555 
-1564 RVYSRDAW
+1564 
-1572 TPTFPKRDTT
+1572 
-1582 GMSPEDI
+1582 
-1589 LTLMERQPERVDS
+1589 
-1602 IGSPGWRLYM
+1602 
-1612 SSIESYGSLDDIR
+1612 DD
-1625 ADESRIDGAT
+1625 
-1635 RNSSVNFRRIE
+1635 
-1646 EDLKRIAQRLAT
+1646 Q
-1658 PENTRNTFTFKID
+1658 
-1671 DLDLLN
+1671 
-1677 FSKLDNIAYDLA
+1677 
-1689 TAKYNKAE
+1689 
-1697 ERRLFDVE
+1697 
-1705 LPDIW
+1705 
-1710 ADAVDDARDVYEI
+1710 
-1723 EAQKFINI
+1723 
-1731 LAMTPKYMRT
+1731 
-1741 VDNVLAQEE
+1741 
-1750 AIYLELS
+1750 
-1757 PEEAERAIEAV
+1757 
-1768 NEVED
+1768 
-1773 SVWNESS
+1773 
-1780 KETVDEQFLDWAENV
+1780 
-1795 IITAAK
+1795 
-1801 GPHTL
+1801 
-1806 DAVKTA
+1806 
-1812 LEEGGLKFSENS
+1812 
-1824 AKAVLN
+1824 
-1830 LINETASI
+1830 
-1838 ATRYFE
+1838 
-1844 AKPHRVVNFD
+1844 
-1854 EIRGIVVP
+1854 
-1862 DNTDSKLLQRLSEKN
+1862 
-1877 IPILEYRAEDEAD
+1877 
-1890 RARVINSI
+1890 
-1898 EGARFS
+1898 
-1904 TDEDDDWP
+1904 P

-1969 YNRGEATNR
+1969 YNRGETTNR

-2001 IAEAPTRANV
+2001 IAEAPARANV

-2051 ADYMDEIKRYFDSV
+2051 ADYVDEIKRYFDSV

-2134 EGFADKIIRSGR
+2134 EGFADKMIRSGR
-2146 YTEQDRGYL
+2146 YTEQDRSAL
-2155 FDKLYDAGVMS
+2155 FDKLYDAGAMTLT
-2166 VAADPYYSEARNA
+2166 ADPYYSDARGA

-2196 DDWNDFRKRA
+2196 NDWNDFRKRA
-2206 FAAGVYLT
+2206 FAAGIYLT
-2214 NDPDDM
+2214 NNPSDM

-2470 KSQYRAPAELK
+2470 KNQYRAPAELR

-2544 DKIGGLDIGALQ
+2544 DKIGDLDIGALQ

-2583 FSELYADSKEE
+2583 FSELYEDSKEE

-2655 NALLADWLEE
+2655 NALLEDWLEE

-2991 WRLMGYATPET
+2991 WRLMGYSTPET
-3002 KMLKDHPNWTERNS
+3002 KQLKDHPNWTQRNS
-3016 FFRTVFG
+3016 FFRNVFG

-3047 KERPELEVGTQEQI
+3047 REQPELEAGTQEQI

-3072 AEEFDNA
+3072 AAEFDNA

-3128 YYKRKGADSKAQRT
+3128 YYKRKGADSKTQRV

-3180 DEDELTAQSVLGN
+3180 DEDELTAHSVLSN
-3193 MASDMV
+3193 MASDMLN
-3199 SGMSGVVILGEEL
+3199 GMSGVVILGEEL

-3223 RWYGLDVPGIEQLND
+3223 RWYGLDTPGIEQLND
-3238 ILESIISSDKNTMLI
+3238 TLESLI
-3253 EAVNIGRQG
+3253 NSGNSIKRLLGDAINIGQQG
-3262 GDVIAY
+3262 GDVLAY
-3268 LNEHRADLIGEIKD
+3268 LNEHRADLAGGIKE
-3282 VAMTAATYLGGISA
+3282 VAATAVTYFPGLPV
-3296 NNVEAYLL
+3296 NNVEAYLAGL
-3304 GVLNWTLPGIATAYE
+3304 LSWTIPSLSTSYE
-3319 DMFETPD
+3319 DLFETPD

-3341 VEDILASRLED
+3341 VENILASRLED

-3371 ALPSGIPKQVTV
+3371 ALPSGIPKQVTI

-3410 TVGRAVNELVL
+3410 TVGRAVDELVL

-3426 TASPEDQAK
+3426 AASPEDQAK

-3589 IDSMRL
+3589 IDSIRL

>member
-1 MTTDERIQ
+1 MSSVQERLDRMINGTGT
-9 KALESARKNDAN
+9 AS
-21 NRDAARRLPGSSASG
+21 SG
-36 AGASGDRA
+36 AGSSVMERLDRMINHSLP
-44 QQALAAA
+44 QAANKDDEDSAA
-51 RQKDKTTTRTLTP
+51 RWPSQSKESTKDL
-64 SRTPSS
+64 
-70 TPASPL
+70 L

-83 GNTVESVLGRFSG
+83 GNTIESVLGRFSG
-96 RGGVEA
+96 RGGIEA

-123 NQLDGYEKKLTELSG
+123 GQLEGYEKKLTELSG
-138 SIANTE
+138 DIANTE
-144 NRLKNLQTTVKT
+144 NRLKSLQTTAKT

-288 SSPTSV
+288 SSPASV

-348 KDAADRF
+348 KEAADRF

-363 TERQGAA
+363 TERQGTA
-370 QYEELGALGKA
+370 QYEKLGALGKA

-461 AGTAAAVGRATGAAT
+461 AGTASAIGRAAGGTA

-524 KSGTGRIAAKIAAL
+524 KSGTGHIAAKIAGL

-583 DEEYEADFEDAAYA
+583 DDEYEADFEDAAYA

-612 TIAYARRPAGF
+612 AIAYARRPAGF

-685 GRAEAAVEDN
+685 GRAEAAAEND

-706 TERADGVTRRLT
+706 TERADGVIRRLT
-718 AGRATEETTPET
+718 AGRTTEENTPET
-730 AGAQIESQT
+730 AGASIEDQIYS
-739 GAEAGGIV
+739 EAGGIV
-747 LPTADSAGDFSP
+747 LPTADTAGDFSP
-759 RVEVGETVAPTL
+759 RAEAGATETPTL

-777 APETNAA
+777 VPETNAA

-798 GISNGQQEGQRPA
+798 GILNGQQEGQRPA

-974 REQFGEEE
+974 RERFSEEE

-1037 FADPTRE
+1037 FAEPARE
-1044 TVKERTGIRSREN
+1044 TVRERAGLSREN
-1057 DDATRDRTGPPAE
+1057 ENATRDRTGPPAE
-1070 RYGVDEE
+1070 RYS
-1077 YATELELWNRD
+1077 YA
-1088 GRPDGE
+1088 
-1094 MFVLGSTGEVLQG
+1094 
-1107 LGAMEQDIYLR
+1107 GA
-1118 SEKINAIL
+1118 
-1126 DAHPEMTLSEIKRIP
+1126 
-1141 EILDDPVLIAKSA
+1141 
-1154 GEGRGGRNSRLTIM
+1154 
-1168 GSLHAQNGK
+1168 
-1177 PIMAVLDLRPIE
+1177 
-1189 GRLLVNDMQKINSA
+1189 
-1203 YTRSNAAN
+1203 NAAN
-1211 YLRRS
+1211 
-1216 EILYA
+1216 A
-1221 DEKRTIPL
+1221 DL
-1229 LRSAGLTIASQRLL
+1229 
-1243 RHGSMGS
+1243 
-1250 ITYSGNDVNIE
+1250 
-1261 GVPFSDL
+1261 
-1268 IDTAEPER
+1268 
-1276 HSYVSINA
+1276 
-1284 TNADPEALKAFETE
+1284 EALEVAKGMAEQNVSPETIRQATGWFQGADGKWRFELDDSGM
-1298 KRQNNTRY
+1298 RY
-1306 SVEEYSEEEKR
+1306 SAQGDLNYGDP
-1317 EHVEKALDYF
+1317 DY
-1327 GSTYKWTETGYLTP
+1327 W
-1341 DGKRIDFSGKR
+1341 
-1352 LGAPG
+1352 
-1357 GYRTV
+1357 
-1362 DHREIRNA
+1362 
-1370 IGLGYGGDDYGG
+1370 
-1382 SLVQFMSEG
+1382 
-1391 NIRISPES
+1391 
-1399 AGINLSVKPTKAQE
+1399 
-1413 QMLSDYISREHGEVI
+1413 
-1428 VDLDS
+1428 
-1433 LTGETISSTEYPR
+1433 
-1446 GTHANK
+1446 
-1452 IIADIRNFF
+1452 
-1461 DKGETPTASELLRY
+1461 RY
-1475 RYSLED
+1475 RELRDKLERD
-1481 NDRPDEISP
+1481 MLGIGSEAATEAERAELGNAERQYDAGEISP
-1490 AKSKFSLSEPVER
+1490 AKSKFSLSEPVEETS
-1503 VADLVAVHNLEPYNL
+1503 DLLALHNLTEDKLLNTL
-1518 ERALD
+1518 K
-1523 LGAFPMPSIAIIRGN
+1523 LGGFPMPSIAVIR
-1538 VGHDAFGDISV
+1538 DQMPYEEFGDITM
-1549 VFGAET
+1549 VFGRDT
-1555 IDPASDSRN
+1555 IDPQVNSGN
-1564 RVYSRDAW
+1564 RIYGGDAW
-1572 TPTFPKRDTT
+1572 TPTFPQVEYKVNEDELNRIEREVDDLVGGRD
-1582 GMSPEDI
+1582 I
-1589 LTLMERQPERVDS
+1589 RRQLDRTH
-1602 IGSPGWRLYM
+1602 
-1612 SSIESYGSLDDIR
+1612 SLDV
-1625 ADESRIDGAT
+1625 T
-1635 RNSSVNFRRIE
+1635 NV
-1646 EDLKRIAQRLAT
+1646 T
-1658 PENTRNTFTFKID
+1658 D
-1671 DLDLLN
+1671 DLN
-1677 FSKLDNIAYDLA
+1677 RYNGDLA
-1689 TAKYNKAE
+1689 TAYRYSNALKYAYLRQLNADYSLPYRYAPLGARSNMDDEIIIQLADMFGIDAIRQMREGGYRYYDSHKE
-1697 ERRLFDVE
+1697 ELEKILDLVNQHYRETYNLDENLYDEIPFNTWDSLTADIYSYLRQGPKISVDTDAVSKFLADNVNQTEYENWVTNLFDSIVAKRGIRNSKDIFTPSGKRRNFEALHYE
-1705 LPDIW
+1705 LTLENVVKAMKNAAQKGGGAVLGGKSIWGVATKDYVSVDALKQDKSRLQNIPDEKYQEQRQKFTERLHDLASEI
-1710 ADAVDDARDVYEI
+1710 ANPKANNRLIALDDATETII
-1723 EAQKFINI
+1723 EALSKRKTASGINNELRSNKTLNI
-1731 LAMTPKYMRT
+1731 KNDTAEK
-1741 VDNVLAQEE
+1741 A
-1750 AIYLELS
+1750 LELFKDIS
-1757 PEEAERAIEAV
+1757 NMPV
-1768 NEVED
+1768 
-1773 SVWNESS
+1773 
-1780 KETVDEQFLDWAENV
+1780 
-1795 IITAAK
+1795 
-1801 GPHTL
+1801 G
-1806 DAVKTA
+1806 
-1812 LEEGGLKFSENS
+1812 
-1824 AKAVLN
+1824 
-1830 LINETASI
+1830 
-1838 ATRYFE
+1838 YFE
-1844 AKPHRVVNFD
+1844 AKPQRAVPFD
-1854 EIRGIVVP
+1854 EVLAAVVP
-1862 DNTDSKLLQRLSEKN
+1862 NDISEELRNGLAKAGIQTIEYEAGDQLDRLAKVES
-1877 IPILEYRAEDEAD
+1877 
-1890 RARVINSI
+1890 V

-1904 TDEDDDWP
+1904 IEDNDRP

-1946 GGKYDLATEFLAER
+1946 GGKFDLATEFLAER

-2001 IAEAPTRANV
+2001 IAEAPARANV

-2134 EGFADKIIRSGR
+2134 EGFADKMIRSGR
-2146 YTEQDRGYL
+2146 YTEQDRSAL
-2155 FDKLYDAGVMS
+2155 FDKLYDAGAMTLT
-2166 VAADPYYSEARNA
+2166 ADPYYSDARGA

-2206 FAAGVYLT
+2206 FAAGIYLT
-2214 NDPDDM
+2214 NNSNDM

-2235 LFDSDNLDM
+2235 LFDADNLDM

-2312 ADGITNTERK
+2312 ADGISNTERK

-2350 RGKRH
+2350 RQKRH
-2355 ASEREAREKI
+2355 ASEKEAREKI
-2365 NNIIREEREKYWQK
+2365 DNIIREEREKYWQK
-2379 RRDYQQRA
+2379 RREYQQRA

-2396 RRWAVQAETRRRID
+2396 KRWAAQAETRQRID
-2410 DVEQGER
+2410 DVEQAER
-2417 RTYYERLERYKEAR
+2417 KTYYERLERYKEGR
-2431 RATDARERERR
+2431 RATDTRERERR

-2453 ELRSLQQRTL
+2453 ELRNLQQRTL

-2470 KSQYRAPAELK
+2470 KNQYRAPAELK

-2504 SKKYDATWR
+2504 SKKFDATWR
-2513 DLAEMYKK
+2513 DIAEMYKK

-2544 DKIGGLDIGALQ
+2544 DKIGDLDIGALQ

-2583 FSELYADSKEE
+2583 FSELYAESKEE

-2655 NALLADWLEE
+2655 NALLADWLED

-2698 PVFGDS
+2698 PVFSDS

-2747 QEAFAQ
+2747 QEAYAQ

-2769 DLAPEERELAALLER
+2769 DLTPEERELAAMLER

-2808 TKNYAPIYTNSNYNQ
+2808 TTNYAPIYTNSNYNQ
-2823 KEIGKSDQTAEGVG
+2823 KEIGKFDQTAEGVG

-2879 KTLLNWRER
+2879 KTLLNWQER
-2888 NNSMSD
+2888 NDSMSD

-2955 SIPLGGAYLGMNN
+2955 SIPLGGAYLGMEN
-2968 VPSPGQIANIDR
+2968 VPTPRQMANIDR
-2980 ELISRYTSELD
+2980 DLIALYTSELD

-3002 KMLKDHPNWTERNS
+3002 KQLKDHPNWTQRNS
-3016 FFRTVFG
+3016 FFRNVFG

-3047 KERPELEVGTQEQI
+3047 RERPELEVGTEEQVN
-3061 DAGQSPFYKAV
+3061 AGQSPFYRAV
-3072 AEEFDNA
+3072 AAEFDNA

-3092 ARIRKS
+3092 ARIRKA
-3098 DNAVL
+3098 DNAIL

-3128 YYKRKGADSKAQRT
+3128 YYKRTGASSKTQRT
-3142 ARAATGAAFLAWI
+3142 ARAAMGAAFLAWI
-3155 INAAWTA
+3155 VNAAWTA
-3162 GVNFLVNLAKK
+3162 GVNFLVNLAKT
-3173 KGANYRD
+3173 KGKNYRD
-3180 DEDELTAQSVLGN
+3180 DEDELTAESILGK
-3193 MASDMV
+3193 MATDMI

-3212 AGAIGSAITGE
+3212 AGALGSAVTGE
-3223 RWYGLDVPGIEQLND
+3223 RWYGLDAPGIEQLND
-3238 ILESIISSDKNTMLI
+3238 TLESIINSSKSLKKLLTD
-3253 EAVNIGRQG
+3253 AVNIGRQG
-3262 GDVIAY
+3262 GDVLAY
-3268 LNEHRADLIGEIKD
+3268 LNSHRADIIGGIKD
-3282 VAMTAATYLGGISA
+3282 VAATAVTYFPGLPV
-3296 NNVEAYLL
+3296 NNVEAYLAGL
-3304 GVLNWTLPGIATAYE
+3304 ISWALPSVGTAYE
-3319 DMFETPD
+3319 DLFETPE
-3326 KASLSG
+3326 KADLSG

-3341 VEDILASRLED
+3341 VTDILGGRLDD
-3352 VSEPAAQTVA
+3352 VSEKAAEDIA
-3362 TLYAAGYTE
+3362 TLYAAGYSE
-3371 ALPSGIPKQVTV
+3371 ALPAGVPTQITV
-3383 TDKKTDTSETVELD
+3383 TDKDTDTSETVELD
-3397 AYQQQF
+3397 AYQRQF
-3403 FGQVWTE
+3403 FERVWTE
-3410 TVGRAVNELVL
+3410 TVGRAVDDLVA
-3421 MPEFE
+3421 MPEYE
-3426 TASPEDQAK
+3426 QASPDEQVK
-3435 MLSQIYRFA
+3435 MLNQIYRFA

-3450 ETVEKYSPPSTMAEA
+3450 ETIEKYSPPSTIAEA
-3465 AEDIASGRTLA
+3465 AEDIADGRTLA

-3488 SGTFGKLTDEGLDYE
+3488 SGTFGKLTDEGLGYE
-3503 QALDVAETL
+3503 QALDVAETVNE
-3512 DDLGDDAT
+3512 LGDDSTA
-3520 SVERYLAV
+3520 VERYLAV
-3528 ARMPLP
+3528 AQMPIP

-3543 GVMTD
+3543 GIMTD
-3548 SAYAKYETARSAGI
+3548 SAYSKYETARAAGI

>member
-1 MTTDERIQ
+1 MASIHDKFTRAIKQIIENDQRARAGLPYNTGNSISDKFERAIQ
-9 KALESARKNDAN
+9 EIRE
-21 NRDAARRLPGSSASG
+21 RDNASRQNTSSQPA
-36 AGASGDRA
+36 
-44 QQALAAA
+44 
-51 RQKDKTTTRTLTP
+51 LTP
-64 SRTPSS
+64 SRTLSS
-70 TPASPL
+70 TPTSPL

-96 RGGVEA
+96 RGGIEA

-123 NQLDGYEKKLTELSG
+123 GQLDGYEKKLTELSG
-138 SIANTE
+138 DIANTE
-144 NRLKNLQTTVKT
+144 NRLKSLQTTAKT

-213 AEAKRLEDEN
+213 SEAKRLEDEN
-223 SRLQQQA
+223 SRLQRQA
-230 NLIRIYEMSGT
+230 NLIRVYEMSGT
-241 SSSSA
+241 SPSSA

-288 SSPTSV
+288 SSPASV

-443 SILASALGSWAL
+443 SLLASALGSWAL

-489 LNEGYSSEAAQ
+489 LNEGYSSEAAR

-524 KSGTGRIAAKIAAL
+524 KSGTGRIAAKIAGL

-612 TIAYARRPAGF
+612 TVAYARRPAGF

-665 DTAIMAEINR
+665 DAATMAEINR

-685 GRAEAAVEDN
+685 GRAEAAAEND
-695 TADTTPEAAAN
+695 TADTTPETAAN
-706 TERADGVTRRLT
+706 TERADSVIRRLT
-718 AGRATEETTPET
+718 AGRTTEENTPET
-730 AGAQIESQT
+730 AGASIEGQIYS
-739 GAEAGGIV
+739 EAGGIV
-747 LPTADSAGDFSP
+747 LPTADTAGDFSL
-759 RVEVGETVAPTL
+759 RAEAGATETPTL

-777 APETNAA
+777 VPETNAA

-798 GISNGQQEGQRPA
+798 GILNGQQGQQWQQW
-811 ALGGDG
+811 GDQVSDGDG
-817 GRNADISAGGQAGR
+817 GRLDGISTGGQAGR

-836 EVRTAPAEQG
+836 EVRSAPAEQG
-846 RAALARQNSARDLR
+846 RAAIARQNSARDLR

-878 NVRVLPETDWDDVLI
+878 NVRVLPETDWDDELV
-893 STAEQVRGVTGR
+893 STAERVRSVTGR

-913 IEVRTTAGETRRVRG
+913 IEVRTAGGGTHRVRG
-928 VWQPSGDIIIQADNL
+928 VWMPNGDIIVQADNM
-943 RVSPQQ
+943 RVSAQQ
-949 IADHE
+949 IAEHE
-954 IYHELAA
+954 IYHDIAS

-974 REQFGEEE
+974 REQFGDEE
-982 FARVVET
+982 FTRVVET

-1057 DDATRDRTGPPAE
+1057 DDAVRDRTGPPEDRYSYAGVNAAAADLEALDVAEGMEAQNVSPEIIRQATGWFQGADGKWRFEIDDSGMRYSARGDLNYGDPDYWRYRELLDKLEREMLGLGSEAVTEAE
-1070 RYGVDEE
+1070 R
-1077 YATELELWNRD
+1077 AEL
-1088 GRPDGE
+1088 G
-1094 MFVLGSTGEVLQG
+1094 
-1107 LGAMEQDIYLR
+1107 
-1118 SEKINAIL
+1118 NAERQY
-1126 DAHPEMTLSEIKRIP
+1126 D
-1141 EILDDPVLIAKSA
+1141 A
-1154 GEGRGGRNSRLTIM
+1154 GEFI
-1168 GSLHAQNGK
+1168 
-1177 PIMAVLDLRPIE
+1177 PIKNR
-1189 GRLLVNDMQKINSA
+1189 
-1203 YTRSNAAN
+1203 
-1211 YLRRS
+1211 
-1216 EILYA
+1216 
-1221 DEKRTIPL
+1221 
-1229 LRSAGLTIASQRLL
+1229 
-1243 RHGSMGS
+1243 
-1250 ITYSGNDVNIE
+1250 
-1261 GVPFSDL
+1261 
-1268 IDTAEPER
+1268 
-1276 HSYVSINA
+1276 
-1284 TNADPEALKAFETE
+1284 
-1298 KRQNNTRY
+1298 
-1306 SVEEYSEEEKR
+1306 
-1317 EHVEKALDYF
+1317 
-1327 GSTYKWTETGYLTP
+1327 
-1341 DGKRIDFSGKR
+1341 
-1352 LGAPG
+1352 
-1357 GYRTV
+1357 
-1362 DHREIRNA
+1362 
-1370 IGLGYGGDDYGG
+1370 
-1382 SLVQFMSEG
+1382 
-1391 NIRISPES
+1391 
-1399 AGINLSVKPTKAQE
+1399 
-1413 QMLSDYISREHGEVI
+1413 
-1428 VDLDS
+1428 
-1433 LTGETISSTEYPR
+1433 
-1446 GTHANK
+1446 
-1452 IIADIRNFF
+1452 
-1461 DKGETPTASELLRY
+1461 
-1475 RYSLED
+1475 
-1481 NDRPDEISP
+1481 
-1490 AKSKFSLSEPVER
+1490 FSLNEPVEETS
-1503 VADLVAVHNLEPYNL
+1503 DLLALHNLTEDKLLNTL
-1518 ERALD
+1518 K
-1523 LGAFPMPSIAIIRGN
+1523 LGGFPMPSIAVIR
-1538 VGHDAFGDISV
+1538 DQMPYEEFGDITM
-1549 VFGAET
+1549 VFGRDT
-1555 IDPASDSRN
+1555 IDPQVNSGN
-1564 RVYSRDAW
+1564 RIYGGDAW
-1572 TPTFPKRDTT
+1572 TPTFPQVEYKVNEDELNRIEREVDDLVGGRD
-1582 GMSPEDI
+1582 I
-1589 LTLMERQPERVDS
+1589 RRQLDRTH
-1602 IGSPGWRLYM
+1602 
-1612 SSIESYGSLDDIR
+1612 SLDV
-1625 ADESRIDGAT
+1625 T
-1635 RNSSVNFRRIE
+1635 NV
-1646 EDLKRIAQRLAT
+1646 T
-1658 PENTRNTFTFKID
+1658 D
-1671 DLDLLN
+1671 DLN
-1677 FSKLDNIAYDLA
+1677 RYNGDLA
-1689 TAKYNKAE
+1689 TAYRYSNALKYAYLRQLNADYSLPYRYAPLGARSNMDDEIIIQLADMFGIDAIRQMREGGYRYYDSHKE
-1697 ERRLFDVE
+1697 ELEKILDLVNQHYRETYNLDENLYDEIPFNTWDSLTADIYSYLRQGPKISVDTDAVSKFLADNVNQTEYENWVTNLFDSIVAKRGIRNSKDIFTPSGKRRNFEALHYE
-1705 LPDIW
+1705 LTLENVVKAMKNAAQKGGGAVLGGKSIWGVATKDYASVDALKQDKSRLQNIPDEKYQEQRQKFTERLHDLASEI
-1710 ADAVDDARDVYEI
+1710 ANPKANNRLIALDDATETII
-1723 EAQKFINI
+1723 EALSKRKTASGINNELRSNKTLNI
-1731 LAMTPKYMRT
+1731 KNDTAEK
-1741 VDNVLAQEE
+1741 A
-1750 AIYLELS
+1750 LELFKDIS
-1757 PEEAERAIEAV
+1757 NMPV
-1768 NEVED
+1768 
-1773 SVWNESS
+1773 
-1780 KETVDEQFLDWAENV
+1780 
-1795 IITAAK
+1795 
-1801 GPHTL
+1801 G
-1806 DAVKTA
+1806 
-1812 LEEGGLKFSENS
+1812 
-1824 AKAVLN
+1824 
-1830 LINETASI
+1830 
-1838 ATRYFE
+1838 YFE
-1844 AKPHRVVNFD
+1844 AKPQRAVPFD
-1854 EIRGIVVP
+1854 EVLAAVVP
-1862 DNTDSKLLQRLSEKN
+1862 NDISEELRNGLAKAGIQTIEYEAGDQLDRLAKVES
-1877 IPILEYRAEDEAD
+1877 
-1890 RARVINSI
+1890 V

-1904 TDEDDDWP
+1904 TDEDDDQP

-1946 GGKYDLATEFLAER
+1946 GGKFDLATEFLAER
-1960 GTQNLVFDP
+1960 GTKNLVFDP

-1978 ATLDFLRDGSR
+1978 ATLDFLRAGNR

-2001 IAEAPTRANV
+2001 IAEAPARANV

-2146 YTEQDRGYL
+2146 YTEQDRSAL
-2155 FDKLYDAGVMS
+2155 FDKLYDAGAMTLT
-2166 VAADPYYSEARNA
+2166 ADPYYSEARNA

-2220 APDMWQAELGETLPG
+2220 APGMWQAELGETLPG

-2470 KSQYRAPAELK
+2470 KNQYRAPAELK

-2521 ARDTDPNFLPS
+2521 ARDSDPNFLPS

-2544 DKIGGLDIGALQ
+2544 DKIGDLDIGALQ

-2684 VEVPELLELGMGDK
+2684 IEVPELLELGMGDK

-2734 TFPDKELYSDGKR
+2734 TFPDKELYSEGKR

-2753 GKTIRLA
+2753 GKTVRLA

-2769 DLAPEERELAALLER
+2769 DLTPEERELAAMLER

-2808 TKNYAPIYTNSNYNQ
+2808 TTNYAPIYTNSNYNQ
-2823 KEIGKSDQTAEGVG
+2823 KEIGKFDQTAEGVG

-2888 NNSMSD
+2888 NDSMSD
-2894 VITHKWGNESLK
+2894 VITHKWGSESLK
-2906 YITDLLTDLQGG
+2906 YITDLLTDLQSS
-2918 SPRKAQFQISSFAD
+2918 SPREAQFQISSFVD
-2932 KLWSNYISAVFG
+2932 NLWSNYISAVFG

-3002 KMLKDHPNWTERNS
+3002 KQLKDHPNWTQRNS
-3016 FFRTVFG
+3016 FFRNVFG

-3047 KERPELEVGTQEQI
+3047 REQPELEVGTQEQI

-3072 AEEFDNA
+3072 AAEFDNA

-3098 DNAVL
+3098 DHAVL

-3223 RWYGLDVPGIEQLND
+3223 RWYGLDVPGVEQLND
-3238 ILESIISSDKNTMLI
+3238 ILESIISSDKNTILI

-3304 GVLNWTLPGIATAYE
+3304 GILNWTLPGIATAYE

-3371 ALPSGIPKQVTV
+3371 ALPSGIPNQVTV

-3426 TASPEDQAK
+3426 AASPEDQAK

-3465 AEDIASGRTLA
+3465 AEDISSGRTLA

-3528 ARMPLP
+3528 ARMPIL

-3548 SAYAKYETARSAGI
+3548 SAYAKYETARNAGI

-3584 RVWAL
+3584 RAWVL

-3608 YKDSTLSKTP
+3608 YRDSTLSKTP

>member
-1 MTTDERIQ
+1 MSRTSELLERKKNGTLTFEPNTEESRTSRMLSQRGVTNYDDISEPANADSK
-9 KALESARKNDAN
+9 KALQTLRET
-21 NRDAARRLPGSSASG
+21 GSVTY
-36 AGASGDRA
+36 AG
-44 QQALAAA
+44 
-51 RQKDKTTTRTLTP
+51 KTYTMP
-64 SRTPSS
+64 VKSTPSS
-70 TPASPL
+70 S
-76 PSFATGS
+76 GS
-83 GNTVESVLGRFSG
+83 KSLLLGFTNPGGGDYKSVDDVLDHPFS
-96 RGGVEA
+96 RGVLDA
-102 IKSPD
+102 IISPD
-107 SWSSAGDAEL
+107 NWLSTTDAEMGLKSWSG
-117 GLKAWS
+117 
-123 NQLDGYEKKLTELSG
+123 QLDDYQKELTSLS
-138 SIANTE
+138 SNISNAE
-144 NRLKNLQTTVKT
+144 NRLKSMQGNVNTEADV
-156 AEDAA
+156 AEYNKLYDNYEALVNDYNSLVNEYNRVREKYAVGVDQYRSILNSGMDRAEAA
-161 AYDELYAGYEKMIAD
+161 AKEIKKL
-176 YNGVVNDINR
+176 
-186 VQDKYSAGVERYR
+186 
-199 DILSG
+199 
-204 GMERADAAA
+204 
-213 AEAKRLEDEN
+213 EAEN
-223 SRLQQQA
+223 SRLQQQVD
-230 NLIRIYEMSGT
+230 LIKAYDTSGLDMT
-241 SSSSA
+241 GTYA
-246 AAPIEAQIEQNAQ
+246 EPIEAEIRRNAQ
-259 RIKELQAEESQNKMQ
+259 RIKELRAEENQNKMQ
-274 YYSSLALMEDYAGL
+274 YYSSLALMDDYAEL
-288 SSPTSV
+288 SAPGKV
-294 TGDSRYE
+294 TGDERYY

-311 RNEHT
+311 KNEHT
-316 TDPSGAP
+316 TDTGGEPI
-323 VALRRYQYLTE
+323 ALRLYQHLTD
-334 DEIKIYNY
+334 DERKIYNY
-342 LYASQG
+342 LYASKG
-348 KDAADRF
+348 KEAADRF
-355 LEDMGPAL
+355 LDDIGDTL
-363 TERQGAA
+363 RTRQGAA
-370 QYEELGALGKA
+370 QYEQLGTLGKA
-381 LYWIPAGLDQFGS
+381 LYWIPAGLEQFGS
-394 GIRQLFQR
+394 GIKQLFQS
-402 EAVPV
+402 EALPV
-407 SSTQITSQ
+407 SPTLITSQ

-429 TLYTLGTTLSNMAP
+429 TLYELGTTLSNMAP
-443 SILASALGSWAL
+443 SILAGALGGWAL

-461 AGTAAAVGRATGAAT
+461 ASTATAIARGVGAAT

-489 LNEGYSSEAAQ
+489 INEGYSPEAAR
-500 NYATLV
+500 NYSTLV

-524 KSGTGRIAAKIAAL
+524 RSGVGSVAAKIAGL

-612 TIAYARRPAGF
+612 AIDYARRPAGF

-653 DLARQYH
+653 ELARQYH
-660 PDVGG
+660 PDLGG
-665 DTAIMAEINR
+665 DAAVMAEINR
-675 QRTMARAFFR
+675 QRTMARAFFH
-685 GRAEAAVEDN
+685 GRAEAAQEAAPAQ
-695 TADTTPEAAAN
+695 TEEQAGPQSPEAEEGIIRRLNAPASTTEQKAAPAAN
-706 TERADGVTRRLT
+706 PATQTEQV
-718 AGRATEETTPET
+718 
-730 AGAQIESQT
+730 S
-739 GAEAGGIV
+739 GIV
-747 LPTADSAGDFSP
+747 LPTAEDAGDFTP
-759 RVEVGETVAPTL
+759 RAAAEAAPTL
-771 EAPRAA
+771 EVSRAA
-777 APETNAA
+777 APEISAV
-784 GNIVLPTADEIMNG
+784 GNIVLPTADDTMIGGMTNGQHEKQEWQQRGLQVPSGNG
-798 GISNGQQEGQRPA
+798 GRLGDIGAGRQTGRLGQ
-811 ALGGDG
+811 
-817 GRNADISAGGQAGR
+817 SAGGRAATFEQ
-831 LGGSA
+831 S
-836 EVRTAPAEQG
+836 RTAIE
-846 RAALARQNSARDLR
+846 RQNRARDLR

-868 LGIPEGTDTR
+868 LGIPEGTQTR
-878 NVRVLPETDWDDVLI
+878 NVRVLPESDWDGELV
-893 STAEQVRGVTGR
+893 STAERVRNVTGR
-905 EVRYVLGS
+905 EVHYVLGS
-913 IEVRTTAGETRRVRG
+913 IEVRTAGNDTHRVRG
-928 VWQPSGDIIIQADNL
+928 VWMPNGDIIVQADNM
-943 RVSPQQ
+943 RVSAQQ
-949 IADHE
+949 IAEHE
-954 IYHELAA
+954 IYHDIAA
-961 QDTGLDYTVEERI
+961 QTPGTDYEVEQRI
-974 REQFGEEE
+974 REQFGDEE
-982 FARVVET
+982 FERVVEI

-1005 ESEFETA
+1005 ESEFEAA

-1044 TVKERTGIRSREN
+1044 TVKERAGIRSREN
-1057 DDATRDRTGPPAE
+1057 DDAVRDRTGPPAE
-1070 RYGVDEE
+1070 RYS
-1077 YATELELWNRD
+1077 YAGT
-1088 GRPDGE
+1088 
-1094 MFVLGSTGEVLQG
+1094 
-1107 LGAMEQDIYLR
+1107 
-1118 SEKINAIL
+1118 
-1126 DAHPEMTLSEIKRIP
+1126 
-1141 EILDDPVLIAKSA
+1141 
-1154 GEGRGGRNSRLTIM
+1154 
-1168 GSLHAQNGK
+1168 
-1177 PIMAVLDLRPIE
+1177 
-1189 GRLLVNDMQKINSA
+1189 
-1203 YTRSNAAN
+1203 NAAN
-1211 YLRRS
+1211 
-1216 EILYA
+1216 A
-1221 DEKRTIPL
+1221 DL
-1229 LRSAGLTIASQRLL
+1229 
-1243 RHGSMGS
+1243 
-1250 ITYSGNDVNIE
+1250 
-1261 GVPFSDL
+1261 
-1268 IDTAEPER
+1268 
-1276 HSYVSINA
+1276 
-1284 TNADPEALKAFETE
+1284 EALEVAKGMAEQNVSAETIRQATGWFQGADGKWRFEIDDSGM
-1298 KRQNNTRY
+1298 RY
-1306 SVEEYSEEEKR
+1306 SARGDLNYGDPDYWRYRELLDKLEREMLGIGSEAVTEAERAEYEELAPRYR
-1317 EHVEKALDYF
+1317 DFYLQPGVRGD
-1327 GSTYKWTETGYLTP
+1327 GSATAS
-1341 DGKRIDFSGKR
+1341 R
-1352 LGAPG
+1352 
-1357 GYRTV
+1357 
-1362 DHREIRNA
+1362 
-1370 IGLGYGGDDYGG
+1370 
-1382 SLVQFMSEG
+1382 
-1391 NIRISPES
+1391 
-1399 AGINLSVKPTKAQE
+1399 
-1413 QMLSDYISREHGEVI
+1413 LSDYIQHDELFEQYPQLRDARLVFEDMEDGKQGSYNPDTNTITLSESLQNSERDDALVHEIQHAIQEAEGFARGASPQYWAQREYESGDLVGERLRREH
-1428 VDLDS
+1428 DNLFRS
-1433 LTGETISSTEYPR
+1433 LSHEEQNQFT
-1446 GTHANK
+1446 
-1452 IIADIRNFF
+1452 
-1461 DKGETPTASELLRY
+1461 RY
-1475 RYSLED
+1475 RELDRELNRTMFAELGTEEAADYERYEAEQDALYAELYGNEWFRKLLDLERRMD
-1481 NDRPDEISP
+1481 DIPGEYRAMYTNTSGEIEARDAEARRKLTADERRAAPPDLGNEKTIFAEMRGDPEQRSYAGGVLP
-1490 AKSKFSLSEPVER
+1490 IKSRFSLSEPVER
-1503 VADLVAVHNLEPYNL
+1503 TADLVAVHNIEPYNL
-1518 ERALD
+1518 ERTLE
-1523 LGAFPMPSIAIIRGN
+1523 LGAFPMPSIAIIRGDA
-1538 VGHDAFGDISV
+1538 GHDVFGDISV
-1549 VFGAET
+1549 VFGADT
-1555 IDPASDSRN
+1555 IDPAADSRN

-1572 TPTFPKRDTT
+1572 TPRFPNTDTS
-1582 GMSPEDI
+1582 GMSPDEI
-1589 LTLMERQPERVDS
+1589 VTLMQRQPERKDS
-1602 IGSPGWRLYM
+1602 FGWPAMQLLM
-1612 SSIESYGSLDDIR
+1612 SSIERYGSLDEII
-1625 ADESRIDGAT
+1625 ADENRIDSFT
-1635 RNSSVNFRRIE
+1635 RTSTVNFGEIQN
-1646 EDLKRIAQRLAT
+1646 DLQRTINSLAT
-1658 PENTRNTFTFKID
+1658 PENTRNTFSYKLD
-1671 DLDLLN
+1671 DLDLLTYN
-1677 FSKLDNIAYDLA
+1677 KLQDIVYDLA
-1689 TAKYNKAE
+1689 KAKNEKAE
-1697 ERRLFDVE
+1697 ERRLFDDE
-1705 LPDIW
+1705 LPDMW
-1710 ADAVDDARDVYEI
+1710 ADAVDDAQYAYEL
-1723 EAQKFINI
+1723 EADRFIQL
-1731 LAMTPKYMRT
+1731 LAMTPHYMRT
-1741 VDNVLAQEE
+1741 VEYALAQDGAAYLKLTPDE
-1750 AIYLELS
+1750 AK
-1757 PEEAERAIEAV
+1757 AAIDAV

-1773 SVWNESS
+1773 TVWKESTQEEIN
-1780 KETVDEQFLDWAENV
+1780 KQFDDWAESV

-1806 DAVKTA
+1806 EAIKTS
-1812 LEEGGLKFSENS
+1812 LKNGGLTPTDSS

-1830 LINETASI
+1830 LINNTTSI
-1838 ATRYFE
+1838 GTRYLE
-1844 AKPHRVVNFD
+1844 AKPYRVVNFD
-1854 EIRGIVVP
+1854 EILGVVVP

-1904 TDEDDDWP
+1904 IEDDDWP

-2001 IAEAPTRANV
+2001 IAEAPARANV

-2134 EGFADKIIRSGR
+2134 EGFADKMIRSGR
-2146 YTEQDRGYL
+2146 YTEQDRSAL
-2155 FDKLYDAGVMS
+2155 FDKLYDAGAMTLT
-2166 VAADPYYSEARNA
+2166 ADPYYSDARGA

-2206 FAAGVYLT
+2206 FAAGIYLT
-2214 NDPDDM
+2214 NNSNDM

-2253 VAEEGRDE
+2253 VAEEGRNE
-2261 QVSLAEYTQMLAGEN
+2261 QVSLAEYTQMLANEN

-2342 TRQRIAEE
+2342 TRRRIAEE

-2396 RRWAVQAETRRRID
+2396 KRWAAQAETRRRID
-2410 DVEQGER
+2410 DVEQAER
-2417 RTYYERLERYKEAR
+2417 RTYYERLERYKEGR

-2453 ELRSLQQRTL
+2453 ELRNLQQRTL

-2470 KSQYRAPAELK
+2470 KNQYRAPAELK
-2481 QQWDEVLGDLDI
+2481 QQWNEVLGDLDI

-2513 DLAEMYKK
+2513 DIAEMYKK

-2544 DKIGGLDIGALQ
+2544 DKIGDLDIGALQ

-2655 NALLADWLEE
+2655 NALLADWLED

-2698 PVFGDS
+2698 PVFSDS

-2734 TFPDKELYSDGKR
+2734 TFPDKELYSEGKR
-2747 QEAFAQ
+2747 QEAYAQ

-2760 PETVKKLVS
+2760 PETVRKMVS
-2769 DLAPEERELAALLER
+2769 DLTPEERELAALLER

-2808 TKNYAPIYTNSNYNQ
+2808 TTNYAPIYTNSNYNQ
-2823 KEIGKSDQTAEGVG
+2823 KEIGKFDQTAEGVG

-2888 NNSMSD
+2888 NDSMSD
-2894 VITHKWGNESLK
+2894 VITHKWGNESLT

-2918 SPRKAQFQISSFAD
+2918 SPRKAKFQISSLAD

-2944 ANPSIV
+2944 SNPSIV

-2955 SIPLGGAYLGMNN
+2955 SIPLGGAYLGMEN
-2968 VPSPGQIANIDR
+2968 VPTPRQMANIDR
-2980 ELISRYTSELD
+2980 DLIALYTSELD

-3002 KMLKDHPNWTERNS
+3002 KQLKDHPNWTQRNS
-3016 FFRTVFG
+3016 FFRNVFG

-3047 KERPELEVGTQEQI
+3047 RERPELEVGTEEQVN
-3061 DAGQSPFYKAV
+3061 AGQSPFYKAV
-3072 AEEFDNA
+3072 AAEFDNA

-3092 ARIRKS
+3092 ARIRKA
-3098 DNAVL
+3098 DNAIL

-3128 YYKRKGADSKAQRT
+3128 YYKRTGASSKTQRT
-3142 ARAATGAAFLAWI
+3142 ARAAMGAAFLAWI
-3155 INAAWTA
+3155 VNAAWTA
-3162 GVNFLVNLAKK
+3162 GVNFLVNLAKT
-3173 KGANYRD
+3173 KGKNYRD
-3180 DEDELTAQSVLGN
+3180 DEDELTAESVLGK
-3193 MASDMV
+3193 MATDMI

-3212 AGAIGSAITGE
+3212 AGALGSAVTGE
-3223 RWYGLDVPGIEQLND
+3223 RWYGLDAPGIEQLND
-3238 ILESIISSDKNTMLI
+3238 TLESIINSSKSLKKLLTD
-3253 EAVNIGRQG
+3253 AVNIGRQG
-3262 GDVIAY
+3262 GDVLAY
-3268 LNEHRADLIGEIKD
+3268 LNSHRADIIGGIKD
-3282 VAMTAATYLGGISA
+3282 VAATAVTYFPGLPV
-3296 NNVEAYLL
+3296 NNVEAYLAGL
-3304 GVLNWTLPGIATAYE
+3304 ISWALPSVGTAYE
-3319 DMFETPD
+3319 DLFETPE
-3326 KASLSG
+3326 KADLSG

-3341 VEDILASRLED
+3341 VTDILGGRLDD
-3352 VSEPAAQTVA
+3352 VSEKAAEDIA
-3362 TLYAAGYTE
+3362 TLYAAGYSE
-3371 ALPSGIPKQVTV
+3371 ALPAGVPTQITV
-3383 TDKKTDTSETVELD
+3383 TDKDTDTSETVELD
-3397 AYQQQF
+3397 AYQRQF
-3403 FGQVWTE
+3403 FERVWTE
-3410 TVGRAVNELVL
+3410 TVGHAVDDLVD

-3426 TASPEDQAK
+3426 QASPDEQAK
-3435 MLSQIYRFA
+3435 MLNQIYRFA

-3450 ETVEKYSPPSTMAEA
+3450 ETIEKYSPPSTIAEA
-3465 AEDIASGRTLA
+3465 AEDIADGRTLA

-3488 SGTFGKLTDEGLDYE
+3488 SGTFGKLTDEGLGYE
-3503 QALDVAETL
+3503 QALDVAETVNE
-3512 DDLGDDAT
+3512 LGDDSTA
-3520 SVERYLAV
+3520 VERYLAV
-3528 ARMPLP
+3528 AQMPIP

-3543 GVMTD
+3543 GIMTD
-3548 SAYAKYETARSAGI
+3548 SAYSKYETARAAGI

>member
-1 MTTDERIQ
+1 MASIHDKFTRAIKQIIENDQRARAGLPYNTGNSISDKFERAIQ
-9 KALESARKNDAN
+9 EIRE
-21 NRDAARRLPGSSASG
+21 RDNASRQNTSSQPA
-36 AGASGDRA
+36 
-44 QQALAAA
+44 
-51 RQKDKTTTRTLTP
+51 LTP

-76 PSFATGS
+76 PSIATGG
-83 GNTVESVLGRFSG
+83 GNTIESVLGRFSN
-96 RGGVEA
+96 RGGIEA
-102 IKSPD
+102 ITSPD

-123 NQLDGYEKKLTELSG
+123 GQLDGYEKKLTELSG

-223 SRLQQQA
+223 SRLQRQA

-241 SSSSA
+241 SPSSA
-246 AAPIEAQIEQNAQ
+246 AAPIEAQIEQNAR
-259 RIKELQAEESQNKMQ
+259 RIQELQAEESRNKMQ

-288 SSPTSV
+288 SSPASV

-415 LIQQEAQEKSPVLG
+415 LIQQAAQEKSPVLG

-524 KSGTGRIAAKIAAL
+524 KSGTGRIAAKIAGL

-612 TIAYARRPAGF
+612 AIDYARRPAGF

-665 DTAIMAEINR
+665 DTDIMAEINR

-685 GRAEAAVEDN
+685 GRAEAAAADEA
-695 TADTTPEAAAN
+695 ADTTPEAAAN
-706 TERADGVTRRLT
+706 TERADSVIRRLT
-718 AGRATEETTPET
+718 AGRTTEETAPET
-730 AGAQIESQT
+730 AGAQIEDQPY
-739 GAEAGGIV
+739 AEAGGIV
-747 LPTADSAGDFSP
+747 LPTADTAGDFSS

-798 GISNGQQEGQRPA
+798 GIQNGQQGQQWQQW
-811 ALGGDG
+811 GDQVSDGDG
-817 GRNADISAGGQAGR
+817 GRLSGQRAGVEAGELARGAGGK
-831 LGGSA
+831 SA
-836 EVRTAPAEQG
+836 AFEQSRTAIE
-846 RAALARQNSARDLR
+846 RQNRARDLR

-913 IEVRTTAGETRRVRG
+913 IEVRTADGNTRRVRG
-928 VWQPSGDIIIQADNL
+928 VWQPGGDIIIQADNL

-954 IYHELAA
+954 IYHDLAA

-1005 ESEFETA
+1005 ESEFEAA

-1070 RYGVDEE
+1070 RYS
-1077 YATELELWNRD
+1077 YAGT
-1088 GRPDGE
+1088 
-1094 MFVLGSTGEVLQG
+1094 
-1107 LGAMEQDIYLR
+1107 
-1118 SEKINAIL
+1118 
-1126 DAHPEMTLSEIKRIP
+1126 
-1141 EILDDPVLIAKSA
+1141 
-1154 GEGRGGRNSRLTIM
+1154 
-1168 GSLHAQNGK
+1168 
-1177 PIMAVLDLRPIE
+1177 
-1189 GRLLVNDMQKINSA
+1189 
-1203 YTRSNAAN
+1203 NAAN
-1211 YLRRS
+1211 
-1216 EILYA
+1216 A
-1221 DEKRTIPL
+1221 DL
-1229 LRSAGLTIASQRLL
+1229 
-1243 RHGSMGS
+1243 
-1250 ITYSGNDVNIE
+1250 
-1261 GVPFSDL
+1261 
-1268 IDTAEPER
+1268 
-1276 HSYVSINA
+1276 
-1284 TNADPEALKAFETE
+1284 EALEVAKGMAEQNVSAETIRQATGWFRGADGKWRFEIDDSGM
-1298 KRQNNTRY
+1298 RY
-1306 SVEEYSEEEKR
+1306 SSRGDLNYGDP
-1317 EHVEKALDYF
+1317 DY
-1327 GSTYKWTETGYLTP
+1327 W
-1341 DGKRIDFSGKR
+1341 
-1352 LGAPG
+1352 
-1357 GYRTV
+1357 
-1362 DHREIRNA
+1362 
-1370 IGLGYGGDDYGG
+1370 
-1382 SLVQFMSEG
+1382 
-1391 NIRISPES
+1391 
-1399 AGINLSVKPTKAQE
+1399 
-1413 QMLSDYISREHGEVI
+1413 
-1428 VDLDS
+1428 
-1433 LTGETISSTEYPR
+1433 
-1446 GTHANK
+1446 
-1452 IIADIRNFF
+1452 
-1461 DKGETPTASELLRY
+1461 RY
-1475 RYSLED
+1475 RELRDKLERD
-1481 NDRPDEISP
+1481 MLGIGSEAVTEAERAELGNAERQYDAGEFIPIKNR
-1490 AKSKFSLSEPVER
+1490 FSLNEPVEETS
-1503 VADLVAVHNLEPYNL
+1503 DLLALHNLTEDKLLNTL
-1518 ERALD
+1518 K
-1523 LGAFPMPSIAIIRGN
+1523 LGGFPMPSIAVIR
-1538 VGHDAFGDISV
+1538 DQMPYEEFGDITM
-1549 VFGAET
+1549 VFGRDT
-1555 IDPASDSRN
+1555 IDPQVNSGN
-1564 RVYSRDAW
+1564 RIYGGDAW
-1572 TPTFPKRDTT
+1572 TPTFPQVEYKVNEDELNRIEREVDDLVGGRD
-1582 GMSPEDI
+1582 I
-1589 LTLMERQPERVDS
+1589 RRQLDRTH
-1602 IGSPGWRLYM
+1602 
-1612 SSIESYGSLDDIR
+1612 SLDV
-1625 ADESRIDGAT
+1625 T
-1635 RNSSVNFRRIE
+1635 NV
-1646 EDLKRIAQRLAT
+1646 T
-1658 PENTRNTFTFKID
+1658 D
-1671 DLDLLN
+1671 DLN
-1677 FSKLDNIAYDLA
+1677 RYNGDLA
-1689 TAKYNKAE
+1689 TAYRYSNALKYAYLRQLNADYSLPYRYAPLGARSNMDDEIIIQLADMFDIDAIRQMREGGYRYYDSHKEELEKILDLVNQHYRETYNLDENLYDEIPFNKWDSLTADIYSYLRQGPKISVDTDAVSKFLADNVNQTE
-1697 ERRLFDVE
+1697 YENWVTNLFDSIVAKRGIRNSKDIFTPSGKRRNFEALHYE
-1705 LPDIW
+1705 LTLENVVKAMKNAAQKGGGAVLGGKSIWGVATKDYVSVDALKQDKSRLQNIPDEKYQEQRQKFTERLHDLASEI
-1710 ADAVDDARDVYEI
+1710 ANPKANNRLIALDDATETII
-1723 EAQKFINI
+1723 EALSKRKTASGINNELRSNKTLNI
-1731 LAMTPKYMRT
+1731 KNDTAEK
-1741 VDNVLAQEE
+1741 A
-1750 AIYLELS
+1750 LELFKDIS
-1757 PEEAERAIEAV
+1757 NMPV
-1768 NEVED
+1768 
-1773 SVWNESS
+1773 
-1780 KETVDEQFLDWAENV
+1780 
-1795 IITAAK
+1795 
-1801 GPHTL
+1801 G
-1806 DAVKTA
+1806 
-1812 LEEGGLKFSENS
+1812 
-1824 AKAVLN
+1824 
-1830 LINETASI
+1830 
-1838 ATRYFE
+1838 YFE
-1844 AKPHRVVNFD
+1844 AKPQRAVPFD
-1854 EIRGIVVP
+1854 EVLAAVVP
-1862 DNTDSKLLQRLSEKN
+1862 NDISEELRNGLAKAGIQTIEYEAGDQLDRLAKVES
-1877 IPILEYRAEDEAD
+1877 
-1890 RARVINSI
+1890 V

-1904 TDEDDDWP
+1904 IEDNDQP

-1969 YNRGEATNR
+1969 YNRGETTNR

-2001 IAEAPTRANV
+2001 ISEAPARANV

-2134 EGFADKIIRSGR
+2134 EGFADKMIRSGR
-2146 YTEQDRGYL
+2146 YTEQDRSAL
-2155 FDKLYDAGVMS
+2155 FDKLYDAGAMTLT
-2166 VAADPYYSEARNA
+2166 ADPYYSDARGA

-2206 FAAGVYLT
+2206 FAAGIYLT
-2214 NDPDDM
+2214 SNPNDM

-2235 LFDSDNLDM
+2235 LFDSDNIDM
-2244 RSFMERVVQ
+2244 RIFMERVVQ

-2312 ADGITNTERK
+2312 ADGISNTERK

-2342 TRQRIAEE
+2342 TRRRIAEE

-2470 KSQYRAPAELK
+2470 KNQYRAPAELK

-2521 ARDTDPNFLPS
+2521 ARDSDPNFLPS

-2544 DKIGGLDIGALQ
+2544 DKIGDLDIGALQ

-2760 PETVKKLVS
+2760 PETVRKLVS
-2769 DLAPEERELAALLER
+2769 DLTPEERELAALLER

-2823 KEIGKSDQTAEGVG
+2823 KEIGKFDQTAEGVG
-2837 NMKQRIRGAKN
+2837 NLKQRIRGAKN

-2888 NNSMSD
+2888 DNSMSD
-2894 VITHKWGNESLK
+2894 VITHKWGSESLK

-2932 KLWSNYISAVFG
+2932 RLWSNYISAVFG

-2955 SIPLGGAYLGMNN
+2955 SIPLGGAYLGMEN
-2968 VPSPGQIANIDR
+2968 VPTPRQMANIDR
-2980 ELISRYTSELD
+2980 DLIALYTSELD

-3002 KMLKDHPNWTERNS
+3002 KQLKDHPNWTQRNS
-3016 FFRTVFG
+3016 FFRNVFG

-3047 KERPELEVGTQEQI
+3047 RERPELEVGTEEQVN
-3061 DAGQSPFYKAV
+3061 AGQSPFYRAV
-3072 AEEFDNA
+3072 AAEFDNA

-3092 ARIRKS
+3092 ARIRKA
-3098 DNAVL
+3098 DNAIL

-3128 YYKRKGADSKAQRT
+3128 YYKRTGASSKTQRT
-3142 ARAATGAAFLAWI
+3142 ARAAMGAAFLAWI
-3155 INAAWTA
+3155 VNAAWTA
-3162 GVNFLVNLAKK
+3162 GVNFLVNLAKT
-3173 KGANYRD
+3173 KGKNYRD
-3180 DEDELTAQSVLGN
+3180 DEDELTAESVLGK
-3193 MASDMV
+3193 MATDMI

-3212 AGAIGSAITGE
+3212 AGALGSAVTGE
-3223 RWYGLDVPGIEQLND
+3223 RWYGLDAPGIEQLND
-3238 ILESIISSDKNTMLI
+3238 TLESIINSSKSLKKLLTD
-3253 EAVNIGRQG
+3253 AVNIGRQG
-3262 GDVIAY
+3262 GDVLAY
-3268 LNEHRADLIGEIKD
+3268 LNSHRADIVGGIKD
-3282 VAMTAATYLGGISA
+3282 VAATAVTYFPGLPV
-3296 NNVEAYLL
+3296 NNVEAYLAGL
-3304 GVLNWTLPGIATAYE
+3304 ISWALPSVGTAYE
-3319 DMFETPD
+3319 DLFETPE
-3326 KASLSG
+3326 KADLSG

-3341 VEDILASRLED
+3341 VTDILGGRLDD
-3352 VSEPAAQTVA
+3352 VSEKAAEDIA
-3362 TLYAAGYTE
+3362 TLYAAGYSE
-3371 ALPSGIPKQVTV
+3371 ALPAGVPTQITV
-3383 TDKKTDTSETVELD
+3383 TDKDTDTSETVELD
-3397 AYQQQF
+3397 AYQRQF
-3403 FGQVWTE
+3403 FERVWTE
-3410 TVGRAVNELVL
+3410 TVGRAVDDLVA
-3421 MPEFE
+3421 MPEYE
-3426 TASPEDQAK
+3426 QASPDEQVK
-3435 MLSQIYRFA
+3435 MLNQIYRFA

-3450 ETVEKYSPPSTMAEA
+3450 ETIEKYSPPSTIAEA
-3465 AEDIASGRTLA
+3465 AEDIADGRTLA

-3488 SGTFGKLTDEGLDYE
+3488 SGTFGKLTDEGLGYE
-3503 QALDVAETL
+3503 QALDVAETVNE
-3512 DDLGDDAT
+3512 LGDDSTA
-3520 SVERYLAV
+3520 VERYLAV
-3528 ARMPLP
+3528 AQMPIP

-3543 GVMTD
+3543 GIMTD
-3548 SAYAKYETARSAGI
+3548 SAYSKYETARAAGI

>member
-1 MTTDERIQ
+1 MASIHDKFSRAIKQIIENDQRARAGLPYNTGNSISDKFERAIQ
-9 KALESARKNDAN
+9 EIRE
-21 NRDAARRLPGSSASG
+21 RDNASRQNTSSQPA
-36 AGASGDRA
+36 
-44 QQALAAA
+44 
-51 RQKDKTTTRTLTP
+51 LTP

-123 NQLDGYEKKLTELSG
+123 GQLDGYEKKLTELSG
-138 SIANTE
+138 DIANTE
-144 NRLKNLQTTVKT
+144 NRLKSLQTTAKT

-161 AYDELYAGYEKMIAD
+161 AYDELYAGYERMIAD
-176 YNGVVNDINR
+176 YNGVVNDFNR

-204 GMERADAAA
+204 GMERAETAA

-223 SRLQQQA
+223 SRLQRQA

-241 SSSSA
+241 SPSSA

-259 RIKELQAEESQNKMQ
+259 RIQELQAEESRNKMQ
-274 YYSSLALMEDYAGL
+274 YYSSLALMEDYADL
-288 SSPTSV
+288 SAPGKV
-294 TGDSRYE
+294 TGDSRYD
-301 YINDIDNARY
+301 YINDIDSARY

-348 KDAADRF
+348 KEAADRF

-363 TERQGAA
+363 TERQGTA
-370 QYEELGALGKA
+370 QYEKLGALGKA

-476 LGASAGGNAYTQK
+476 LGASAGGNAFTQK

-524 KSGTGRIAAKIAAL
+524 KSGTGRIAAKIAGL

-612 TIAYARRPAGF
+612 AIDYARRPAGF

-660 PDVGG
+660 PDLGG
-665 DTAIMAEINR
+665 DAATMAEINR

-685 GRAEAAVEDN
+685 GRAEAAQEEEQ
-695 TADTTPEAAAN
+695 AEPQRPEA
-706 TERADGVTRRLT
+706 EDGVIRRLNAPAATT
-718 AGRATEETTPET
+718 AQEAAPAAEPAVQTE
-730 AGAQIESQT
+730 QES
-739 GAEAGGIV
+739 GIV
-747 LPTADSAGDFSP
+747 LPTAEDAGDFTP
-759 RVEVGETVAPTL
+759 RAAAETAPMLEVS
-771 EAPRAA
+771 RAA
-777 APETNAA
+777 APEISAE
-784 GNIVLPTADEIMNG
+784 GNIVLPTADDTMIG
-798 GISNGQQEGQRPA
+798 GIANGQQEGQQQDF
-811 ALGGDG
+811 GGDV
-817 GRNADISAGGQAGR
+817 GRDADIGPRGQAERLDRGAGR
-831 LGGSA
+831 RA
-836 EVRTAPAEQG
+836 APADQS
-846 RAALARQNSARDLR
+846 RAALARQNSAKDLR
-860 LQEVSSAE
+860 LEPVSSAE

-878 NVRVLPETDWDDVLI
+878 NVRVLPREDWDDALLG
-893 STAEQVRGVTGR
+893 TAEQVQSVTGR
-905 EVRYVLGS
+905 GTRFVLGS
-913 IEVRTTAGETRRVRG
+913 IEVRTTDGGTHRVRG
-928 VWQPSGDIIIQADNL
+928 VWRPEGDIIIQADNL
-943 RVSPQQ
+943 RVSPRQ

-961 QDTGLDYTVEERI
+961 QNPGLDADVEARI
-974 REQFGEEE
+974 RERFSEEE
-982 FARVVET
+982 FGRVVES
-989 YIQKLH
+989 YIQKLR
-995 GIVDLPANAS
+995 GVIDLPENAS
-1005 ESEFETA
+1005 EAEFEA
-1012 LARIKQE
+1012 AMNRILQE
-1019 IFADAYAG
+1019 IYADAYAG
-1027 INAFGAHAER
+1027 INAFGARADR
-1037 FADPTRE
+1037 FAEPARAA
-1044 TVKERTGIRSREN
+1044 VQERTGIGRETEE
-1057 DDATRDRTGPPAE
+1057 ARRDRTGPPEERYSYAGVNAAAADLETLDVAE
-1070 RYGVDEE
+1070 RQTTSEEPRRQTAPDVGDEE
-1077 YATELELWNRD
+1077 TTFAEIPGD
-1088 GRPDGE
+1088 SD
-1094 MFVLGSTGEVLQG
+1094 Q
-1107 LGAMEQDIYLR
+1107 R
-1118 SEKINAIL
+1118 SYDD
-1126 DAHPEMTLSEIKRIP
+1126 DALPIK
-1141 EILDDPVLIAKSA
+1141 
-1154 GEGRGGRNSRLTIM
+1154 SR
-1168 GSLHAQNGK
+1168 
-1177 PIMAVLDLRPIE
+1177 
-1189 GRLLVNDMQKINSA
+1189 
-1203 YTRSNAAN
+1203 
-1211 YLRRS
+1211 
-1216 EILYA
+1216 
-1221 DEKRTIPL
+1221 
-1229 LRSAGLTIASQRLL
+1229 
-1243 RHGSMGS
+1243 
-1250 ITYSGNDVNIE
+1250 
-1261 GVPFSDL
+1261 
-1268 IDTAEPER
+1268 
-1276 HSYVSINA
+1276 
-1284 TNADPEALKAFETE
+1284 
-1298 KRQNNTRY
+1298 
-1306 SVEEYSEEEKR
+1306 
-1317 EHVEKALDYF
+1317 
-1327 GSTYKWTETGYLTP
+1327 
-1341 DGKRIDFSGKR
+1341 
-1352 LGAPG
+1352 
-1357 GYRTV
+1357 
-1362 DHREIRNA
+1362 
-1370 IGLGYGGDDYGG
+1370 
-1382 SLVQFMSEG
+1382 
-1391 NIRISPES
+1391 
-1399 AGINLSVKPTKAQE
+1399 
-1413 QMLSDYISREHGEVI
+1413 
-1428 VDLDS
+1428 
-1433 LTGETISSTEYPR
+1433 
-1446 GTHANK
+1446 
-1452 IIADIRNFF
+1452 
-1461 DKGETPTASELLRY
+1461 
-1475 RYSLED
+1475 
-1481 NDRPDEISP
+1481 
-1490 AKSKFSLSEPVER
+1490 FSLSEPVER
-1503 VADLVAVHNLEPYNL
+1503 TADLVAVHNIEPYNL
-1518 ERALD
+1518 ERTLD
-1523 LGAFPMPSIAIIRGN
+1523 LGAFPMPSIAIIRGDA
-1538 VGHDAFGDISV
+1538 GHDIFGDISV
-1549 VFGAET
+1549 VFGADT
-1555 IDPASDSRN
+1555 IDPAADSRN

-1572 TPTFPKRDTT
+1572 TPRFPKADTS
-1582 GMSPEDI
+1582 GLSPDEI
-1589 LTLMERQPERVDS
+1589 VTLMQRQPERQDS
-1602 IGSPGWRLYM
+1602 FGRPAMQLLM
-1612 SSIESYGSLDDIR
+1612 SSVERYGSLDEII
-1625 ADESRIDGAT
+1625 ADENRIDSVT
-1635 RNSSVNFRRIE
+1635 RTSTVDFAEIQD
-1646 EDLKRIAQRLAT
+1646 DLQHTADSLAT
-1658 PENTRNTFTFKID
+1658 PENTRNTFSYKLD
-1671 DLDLLN
+1671 DLDILTYN
-1677 FSKLDNIAYDLA
+1677 KLQGVVYDLA
-1689 TAKYNKAE
+1689 KAKNEKVE
-1697 ERRLFDVE
+1697 ERMLFDDE

-1710 ADAVDDARDVYEI
+1710 ADAVEDAQYAYEL
-1723 EAQKFINI
+1723 EADRFVQL
-1731 LAMTPKYMRT
+1731 LAMTPHYMRT
-1741 VDNVLAQEE
+1741 VENALSQEG
-1750 AIYLELS
+1750 AAYLELT
-1757 PEEAERAIEAV
+1757 PDEARAAIDAV

-1773 SVWNESS
+1773 TVWNESS
-1780 KETVDEQFLDWAENV
+1780 QEEINNQFDDWAESV

-1806 DAVKTA
+1806 EAIKTA
-1812 LEEGGLKFSENS
+1812 LKNGGLTPADSS
-1824 AKAVLN
+1824 AEAVLN
-1830 LINETASI
+1830 LINKTASVG
-1838 ATRYFE
+1838 TKYLE
-1844 AKPHRVVNFD
+1844 AKPYRVVNFD
-1854 EIRGIVVP
+1854 EILGVVVP
-1862 DNTDSKLLQRLSEKN
+1862 DDTSQSLLDRLAEKS
-1877 IPILEYRAEDEAD
+1877 IPVIEYRAEDETD
-1890 RARVINSI
+1890 RTRAINSI
-1898 EGARFS
+1898 ENARFS
-1904 TDEDDDWP
+1904 VNEEGDSWSDDNLDKTDYEGAALSQEQADFFKDSKIRLDEDGGYWYGNGKLLP
-1912 VEQAIS
+1912 VYHATWSDEF
-1918 SAKTS
+1918 T
-1923 LRQVPALFKDKNVQF
+1923 VFDPAYLGENTDSNVSDEWL
-1938 GDVNIDIG
+1938 G
-1946 GGKYDLATEFLAER
+1946 ATAHTGFWFN
-1960 GTQNLVFDP
+1960 TQNLAEGQRAGKRAEKVYLNITEP
-1969 YNRGEATNR
+1969 YEVGGVAELADLIYER
-1978 ATLDFLRDGSR
+1978 AEED
-1989 ADTATNANVLNV
+1989 
-2001 IAEAPTRANV
+2001 
-2011 ILEMAKAIKPDGK
+2011 
-2024 AYFMVYEGDGSG
+2024 
-2036 VGRETSAGWQNNRKT
+2036 ETSAEAAQKFVQELK
-2051 ADYMDEIKRYFDSV
+2051 ADGYDGLIILKDGEFGGMSFVAFEPNQIKRVSNESPTVDADIRYSV
-2065 ERRGKLIIASNPK
+2065 ESSPTIEGYEDNAPK
-2078 ADLPKALW
+2078 
-2086 EVQPG
+2086 
-2091 DAVRYSAADDEP
+2091 
-2103 RPVIAKQDLR
+2103 PVIAKQDLR

-2134 EGFADKIIRSGR
+2134 EGFADKMIRSGR
-2146 YTEQDRGYL
+2146 YTEQDRSAL
-2155 FDKLYDAGVMS
+2155 FDKLYDAGAMTLT
-2166 VAADPYYSEARNA
+2166 ADPYYSDARGA

-2206 FAAGVYLT
+2206 FAAGIFLT
-2214 NDPDDM
+2214 NDPNDM

-2288 QRVDWELRSFA
+2288 QRVDWELRNFA

-2350 RGKRH
+2350 RQKRH
-2355 ASEREAREKI
+2355 ASEKEAREKI
-2365 NNIIREEREKYWQK
+2365 DNIIREEREKYWQK
-2379 RRDYQQRA
+2379 RREYQQRA

-2396 RRWAVQAETRRRID
+2396 KRWAAQAETRQRID
-2410 DVEQGER
+2410 DVEQAER

-2453 ELRSLQQRTL
+2453 ELRNLQQRTL

-2470 KSQYRAPAELK
+2470 KNQYRAPAELK
-2481 QQWDEVLGDLDI
+2481 QHWDEVLGDLDI

-2504 SKKYDATWR
+2504 SKKFDATWR
-2513 DLAEMYKK
+2513 DISEMYKK

-2544 DKIGGLDIGALQ
+2544 DKIGDLDIGALQ

-2684 VEVPELLELGMGDK
+2684 IEVPELLELGMGDK

-2734 TFPDKELYSDGKR
+2734 TFPDKELYSEGKR

-2753 GKTIRLA
+2753 GKTVRLA

-2769 DLAPEERELAALLER
+2769 DLTPEERELAALLER

-2808 TKNYAPIYTNSNYNQ
+2808 TTNYAPIYTNSNYNQ
-2823 KEIGKSDQTAEGVG
+2823 KEIGKFDQTAEGVG
-2837 NMKQRIRGAKN
+2837 NLKQRIRGAKN

-2888 NNSMSD
+2888 NDSMSD

-2955 SIPLGGAYLGMNN
+2955 SIPLGGAYLGMEN
-2968 VPSPGQIANIDR
+2968 VPTPRQMANIDR
-2980 ELISRYTSELD
+2980 DLIALYTSELD

-3002 KMLKDHPNWTERNS
+3002 KQLKDHPNWTQRNS
-3016 FFRTVFG
+3016 FFRNVFG

-3047 KERPELEVGTQEQI
+3047 RERPELEVGTEEQVN
-3061 DAGQSPFYKAV
+3061 AGQSPFYKAV
-3072 AEEFDNA
+3072 AAEFDNA

-3092 ARIRKS
+3092 ARIRKA
-3098 DNAVL
+3098 DNAIL

-3128 YYKRKGADSKAQRT
+3128 YYKRTGASSKTQRT
-3142 ARAATGAAFLAWI
+3142 ARAAMGAAFLAWI
-3155 INAAWTA
+3155 VNAAWTA
-3162 GVNFLVNLAKK
+3162 GVNFLVNLAKT
-3173 KGANYRD
+3173 KGKNYRD
-3180 DEDELTAQSVLGN
+3180 DEDELTAESVLGK
-3193 MASDMV
+3193 MATDMI

-3212 AGAIGSAITGE
+3212 AGALGSAVTGE
-3223 RWYGLDVPGIEQLND
+3223 RWYGLDAPGIEQLND
-3238 ILESIISSDKNTMLI
+3238 TLESIINSSKSLKKLLTD
-3253 EAVNIGRQG
+3253 AVNIGRQG
-3262 GDVIAY
+3262 GDVLAY
-3268 LNEHRADLIGEIKD
+3268 LNSHRADIIGGIKD
-3282 VAMTAATYLGGISA
+3282 VAATAVTYFPGLPV
-3296 NNVEAYLL
+3296 NNVEAYLAGL
-3304 GVLNWTLPGIATAYE
+3304 ISWALPSVGTAYE
-3319 DMFETPD
+3319 DLFETPE
-3326 KASLSG
+3326 KADLSG

-3341 VEDILASRLED
+3341 VTDILGGRLDD
-3352 VSEPAAQTVA
+3352 VSEKAAEDIA
-3362 TLYAAGYTE
+3362 TLYAAGYSE
-3371 ALPSGIPKQVTV
+3371 ALPAGVPTQITV
-3383 TDKKTDTSETVELD
+3383 TDKDTDTSETVELD
-3397 AYQQQF
+3397 AYQRQF
-3403 FGQVWTE
+3403 FERVWTE
-3410 TVGRAVNELVL
+3410 TVGRAVDDLVA
-3421 MPEFE
+3421 MPEYE
-3426 TASPEDQAK
+3426 QASPDEQVK
-3435 MLSQIYRFA
+3435 MLNQIYRFA

-3450 ETVEKYSPPSTMAEA
+3450 ETIEKYSPPSTIAEA
-3465 AEDIASGRTLA
+3465 AEDIADGRTLA

-3488 SGTFGKLTDEGLDYE
+3488 SGTFGKLTDEGLGYE
-3503 QALDVAETL
+3503 QALDVAETVNE
-3512 DDLGDDAT
+3512 LGDDSTA
-3520 SVERYLAV
+3520 VERYLAV
-3528 ARMPLP
+3528 AQMPIP

-3543 GVMTD
+3543 GIMTD
-3548 SAYAKYETARSAGI
+3548 SAYSKYETARAAGI

>member
-1 MTTDERIQ
+1 MASIHDKFTRAIKQIIENDQRARAGLPYNTGNSISDKFERAIQ
-9 KALESARKNDAN
+9 EIRE
-21 NRDAARRLPGSSASG
+21 RDNASRQNTSSQPA
-36 AGASGDRA
+36 
-44 QQALAAA
+44 
-51 RQKDKTTTRTLTP
+51 LTP

-76 PSFATGS
+76 PSIATGG
-83 GNTVESVLGRFSG
+83 GNTIESVLGRFSN
-96 RGGVEA
+96 RGGIEA
-102 IKSPD
+102 ITSPD

-123 NQLDGYEKKLTELSG
+123 GQLDGYEKKLTELSG
-138 SIANTE
+138 DIANTE
-144 NRLKNLQTTVKT
+144 NRLKSLQTTAKT

-161 AYDELYAGYEKMIAD
+161 AYDELYAGYEKMLAD
-176 YNGVVNDINR
+176 YNGTVNDFNR
-186 VQDKYSAGVERYR
+186 VQEKYNTGIERYR

-213 AEAKRLEDEN
+213 SEAKRLEDEN
-223 SRLQQQA
+223 SRLQRQA
-230 NLIRIYEMSGT
+230 NLIRVYEMSGT
-241 SSSSA
+241 SPSSA
-246 AAPIEAQIEQNAQ
+246 AAPIEAQIEQNAE
-259 RIKELQAEESQNKMQ
+259 RIKKLRAEESQNKMQ

-288 SSPTSV
+288 SSPASV
-294 TGDSRYE
+294 TDDTRYE

-348 KDAADRF
+348 KEAADRF

-363 TERQGAA
+363 TERQGTA
-370 QYEELGALGKA
+370 QYEKLGALGKA

-524 KSGTGRIAAKIAAL
+524 KSGTGRIAAKIAGL

-612 TIAYARRPAGF
+612 AIAYARRPAGF

-660 PDVGG
+660 PDLGG
-665 DTAIMAEINR
+665 DTAVMAEINR
-675 QRTMARAFFR
+675 QRTMARAFFH
-685 GRAEAAVEDN
+685 GRAEAAQEAAPAQ
-695 TADTTPEAAAN
+695 TEEQAGPQSPEAEEGIIRRLNAPASTTEQKAAPAAN
-706 TERADGVTRRLT
+706 PATQTEQV
-718 AGRATEETTPET
+718 
-730 AGAQIESQT
+730 S
-739 GAEAGGIV
+739 GIV
-747 LPTADSAGDFSP
+747 LPTAEDAGDFTP
-759 RVEVGETVAPTL
+759 RAAAEAAPTL
-771 EAPRAA
+771 EVSRAA
-777 APETNAA
+777 APEISAV
-784 GNIVLPTADEIMNG
+784 GNIVLPTADDTMIGGMTNGQHEKQEWQQRGLQVPSGNG
-798 GISNGQQEGQRPA
+798 GRLGDIGAGRQTGRLGQ
-811 ALGGDG
+811 
-817 GRNADISAGGQAGR
+817 SAGGRAATFEQ
-831 LGGSA
+831 S
-836 EVRTAPAEQG
+836 RTAIE
-846 RAALARQNSARDLR
+846 RQNRARDLR

-868 LGIPEGTDTR
+868 LGIPEGTQTR
-878 NVRVLPETDWDDVLI
+878 NVRVLPESDWDGELV
-893 STAEQVRGVTGR
+893 STAERVRNVTGR
-905 EVRYVLGS
+905 EVHYVLGS
-913 IEVRTTAGETRRVRG
+913 IEVRTAGNDTHRVRG
-928 VWQPSGDIIIQADNL
+928 VWMPNGDIIVQADNM
-943 RVSPQQ
+943 RVSAQQ
-949 IADHE
+949 IAEHE
-954 IYHELAA
+954 IYHDIAA
-961 QDTGLDYTVEERI
+961 QTPGTDYEVEQRI
-974 REQFGEEE
+974 REQFGDEE
-982 FARVVET
+982 FERVVEI

-1005 ESEFETA
+1005 ESEFEAA

-1037 FADPTRE
+1037 FAEPARE
-1044 TVKERTGIRSREN
+1044 TVRERAGLSREN
-1057 DDATRDRTGPPAE
+1057 ENATRDRTGPPAE
-1070 RYGVDEE
+1070 RYS
-1077 YATELELWNRD
+1077 YA
-1088 GRPDGE
+1088 
-1094 MFVLGSTGEVLQG
+1094 
-1107 LGAMEQDIYLR
+1107 GA
-1118 SEKINAIL
+1118 
-1126 DAHPEMTLSEIKRIP
+1126 
-1141 EILDDPVLIAKSA
+1141 
-1154 GEGRGGRNSRLTIM
+1154 
-1168 GSLHAQNGK
+1168 
-1177 PIMAVLDLRPIE
+1177 
-1189 GRLLVNDMQKINSA
+1189 
-1203 YTRSNAAN
+1203 NAAN
-1211 YLRRS
+1211 
-1216 EILYA
+1216 A
-1221 DEKRTIPL
+1221 DL
-1229 LRSAGLTIASQRLL
+1229 
-1243 RHGSMGS
+1243 
-1250 ITYSGNDVNIE
+1250 
-1261 GVPFSDL
+1261 
-1268 IDTAEPER
+1268 
-1276 HSYVSINA
+1276 
-1284 TNADPEALKAFETE
+1284 EALEVAKGMAEQNVSPETIRQATGWFQGADGKWRFELDDSGM
-1298 KRQNNTRY
+1298 RY
-1306 SVEEYSEEEKR
+1306 SAQGDLNYGDP
-1317 EHVEKALDYF
+1317 DY
-1327 GSTYKWTETGYLTP
+1327 W
-1341 DGKRIDFSGKR
+1341 
-1352 LGAPG
+1352 
-1357 GYRTV
+1357 
-1362 DHREIRNA
+1362 
-1370 IGLGYGGDDYGG
+1370 
-1382 SLVQFMSEG
+1382 
-1391 NIRISPES
+1391 
-1399 AGINLSVKPTKAQE
+1399 
-1413 QMLSDYISREHGEVI
+1413 
-1428 VDLDS
+1428 
-1433 LTGETISSTEYPR
+1433 
-1446 GTHANK
+1446 
-1452 IIADIRNFF
+1452 
-1461 DKGETPTASELLRY
+1461 RY
-1475 RYSLED
+1475 RELRDKLERD
-1481 NDRPDEISP
+1481 MLGIGSEAATEAERAELGNAERQYDAGEISP
-1490 AKSKFSLSEPVER
+1490 AKSKFSLSEPVEETS
-1503 VADLVAVHNLEPYNL
+1503 DLLALHNLTEDKLLNTL
-1518 ERALD
+1518 K
-1523 LGAFPMPSIAIIRGN
+1523 LGGFPMPSIAVIR
-1538 VGHDAFGDISV
+1538 DQMPYEEFGDITM
-1549 VFGAET
+1549 VFGRDT
-1555 IDPASDSRN
+1555 IDPQVNSGN
-1564 RVYSRDAW
+1564 RIYGGDAW
-1572 TPTFPKRDTT
+1572 TPTFPQVEYKVNEDELNRIEREVDDLVGGRD
-1582 GMSPEDI
+1582 I
-1589 LTLMERQPERVDS
+1589 RRQLDRTH
-1602 IGSPGWRLYM
+1602 
-1612 SSIESYGSLDDIR
+1612 SLDV
-1625 ADESRIDGAT
+1625 T
-1635 RNSSVNFRRIE
+1635 NV
-1646 EDLKRIAQRLAT
+1646 T
-1658 PENTRNTFTFKID
+1658 D
-1671 DLDLLN
+1671 DLN
-1677 FSKLDNIAYDLA
+1677 RYNGDLA
-1689 TAKYNKAE
+1689 TAYRYSNALKYAYLRQLNADYSLPYRYAPLGARSNMDDEIIIQLADMFGIDAIRQMREGGYRYYDSHKE
-1697 ERRLFDVE
+1697 ELEKILDLVNQHYRETYNLDENLYDEIPFNTWDSLTADIYSYLRQGPKISVDTDAVSKFLADNVNQTEYENWVTNLFDSIVAKRGIRNSKDIFTPSGKRRNFEALHYE
-1705 LPDIW
+1705 LTLENVVKAMKNAAQKGGGAVLGGKSIWGVATKDYASVDALKQDKSRLQNIPDEKYQEQRQKFTERLHDLASEI
-1710 ADAVDDARDVYEI
+1710 ANPKANNRLIALDDATETII
-1723 EAQKFINI
+1723 EALSKRKTASGINNELRSNKTLNI
-1731 LAMTPKYMRT
+1731 KNDTAEK
-1741 VDNVLAQEE
+1741 A
-1750 AIYLELS
+1750 LELFKDIS
-1757 PEEAERAIEAV
+1757 NMPV
-1768 NEVED
+1768 
-1773 SVWNESS
+1773 
-1780 KETVDEQFLDWAENV
+1780 
-1795 IITAAK
+1795 
-1801 GPHTL
+1801 G
-1806 DAVKTA
+1806 
-1812 LEEGGLKFSENS
+1812 
-1824 AKAVLN
+1824 
-1830 LINETASI
+1830 
-1838 ATRYFE
+1838 YFE
-1844 AKPHRVVNFD
+1844 AKPQRAVPFD
-1854 EIRGIVVP
+1854 EVLAAVVP
-1862 DNTDSKLLQRLSEKN
+1862 NDISEELRDGLAKAGIQTIEYDAGDQLDRLAKVES
-1877 IPILEYRAEDEAD
+1877 
-1890 RARVINSI
+1890 V

-1904 TDEDDDWP
+1904 TDEDDDQP

-2001 IAEAPTRANV
+2001 IAEAPARANV

-2051 ADYMDEIKRYFDSV
+2051 ADYMEEIKRYFDSV

-2091 DAVRYSAADDEP
+2091 DAVRYSAADDDP

-2134 EGFADKIIRSGR
+2134 EGFADKMIRSGR
-2146 YTEQDRGYL
+2146 YTEQDRSAL
-2155 FDKLYDAGVMS
+2155 FDKLYDAGAMTLT
-2166 VAADPYYSEARNA
+2166 ADPYYSDARGA

-2206 FAAGVYLT
+2206 FAAGIYLT
-2214 NDPDDM
+2214 NNPSDM

-2235 LFDSDNLDM
+2235 LFDADNLDM

-2342 TRQRIAEE
+2342 TRRRIAEE
-2350 RGKRH
+2350 RQKRH
-2355 ASEREAREKI
+2355 ASEKEAREKI
-2365 NNIIREEREKYWQK
+2365 DNIIREEREKYWQK
-2379 RRDYQQRA
+2379 RREYQQRA

-2396 RRWAVQAETRRRID
+2396 KRWAAQAETRQRID
-2410 DVEQGER
+2410 DVEQAER

-2470 KSQYRAPAELK
+2470 KNQYRAPAELR

-2513 DLAEMYKK
+2513 DIADMV
-2521 ARDTDPNFLPS
+2521 RDFESNPQKYPNFIPS
-2532 QELERIVARLDN
+2532 EELKRIAARVNN
-2544 DKIGGLDIGALQ
+2544 DKIGDLDIGALQ
-2556 DLYKAAVGLRQEFYN
+2556 DLYKAAVGLRTEYYN

-2734 TFPDKELYSDGKR
+2734 TFPDKELYSEGKR

-2753 GKTIRLA
+2753 GKTVRLA

-2769 DLAPEERELAALLER
+2769 DLTPEERELAALLER

-2808 TKNYAPIYTNSNYNQ
+2808 TTNYAPIYTNSNYNQ
-2823 KEIGKSDQTAEGVG
+2823 KEIGKFDQTAEGVG

-2888 NNSMSD
+2888 NDSMSD
-2894 VITHKWGNESLK
+2894 VITHKWGSESLK
-2906 YITDLLTDLQGG
+2906 YITDLLTDLQSS
-2918 SPRKAQFQISSFAD
+2918 SPREAQFQISSFVD
-2932 KLWSNYISAVFG
+2932 NLWSNYISAVFG

-3002 KMLKDHPNWTERNS
+3002 KQLKDHPNWTQRNS
-3016 FFRTVFG
+3016 FFRNVFG

-3047 KERPELEVGTQEQI
+3047 REQPELEVGTQEQI

-3072 AEEFDNA
+3072 AAEFDNA

-3098 DNAVL
+3098 DHAVL

-3326 KASLSG
+3326 KVSLSG

-3341 VEDILASRLED
+3341 VEDILASRLEE

-3371 ALPSGIPKQVTV
+3371 ALPSGIPNQVTV

-3426 TASPEDQAK
+3426 AASPEDQAK

-3465 AEDIASGRTLA
+3465 AEDISSGRTLA

-3548 SAYAKYETARSAGI
+3548 SAYAKYETARNAGI

>member
-1 MTTDERIQ
+1 MSSVQERLDRMINGTGT
-9 KALESARKNDAN
+9 AS
-21 NRDAARRLPGSSASG
+21 SG
-36 AGASGDRA
+36 AGSSVMERLDRMINHSLPQVA
-44 QQALAAA
+44 NKNDEDSAA
-51 RQKDKTTTRTLTP
+51 RWPSQSKESTKDL
-64 SRTPSS
+64 
-70 TPASPL
+70 L
-76 PSFATGS
+76 PSFATPS
-83 GNTVESVLGRFSG
+83 GGGKSVENILGKFSG

-107 SWSSAGDAEL
+107 SWSSTGDAEL

-123 NQLDGYEKKLTELSG
+123 GQLESYEKKLTELSG

-213 AEAKRLEDEN
+213 SEAKRLEDEN
-223 SRLQQQA
+223 SRLQRQA
-230 NLIRIYEMSGT
+230 NLIRVYEMSGT
-241 SSSSA
+241 SPSSA

-288 SSPTSV
+288 SSPASV

-476 LGASAGGNAYTQK
+476 LGASAGGNAFTQK

-524 KSGTGRIAAKIAAL
+524 KSGTGRIAAKIAGL

-612 TIAYARRPAGF
+612 AIAYARRPAGF

-641 ANTLEEVEARYR
+641 ANTLEEVEAWYR

-665 DTAIMAEINR
+665 DTDIMAEINR
-675 QRTMARAFFR
+675 QRTMARAFFH
-685 GRAEAAVEDN
+685 GRAEAAAADEA
-695 TADTTPEAAAN
+695 ADTTPEAAAN
-706 TERADGVTRRLT
+706 TERADGVIRRLT
-718 AGRATEETTPET
+718 AGRTTEETTPET
-730 AGAQIESQT
+730 AGAQIEDQIY
-739 GAEAGGIV
+739 AEAGGIV
-747 LPTADSAGDFSP
+747 LPTADTAGDFSP
-759 RVEVGETVAPTL
+759 RVEVGATETPTL

-777 APETNAA
+777 VPETNAA

-798 GISNGQQEGQRPA
+798 GILNGQQEGQRPA

-974 REQFGEEE
+974 RERFSEEE

-1037 FADPTRE
+1037 FAEPARE
-1044 TVKERTGIRSREN
+1044 TVRERAGLSREN
-1057 DDATRDRTGPPAE
+1057 ENATRDRTGPPAE
-1070 RYGVDEE
+1070 RYS
-1077 YATELELWNRD
+1077 YA
-1088 GRPDGE
+1088 
-1094 MFVLGSTGEVLQG
+1094 
-1107 LGAMEQDIYLR
+1107 GA
-1118 SEKINAIL
+1118 
-1126 DAHPEMTLSEIKRIP
+1126 
-1141 EILDDPVLIAKSA
+1141 
-1154 GEGRGGRNSRLTIM
+1154 
-1168 GSLHAQNGK
+1168 
-1177 PIMAVLDLRPIE
+1177 
-1189 GRLLVNDMQKINSA
+1189 
-1203 YTRSNAAN
+1203 NAAN
-1211 YLRRS
+1211 
-1216 EILYA
+1216 A
-1221 DEKRTIPL
+1221 DL
-1229 LRSAGLTIASQRLL
+1229 
-1243 RHGSMGS
+1243 
-1250 ITYSGNDVNIE
+1250 
-1261 GVPFSDL
+1261 
-1268 IDTAEPER
+1268 
-1276 HSYVSINA
+1276 
-1284 TNADPEALKAFETE
+1284 EALEVAKGMAEQNVSPETIRQATGWFQGADGKWRFELDDSGM
-1298 KRQNNTRY
+1298 RY
-1306 SVEEYSEEEKR
+1306 SAQGDLNYGDP
-1317 EHVEKALDYF
+1317 DY
-1327 GSTYKWTETGYLTP
+1327 W
-1341 DGKRIDFSGKR
+1341 
-1352 LGAPG
+1352 
-1357 GYRTV
+1357 
-1362 DHREIRNA
+1362 
-1370 IGLGYGGDDYGG
+1370 
-1382 SLVQFMSEG
+1382 
-1391 NIRISPES
+1391 
-1399 AGINLSVKPTKAQE
+1399 
-1413 QMLSDYISREHGEVI
+1413 
-1428 VDLDS
+1428 
-1433 LTGETISSTEYPR
+1433 
-1446 GTHANK
+1446 
-1452 IIADIRNFF
+1452 
-1461 DKGETPTASELLRY
+1461 RY
-1475 RYSLED
+1475 RELRDKLERD
-1481 NDRPDEISP
+1481 MLGIGSEAATEAERAELGNAERQYDAGEISP
-1490 AKSKFSLSEPVER
+1490 AKSKFSLSEPVEETS
-1503 VADLVAVHNLEPYNL
+1503 DLLALHNLTEDKLLNTL
-1518 ERALD
+1518 K
-1523 LGAFPMPSIAIIRGN
+1523 LGGFPMPSIAVIR
-1538 VGHDAFGDISV
+1538 DQMPYEEFGDITM
-1549 VFGAET
+1549 VFGRDT
-1555 IDPASDSRN
+1555 IDPQVNSGN
-1564 RVYSRDAW
+1564 RIYGGDAW
-1572 TPTFPKRDTT
+1572 TPTFPQVEYKVNEDELNRIEREVDDLVGGRD
-1582 GMSPEDI
+1582 I
-1589 LTLMERQPERVDS
+1589 RRQLDRTH
-1602 IGSPGWRLYM
+1602 
-1612 SSIESYGSLDDIR
+1612 SLDV
-1625 ADESRIDGAT
+1625 T
-1635 RNSSVNFRRIE
+1635 NV
-1646 EDLKRIAQRLAT
+1646 T
-1658 PENTRNTFTFKID
+1658 D
-1671 DLDLLN
+1671 DLN
-1677 FSKLDNIAYDLA
+1677 RYNGDLA
-1689 TAKYNKAE
+1689 TAYRYSNALKYAYLRQLNADYSLPYRYAPLGARSNMDDEIIIQLADMFGIDAIRQMREGGYRYYDSHKE
-1697 ERRLFDVE
+1697 ELEKILDLVNQHYRETYNLDENLYDEIPFNTWDSLTADIYSYLRQGPKISVDTDAVSKFLADNVNQTEYENWVTNLFDSIVAKRGIRNSKDIFTPSGKRRNFEALHYE
-1705 LPDIW
+1705 LTLENVVKAMKNAAQKGGGAVLGGKSIWGVATKDYVSVDALKQDKSRLQNIPDEKYQEQRQKFTERLHDLASEI
-1710 ADAVDDARDVYEI
+1710 ANPKANNRLIALDDATETII
-1723 EAQKFINI
+1723 EALSKRKTASGINNELRSNKTLNI
-1731 LAMTPKYMRT
+1731 KNDTAEK
-1741 VDNVLAQEE
+1741 A
-1750 AIYLELS
+1750 LELFKDIS
-1757 PEEAERAIEAV
+1757 NMPV
-1768 NEVED
+1768 
-1773 SVWNESS
+1773 
-1780 KETVDEQFLDWAENV
+1780 
-1795 IITAAK
+1795 
-1801 GPHTL
+1801 G
-1806 DAVKTA
+1806 
-1812 LEEGGLKFSENS
+1812 
-1824 AKAVLN
+1824 
-1830 LINETASI
+1830 
-1838 ATRYFE
+1838 YFE
-1844 AKPHRVVNFD
+1844 AKPQRAVPFD
-1854 EIRGIVVP
+1854 EVLAAVVP
-1862 DNTDSKLLQRLSEKN
+1862 NDISEELRNGLAKAGIQTIEYEAGDQLDRLAKVES
-1877 IPILEYRAEDEAD
+1877 
-1890 RARVINSI
+1890 V

-1904 TDEDDDWP
+1904 IEDNDRP

-1946 GGKYDLATEFLAER
+1946 GGKFDLATEFLAER

-2001 IAEAPTRANV
+2001 IAEAPARANV

-2134 EGFADKIIRSGR
+2134 EGFADKMIRSGR
-2146 YTEQDRGYL
+2146 YTEQDRSAL
-2155 FDKLYDAGVMS
+2155 FDKLYDAGAMTLT
-2166 VAADPYYSEARNA
+2166 ADPYYSDARGA

-2206 FAAGVYLT
+2206 FAAGIYLT
-2214 NDPDDM
+2214 NNSNDM

-2235 LFDSDNLDM
+2235 LFDADNLDM

-2312 ADGITNTERK
+2312 ADGISNTERK

-2350 RGKRH
+2350 RQKRH
-2355 ASEREAREKI
+2355 ASEKEAREKI
-2365 NNIIREEREKYWQK
+2365 DNIIREEREKYWQK
-2379 RRDYQQRA
+2379 RREYQQRA

-2396 RRWAVQAETRRRID
+2396 KRWAAQAETRQRID
-2410 DVEQGER
+2410 DVEQAER
-2417 RTYYERLERYKEAR
+2417 KTYYERLERYKEGR
-2431 RATDARERERR
+2431 RATDTRERERR

-2453 ELRSLQQRTL
+2453 ELRNLQQRTL

-2470 KSQYRAPAELK
+2470 KNQYRAPAELK

-2504 SKKYDATWR
+2504 SKKFDATWR
-2513 DLAEMYKK
+2513 DIAEMYKK

-2544 DKIGGLDIGALQ
+2544 DKIGDLDIGALQ

-2583 FSELYADSKEE
+2583 FSELYAESKEE

-2608 KVFNLEQLT
+2608 KVFNLEQLS

-2655 NALLADWLEE
+2655 NALLADWLED

-2734 TFPDKELYSDGKR
+2734 TFPDKELYSEGKR

-2753 GKTIRLA
+2753 GKTVRLA

-2769 DLAPEERELAALLER
+2769 DLTPEERELAAMLER

-2808 TKNYAPIYTNSNYNQ
+2808 TTNYAPIYTNSNYNQ
-2823 KEIGKSDQTAEGVG
+2823 KEIGKFDQTAEGVG
-2837 NMKQRIRGAKN
+2837 NLKQRIRGAKN

-2888 NNSMSD
+2888 DNSMSD
-2894 VITHKWGNESLK
+2894 VITHKWGSESLK

-2932 KLWSNYISAVFG
+2932 RLWSNYISAVFG

-2955 SIPLGGAYLGMNN
+2955 SIPLGGAYLGMGN
-2968 VPSPGQIANIDR
+2968 VPTPRQMANIDR
-2980 ELISRYTSELD
+2980 DLIALYTSELD

-3002 KMLKDHPNWTERNS
+3002 KQLKDHPNWTQRNS
-3016 FFRTVFG
+3016 FFRNVFG

-3047 KERPELEVGTQEQI
+3047 RERPELEVGTEEQVN
-3061 DAGQSPFYKAV
+3061 AGQSPFYRAV
-3072 AEEFDNA
+3072 AAEFDNA

-3092 ARIRKS
+3092 ARIRKA
-3098 DNAVL
+3098 DNAIL

-3128 YYKRKGADSKAQRT
+3128 YYKRTGASSKTQRT
-3142 ARAATGAAFLAWI
+3142 ARAAMGAAFLAWI
-3155 INAAWTA
+3155 VNAAWTA
-3162 GVNFLVNLAKK
+3162 GVNFLVNLAKT
-3173 KGANYRD
+3173 KGKNYRD
-3180 DEDELTAQSVLGN
+3180 DEDELTAESVLGK
-3193 MASDMV
+3193 MATDMI

-3212 AGAIGSAITGE
+3212 AGALGSAVTGE
-3223 RWYGLDVPGIEQLND
+3223 RWYGLDAPGIEQLND
-3238 ILESIISSDKNTMLI
+3238 TLESIINSSKSLKKLLTD
-3253 EAVNIGRQG
+3253 AVNIGRQG
-3262 GDVIAY
+3262 GDVLAY
-3268 LNEHRADLIGEIKD
+3268 LNSHRADIIGGIKD
-3282 VAMTAATYLGGISA
+3282 VAATAVTYFPGLPV
-3296 NNVEAYLL
+3296 NNVEAYLAGL
-3304 GVLNWTLPGIATAYE
+3304 ISWALPSVGTAYE
-3319 DMFETPD
+3319 DLFETPE
-3326 KASLSG
+3326 KADLSG

-3341 VEDILASRLED
+3341 VTDILGGRLDD
-3352 VSEPAAQTVA
+3352 VSEKAAEDIA
-3362 TLYAAGYTE
+3362 TLYAAGYSE
-3371 ALPSGIPKQVTV
+3371 ALPAGVPTQITV
-3383 TDKKTDTSETVELD
+3383 TDKDTDTSETVELD
-3397 AYQQQF
+3397 AYQRQF
-3403 FGQVWTE
+3403 FERVWTE
-3410 TVGRAVNELVL
+3410 TVGRAVDDLVA
-3421 MPEFE
+3421 MPEYE
-3426 TASPEDQAK
+3426 QASPDEQVK
-3435 MLSQIYRFA
+3435 MLNQIYRFA

-3450 ETVEKYSPPSTMAEA
+3450 ETIEKYSPPSTIAEA
-3465 AEDIASGRTLA
+3465 AEDIADGRTLA

-3488 SGTFGKLTDEGLDYE
+3488 SGTFGKLTDEGLGYE
-3503 QALDVAETL
+3503 QALDVAETVNE
-3512 DDLGDDAT
+3512 LGDDSTA
-3520 SVERYLAV
+3520 VERYLAV
-3528 ARMPLP
+3528 AQMPIP

-3543 GVMTD
+3543 GIMTD
-3548 SAYAKYETARSAGI
+3548 SAYSKYETARAAGI

>member
-1 MTTDERIQ
+1 MSSVQERLDRMINGTGT
-9 KALESARKNDAN
+9 AS
-21 NRDAARRLPGSSASG
+21 SG
-36 AGASGDRA
+36 AGSSVMERLDRMINHSLP
-44 QQALAAA
+44 QAANKDDEDSAA
-51 RQKDKTTTRTLTP
+51 RWPSQSKESTKDL
-64 SRTPSS
+64 
-70 TPASPL
+70 L
-76 PSFATGS
+76 PSFATPS
-83 GNTVESVLGRFSG
+83 GGRKTVKSILGKFSD
-96 RGGVEA
+96 RGGIEA

-107 SWSSAGDAEL
+107 SWSSTGDAEL

-186 VQDKYSAGVERYR
+186 VQDKYSAGIERYR

-301 YINDIDNARY
+301 YINDIDSARNK
-311 RNEHT
+311 NEHT
-316 TDPSGAP
+316 TDPSGEA

-334 DEIKIYNY
+334 DERQIYNY
-342 LYASQG
+342 LYATQG
-348 KDAADRF
+348 KTAADRF
-355 LEDMGPAL
+355 LDDL
-363 TERQGAA
+363 SDTLSERQGTA
-370 QYEELGALGKA
+370 QYENMGTLGKA

-394 GIRQLFQR
+394 GMKQLFQS
-402 EAVPV
+402 EATPV
-407 SSTQITSQ
+407 SPTQITSQ

-524 KSGTGRIAAKIAAL
+524 KSGTGRIAAKIAGL

-612 TIAYARRPAGF
+612 PIAYARRPAGF

-641 ANTLEEVEARYR
+641 ANTLEEIEARYR
-653 DLARQYH
+653 ELARQYH

-665 DTAIMAEINR
+665 DTAVMAEINR

-685 GRAEAAVEDN
+685 GRAEAVAEDN

-730 AGAQIESQT
+730 AGAQIENQT

-1070 RYGVDEE
+1070 RYS
-1077 YATELELWNRD
+1077 YAGT
-1088 GRPDGE
+1088 
-1094 MFVLGSTGEVLQG
+1094 
-1107 LGAMEQDIYLR
+1107 
-1118 SEKINAIL
+1118 
-1126 DAHPEMTLSEIKRIP
+1126 
-1141 EILDDPVLIAKSA
+1141 
-1154 GEGRGGRNSRLTIM
+1154 
-1168 GSLHAQNGK
+1168 
-1177 PIMAVLDLRPIE
+1177 
-1189 GRLLVNDMQKINSA
+1189 
-1203 YTRSNAAN
+1203 NAAN
-1211 YLRRS
+1211 
-1216 EILYA
+1216 A
-1221 DEKRTIPL
+1221 DL
-1229 LRSAGLTIASQRLL
+1229 
-1243 RHGSMGS
+1243 
-1250 ITYSGNDVNIE
+1250 
-1261 GVPFSDL
+1261 
-1268 IDTAEPER
+1268 
-1276 HSYVSINA
+1276 
-1284 TNADPEALKAFETE
+1284 EALEVAKGMAEQNVSAETIRQATGWFQGADGKWRFEIDDSGM
-1298 KRQNNTRY
+1298 RY
-1306 SVEEYSEEEKR
+1306 SARGDLNYGDP
-1317 EHVEKALDYF
+1317 DY
-1327 GSTYKWTETGYLTP
+1327 W
-1341 DGKRIDFSGKR
+1341 
-1352 LGAPG
+1352 
-1357 GYRTV
+1357 
-1362 DHREIRNA
+1362 
-1370 IGLGYGGDDYGG
+1370 
-1382 SLVQFMSEG
+1382 
-1391 NIRISPES
+1391 
-1399 AGINLSVKPTKAQE
+1399 
-1413 QMLSDYISREHGEVI
+1413 
-1428 VDLDS
+1428 
-1433 LTGETISSTEYPR
+1433 
-1446 GTHANK
+1446 
-1452 IIADIRNFF
+1452 
-1461 DKGETPTASELLRY
+1461 RY
-1475 RYSLED
+1475 RELRDKLERD
-1481 NDRPDEISP
+1481 MLGIGSEAVTEAERAELGNAERQYDAGEISP
-1490 AKSKFSLSEPVER
+1490 AKSKFSLSEPVEETS
-1503 VADLVAVHNLEPYNL
+1503 DLLALHNLTEDKLLNTL
-1518 ERALD
+1518 K
-1523 LGAFPMPSIAIIRGN
+1523 LGGFSMPSIAVIR
-1538 VGHDAFGDISV
+1538 DQMPYEEFGDITM
-1549 VFGAET
+1549 VFGRDT
-1555 IDPASDSRN
+1555 IDPQVNSGN
-1564 RVYSRDAW
+1564 RIYGGDAW
-1572 TPTFPKRDTT
+1572 TPTFPQVEYKVNEDELNRIEREVDDLVGGRD
-1582 GMSPEDI
+1582 I
-1589 LTLMERQPERVDS
+1589 RRQLDRTH
-1602 IGSPGWRLYM
+1602 
-1612 SSIESYGSLDDIR
+1612 SLDV
-1625 ADESRIDGAT
+1625 T
-1635 RNSSVNFRRIE
+1635 NV
-1646 EDLKRIAQRLAT
+1646 T
-1658 PENTRNTFTFKID
+1658 D
-1671 DLDLLN
+1671 DLN
-1677 FSKLDNIAYDLA
+1677 RYNGDLA
-1689 TAKYNKAE
+1689 TAYRYSNALKYAYLRQLNADYSLPYRYAPLGARSNMDDEIIIQLADMFGIDAIRQMREGGYRYYDSHKEELEKILDLVNQHYRETYNLDENLYDEIPFNKWDSLTADIYSYLRQGPKISVDTDAVSKFLADNVNQTE
-1697 ERRLFDVE
+1697 YENWVTNLFDSIVAKRGIRNSKDIFTPSGKRRNFEALHYE
-1705 LPDIW
+1705 LTLENVVKAMKNAAQKGGGAVLGGKSIWGVATKDYASVDALKQDKSRLQNIPDEKYQEQRQKFTERLHDLASEI
-1710 ADAVDDARDVYEI
+1710 ANPKANNRLIALDDATETII
-1723 EAQKFINI
+1723 EALSKRKTASGINNELRSNKTLNI
-1731 LAMTPKYMRT
+1731 KNDTAEKT
-1741 VDNVLAQEE
+1741 
-1750 AIYLELS
+1750 LELFKDIS
-1757 PEEAERAIEAV
+1757 NMPV
-1768 NEVED
+1768 
-1773 SVWNESS
+1773 
-1780 KETVDEQFLDWAENV
+1780 
-1795 IITAAK
+1795 
-1801 GPHTL
+1801 G
-1806 DAVKTA
+1806 
-1812 LEEGGLKFSENS
+1812 
-1824 AKAVLN
+1824 
-1830 LINETASI
+1830 
-1838 ATRYFE
+1838 YFE
-1844 AKPHRVVNFD
+1844 AKPQRAVPFD
-1854 EIRGIVVP
+1854 EVLAAVVP
-1862 DNTDSKLLQRLSEKN
+1862 NDISEELRDGLAKAGIQTIEYDAGDQLDRLAKVES
-1877 IPILEYRAEDEAD
+1877 
-1890 RARVINSI
+1890 V

-1904 TDEDDDWP
+1904 TDEDDDPWNEKNLDKTDYEGAP
-1912 VEQAIS
+1912 LSESQANF
-1918 SAKTS
+1918 
-1923 LRQVPALFKDKNVQF
+1923 FKDSKIRLDEDGDYWYGNGKLLPVYHATWSDEFTVFDPAYLGKNTDSNASDEWL
-1938 GDVNIDIG
+1938 G
-1946 GGKYDLATEFLAER
+1946 ATAHTGFWFN
-1960 GTQNLVFDP
+1960 TQNLAEGQRAGKRAEKVYLNITEP
-1969 YNRGEATNR
+1969 YEVGGVAELADLIYER
-1978 ATLDFLRDGSR
+1978 AKED
-1989 ADTATNANVLNV
+1989 
-2001 IAEAPTRANV
+2001 
-2011 ILEMAKAIKPDGK
+2011 
-2024 AYFMVYEGDGSG
+2024 
-2036 VGRETSAGWQNNRKT
+2036 ETSAEAAQKFVQELK
-2051 ADYMDEIKRYFDSV
+2051 ADGYDGLIILKDGEFGGMSFVAFEPNQIKRVSNESPTVDADIRYSV
-2065 ERRGKLIIASNPK
+2065 ESSPTIEGYEDNAPK
-2078 ADLPKALW
+2078 
-2086 EVQPG
+2086 
-2091 DAVRYSAADDEP
+2091 
-2103 RPVIAKQDLR
+2103 PVIAKQDLR

-2134 EGFADKIIRSGR
+2134 EGFADKMIRSGR
-2146 YTEQDRGYL
+2146 YTEQDRSAL
-2155 FDKLYDAGVMS
+2155 FDKLYDAGAMTLT
-2166 VAADPYYSEARNA
+2166 ADPYYSDARGA

-2206 FAAGVYLT
+2206 FAAGIYLT
-2214 NDPDDM
+2214 NNPNDM

-2442 KAMSERRRETA
+2442 KQMSQRRRETA
-2453 ELRSLQQRTL
+2453 ELRNLQQRTL

-2470 KSQYRAPAELK
+2470 KNQYRALAELR

-2544 DKIGGLDIGALQ
+2544 DKIGDLDIGALQ

-2769 DLAPEERELAALLER
+2769 DLTPEEQELAALLER

-2879 KTLLNWRER
+2879 KTLLNWQER
-2888 NNSMSD
+2888 NDSMSD

-2918 SPRKAQFQISSFAD
+2918 SPRKAQFQISSFTD

-2968 VPSPGQIANIDR
+2968 VPTPRQMANIDR
-2980 ELISRYTSELD
+2980 DLIALYTSELD

-3371 ALPSGIPKQVTV
+3371 ALPSGIPNQVTV
-3383 TDKKTDTSETVELD
+3383 TDKKTNTSETVELD

>member
-1 MTTDERIQ
+1 MSSVQERLDRMINGTGT
-9 KALESARKNDAN
+9 AS
-21 NRDAARRLPGSSASG
+21 SG
-36 AGASGDRA
+36 AGSSVIERLDRMINHSLPQVA
-44 QQALAAA
+44 NKNDEDSAA
-51 RQKDKTTTRTLTP
+51 RWPSQSKESTKDL
-64 SRTPSS
+64 
-70 TPASPL
+70 L
-76 PSFATGS
+76 PSFATPS
-83 GNTVESVLGRFSG
+83 GGGKSVENILGKFSD

-123 NQLDGYEKKLTELSG
+123 GQLDGYEKKLTELSG

-161 AYDELYAGYEKMIAD
+161 AYDELYAGYERMIAD

-204 GMERADAAA
+204 GMERAETAA
-213 AEAKRLEDEN
+213 AEIKKLEAEN
-223 SRLQQQA
+223 SRLQQQVD
-230 NLIRIYEMSGT
+230 LIKAYDTSGLDMT
-241 SSSSA
+241 GTYA
-246 AAPIEAQIEQNAQ
+246 EPIEAEIRRNAQ
-259 RIKELQAEESQNKMQ
+259 RIKELRAEENQNKMQ
-274 YYSSLALMEDYAGL
+274 YYSSLALMDDYAEL
-288 SSPTSV
+288 SAPGKV
-294 TGDSRYE
+294 TGDERYY

-311 RNEHT
+311 KNEHT
-316 TDPSGAP
+316 TDTGGEPI
-323 VALRRYQYLTE
+323 ALRLYQHLTD
-334 DEIKIYNY
+334 DERKIYNY
-342 LYASQG
+342 LYASKG
-348 KDAADRF
+348 KEAADRF
-355 LEDMGPAL
+355 LDDIGDTL
-363 TERQGAA
+363 RTRQGAA
-370 QYEELGALGKA
+370 QYEQLGTLGKA
-381 LYWIPAGLDQFGS
+381 LYWIPAGLEQFGS
-394 GIRQLFQR
+394 GIKQLFQS
-402 EAVPV
+402 EALPV
-407 SSTQITSQ
+407 SPTLVTSQ

-429 TLYTLGTTLSNMAP
+429 TLYELGTTLSNMAP
-443 SILASALGSWAL
+443 SILAGALGGWAL

-461 AGTAAAVGRATGAAT
+461 ASTATAIARGVGAAT

-489 LNEGYSSEAAQ
+489 INEGYSPEAAR
-500 NYATLV
+500 NYSTLV

-524 KSGTGRIAAKIAAL
+524 RSGVGSVAAKIAGL

-612 TIAYARRPAGF
+612 AIAYARRPAGF

-653 DLARQYH
+653 ELARQYH
-660 PDVGG
+660 PDLGG
-665 DTAIMAEINR
+665 DAATMAEINR
-675 QRTMARAFFR
+675 QRTLARAFFR
-685 GRAEAAVEDN
+685 GRAEAAAADEA
-695 TADTTPEAAAN
+695 ADTTPEAAAN
-706 TERADGVTRRLT
+706 TERADGVIRRLT
-718 AGRATEETTPET
+718 AGRTTEETAPET
-730 AGAQIESQT
+730 AGAQIEDQPY
-739 GAEAGGIV
+739 AEAGGIV
-747 LPTADSAGDFSP
+747 LPTADTAGDFSP
-759 RVEVGETVAPTL
+759 RAETGATETPTL

-798 GISNGQQEGQRPA
+798 GIQNGQQGQQWQQW
-811 ALGGDG
+811 GDQVSDGDG
-817 GRNADISAGGQAGR
+817 GRLDGISTGGQAGR

-836 EVRTAPAEQG
+836 EVRSAPAEQG
-846 RAALARQNSARDLR
+846 RAAIERQNRARDLR

-878 NVRVLPETDWDDVLI
+878 NVRVLPETDWDDELV
-893 STAEQVRGVTGR
+893 STAERVRSVTGR

-913 IEVRTTAGETRRVRG
+913 IEVRTAGGGTHRVRG
-928 VWQPSGDIIIQADNL
+928 VWMPNGDIIVQADNM
-943 RVSPQQ
+943 RVSAQQ
-949 IADHE
+949 IAEHE
-954 IYHELAA
+954 IYHDIAA
-961 QDTGLDYTVEERI
+961 QMPGTDYEVEERI
-974 REQFGEEE
+974 REQFGAEE
-982 FARVVET
+982 FERVVEI

-1005 ESEFETA
+1005 EGEFETA

-1070 RYGVDEE
+1070 RYS
-1077 YATELELWNRD
+1077 YAGT
-1088 GRPDGE
+1088 
-1094 MFVLGSTGEVLQG
+1094 
-1107 LGAMEQDIYLR
+1107 
-1118 SEKINAIL
+1118 
-1126 DAHPEMTLSEIKRIP
+1126 
-1141 EILDDPVLIAKSA
+1141 
-1154 GEGRGGRNSRLTIM
+1154 
-1168 GSLHAQNGK
+1168 
-1177 PIMAVLDLRPIE
+1177 
-1189 GRLLVNDMQKINSA
+1189 
-1203 YTRSNAAN
+1203 NAAN
-1211 YLRRS
+1211 AAL
-1216 EILYA
+1216 
-1221 DEKRTIPL
+1221 
-1229 LRSAGLTIASQRLL
+1229 
-1243 RHGSMGS
+1243 
-1250 ITYSGNDVNIE
+1250 
-1261 GVPFSDL
+1261 
-1268 IDTAEPER
+1268 
-1276 HSYVSINA
+1276 
-1284 TNADPEALKAFETE
+1284 EALEVAKGMAE
-1298 KRQNNTRY
+1298 QQY
-1306 SVEEYSEEEKR
+1306 
-1317 EHVEKALDYF
+1317 
-1327 GSTYKWTETGYLTP
+1327 
-1341 DGKRIDFSGKR
+1341 DGG
-1352 LGAPG
+1352 
-1357 GYRTV
+1357 
-1362 DHREIRNA
+1362 
-1370 IGLGYGGDDYGG
+1370 
-1382 SLVQFMSEG
+1382 
-1391 NIRISPES
+1391 
-1399 AGINLSVKPTKAQE
+1399 
-1413 QMLSDYISREHGEVI
+1413 
-1428 VDLDS
+1428 
-1433 LTGETISSTEYPR
+1433 
-1446 GTHANK
+1446 
-1452 IIADIRNFF
+1452 
-1461 DKGETPTASELLRY
+1461 
-1475 RYSLED
+1475 
-1481 NDRPDEISP
+1481 EISP

-1538 VGHDAFGDISV
+1538 AGHDAFGDISV

-1646 EDLKRIAQRLAT
+1646 EDLKRTAQRLAT

-1677 FSKLDNIAYDLA
+1677 FSKLDNVAYDLA

-1780 KETVDEQFLDWAENV
+1780 KETVNEQFLDWAENV

-1862 DNTDSKLLQRLSEKN
+1862 DNTDSKLLQRLSERN

-2001 IAEAPTRANV
+2001 IAEAPARANV

-2051 ADYMDEIKRYFDSV
+2051 ADYLEEIERYFDSV

-2078 ADLPKALW
+2078 AKLPKALW

-2091 DAVRYSAADDEP
+2091 DAVRYSAADDDP

-2134 EGFADKIIRSGR
+2134 EGFADKMIRSGR
-2146 YTEQDRGYL
+2146 YTEQDRSEL
-2155 FDKLYDAGVMS
+2155 FDKLYDAGAMTLT
-2166 VAADPYYSEARNA
+2166 ADPYYSDARNA

-2206 FAAGVYLT
+2206 FAAGIYLT
-2214 NDPDDM
+2214 NNPSDM

-2288 QRVDWELRSFA
+2288 QRVDWELRTFA

-2312 ADGITNTERK
+2312 TDGITNTERK

-2396 RRWAVQAETRRRID
+2396 RRWAAQAETRRRID
-2410 DVEQGER
+2410 DVEQAER

-2442 KAMSERRRETA
+2442 KQMAERRRETA
-2453 ELRSLQQRTL
+2453 VLRDLQQRTL

-2470 KSQYRAPAELK
+2470 KNQYRAPAELK
-2481 QQWDEVLGDLDI
+2481 QQWNEVLGDLDI

-2513 DLAEMYKK
+2513 DIADMV
-2521 ARDTDPNFLPS
+2521 RDFESNPQKYPNFIPS
-2532 QELERIVARLDN
+2532 EELKRIAARVNN
-2544 DKIGGLDIGALQ
+2544 DKIGDLDIGALQ
-2556 DLYKAAVGLRQEFYN
+2556 DLYKAAVGLRTEYYN

-2665 NEEWV
+2665 NKEWV

-2734 TFPDKELYSDGKR
+2734 TFPDKELYSEGKR

-2769 DLAPEERELAALLER
+2769 DLTPEERELAALLER

-2888 NNSMSD
+2888 NDSMSD
-2894 VITHKWGNESLK
+2894 VITHKWGNESLT

-2918 SPRKAQFQISSFAD
+2918 SPRKAQFQISSLAD

-3002 KMLKDHPNWTERNS
+3002 KQLKDHPNWTQRNS
-3016 FFRTVFG
+3016 FFRNVFG

-3047 KERPELEVGTQEQI
+3047 REQPELEVGTQEQI

-3072 AEEFDNA
+3072 AAEFDNA

-3098 DNAVL
+3098 DHAVL

-3128 YYKRKGADSKAQRT
+3128 YYKRKGADSKTQRV

-3193 MASDMV
+3193 MASDMM

-3223 RWYGLDVPGIEQLND
+3223 RWYGLDVPGVEQLND
-3238 ILESIISSDKNTMLI
+3238 ILESIISSDKNTILI
-3253 EAVNIGRQG
+3253 EAVNLGRQG

-3282 VAMTAATYLGGISA
+3282 VAMTAVTYLGGISA

-3304 GVLNWTLPGIATAYE
+3304 GILNWTLPGIATAYE

-3326 KASLSG
+3326 KASLKG

-3341 VEDILASRLED
+3341 VENILASRLED

-3362 TLYAAGYTE
+3362 TLFAAGYSE

-3383 TDKKTDTSETVELD
+3383 TDKKTGTSETVELD

-3426 TASPEDQAK
+3426 AASPEDQAK

-3548 SAYAKYETARSAGI
+3548 SAYAKYETARNAGI

>member
-1 MTTDERIQ
+1 MASIHDKFTRAIKQIIENDQRARAGLPYNTGNSISDKFERAIQ
-9 KALESARKNDAN
+9 EIRE
-21 NRDAARRLPGSSASG
+21 RDNASRQNTSSQPA
-36 AGASGDRA
+36 
-44 QQALAAA
+44 
-51 RQKDKTTTRTLTP
+51 LTP

-96 RGGVEA
+96 RGGIEA

-123 NQLDGYEKKLTELSG
+123 NQLEGYEKKLTELSG
-138 SIANTE
+138 DIANTE
-144 NRLKNLQTTVKT
+144 NRLKSLQTTAKN

-161 AYDELYAGYEKMIAD
+161 AYDELYAGYERMIAD
-176 YNGVVNDINR
+176 YNGVVKDINR

-204 GMERADAAA
+204 GMERAEAAA
-213 AEAKRLEDEN
+213 KEIKKLEAEN
-223 SRLQQQA
+223 SRLQQQVD
-230 NLIRIYEMSGT
+230 LIKAYDTSGLNMT
-241 SSSSA
+241 ETYA
-246 AAPIEAQIEQNAQ
+246 VPIEAEIRRNAQ
-259 RIKELQAEESQNKMQ
+259 RIKELRAEENQNKMQ
-274 YYSSLALMEDYAGL
+274 YYSSLALMEDYADL
-288 SSPTSV
+288 SAPGKV
-294 TGDSRYE
+294 TGDSRYD
-301 YINDIDNARY
+301 YINDIDSARY
-311 RNEHT
+311 KNEHT
-316 TDPSGAP
+316 TDTGGEPI
-323 VALRRYQYLTE
+323 ALRLYQHLTD
-334 DEIKIYNY
+334 DERKIYNY
-342 LYASQG
+342 LYASKG
-348 KDAADRF
+348 KEAADRF
-355 LEDMGPAL
+355 LDDIGDTL
-363 TERQGAA
+363 RTRQGAA
-370 QYEELGALGKA
+370 QYEQLGTLGKA
-381 LYWIPAGLDQFGS
+381 LYWIPAGLEQFGS
-394 GIRQLFQR
+394 GIKQLFQS
-402 EAVPV
+402 EALPV
-407 SSTQITSQ
+407 SPTLVTSQ

-429 TLYTLGTTLSNMAP
+429 TLYELGTTLSNMAP
-443 SILASALGSWAL
+443 SILAGALGGWAL

-461 AGTAAAVGRATGAAT
+461 ASTATAIARGVGAAT

-489 LNEGYSSEAAQ
+489 INEGYSPEAAR
-500 NYATLV
+500 NYSTLV

-524 KSGTGRIAAKIAAL
+524 RSGVGSVAAKIAGL

-612 TIAYARRPAGF
+612 AIAYARRPAGF

-660 PDVGG
+660 PDLGG
-665 DTAIMAEINR
+665 DAATMAEINR

-685 GRAEAAVEDN
+685 GRAEAAAADEA
-695 TADTTPEAAAN
+695 ADTTPEAAAN
-706 TERADGVTRRLT
+706 TERADGVIRRLT
-718 AGRATEETTPET
+718 AGRTTEETTPET
-730 AGAQIESQT
+730 AGAQIEDQIY
-739 GAEAGGIV
+739 AEAGGIV
-747 LPTADSAGDFSP
+747 LPTADTAGDFSP
-759 RVEVGETVAPTL
+759 RVEVGATETSTL

-798 GISNGQQEGQRPA
+798 GIQNGQQEGQRPA

-831 LGGSA
+831 LEGSA

-893 STAEQVRGVTGR
+893 STAEQVRGATGR
-905 EVRYVLGS
+905 DVQYVLGS
-913 IEVRTTAGETRRVRG
+913 IEVRTADGNTRRVRG
-928 VWQPSGDIIIQADNL
+928 VWQPGGDIIIQADNL

-954 IYHELAA
+954 IYHDQAA

-1005 ESEFETA
+1005 ESEFEAA

-1070 RYGVDEE
+1070 RYS
-1077 YATELELWNRD
+1077 YAGT
-1088 GRPDGE
+1088 
-1094 MFVLGSTGEVLQG
+1094 
-1107 LGAMEQDIYLR
+1107 
-1118 SEKINAIL
+1118 
-1126 DAHPEMTLSEIKRIP
+1126 
-1141 EILDDPVLIAKSA
+1141 
-1154 GEGRGGRNSRLTIM
+1154 
-1168 GSLHAQNGK
+1168 
-1177 PIMAVLDLRPIE
+1177 
-1189 GRLLVNDMQKINSA
+1189 
-1203 YTRSNAAN
+1203 NAAN
-1211 YLRRS
+1211 
-1216 EILYA
+1216 A
-1221 DEKRTIPL
+1221 DL
-1229 LRSAGLTIASQRLL
+1229 
-1243 RHGSMGS
+1243 
-1250 ITYSGNDVNIE
+1250 
-1261 GVPFSDL
+1261 
-1268 IDTAEPER
+1268 
-1276 HSYVSINA
+1276 
-1284 TNADPEALKAFETE
+1284 EALEVAKGMAE
-1298 KRQNNTRY
+1298 QQY
-1306 SVEEYSEEEKR
+1306 
-1317 EHVEKALDYF
+1317 D
-1327 GSTYKWTETGYLTP
+1327 
-1341 DGKRIDFSGKR
+1341 DG
-1352 LGAPG
+1352 
-1357 GYRTV
+1357 
-1362 DHREIRNA
+1362 
-1370 IGLGYGGDDYGG
+1370 
-1382 SLVQFMSEG
+1382 
-1391 NIRISPES
+1391 
-1399 AGINLSVKPTKAQE
+1399 
-1413 QMLSDYISREHGEVI
+1413 
-1428 VDLDS
+1428 
-1433 LTGETISSTEYPR
+1433 
-1446 GTHANK
+1446 
-1452 IIADIRNFF
+1452 
-1461 DKGETPTASELLRY
+1461 
-1475 RYSLED
+1475 
-1481 NDRPDEISP
+1481 EISP

-1538 VGHDAFGDISV
+1538 AGHDAFGDISV

-1646 EDLKRIAQRLAT
+1646 EDLKRTAQRLAT

-1677 FSKLDNIAYDLA
+1677 FSKLDNVAYDLA

-1862 DNTDSKLLQRLSEKN
+1862 DNTDSKLLQRLAEKN

-1904 TDEDDDWP
+1904 IEEDDDPWS
-1912 VEQAIS
+1912 EENLD
-1918 SAKTS
+1918 KTDYDGTTLS
-1923 LRQVPALFKDKNVQF
+1923 QSQVDFFKDSKIRLDEDGDYWYGNGKLLPVYHATWSDEFTVFDPAYLGKNTDSNASDEWL
-1938 GDVNIDIG
+1938 G
-1946 GGKYDLATEFLAER
+1946 ATAHTGFWFN
-1960 GTQNLVFDP
+1960 TQNLAEGQRAGKRAEKVYLNITEP
-1969 YNRGEATNR
+1969 YEVGGVAELADLIYER
-1978 ATLDFLRDGSR
+1978 AEED
-1989 ADTATNANVLNV
+1989 
-2001 IAEAPTRANV
+2001 
-2011 ILEMAKAIKPDGK
+2011 
-2024 AYFMVYEGDGSG
+2024 
-2036 VGRETSAGWQNNRKT
+2036 ETSAEAAQKFVQELK
-2051 ADYMDEIKRYFDSV
+2051 ADGYDGLIILKDGEFGGMSFVAFEPNQIKRVSNESPTVDADIRYSV
-2065 ERRGKLIIASNPK
+2065 ESSPTIEGYEDNAPK
-2078 ADLPKALW
+2078 
-2086 EVQPG
+2086 
-2091 DAVRYSAADDEP
+2091 
-2103 RPVIAKQDLR
+2103 PVIAKQDLR
-2113 RRLLDTFSV
+2113 RRLLDSFSV

-2134 EGFADKIIRSGR
+2134 EGFADKMIRSGR

-2410 DVEQGER
+2410 DVEQAER
-2417 RTYYERLERYKEAR
+2417 QTYYERLERYKEAR

-2442 KAMSERRRETA
+2442 KQMSQRRRETA
-2453 ELRSLQQRTL
+2453 ELRNLQQRTL

-2470 KSQYRAPAELK
+2470 KNQYRAPAELR

-2521 ARDTDPNFLPS
+2521 ARDSDPNFLPS

-2544 DKIGGLDIGALQ
+2544 QKIGNLDIGALQ
-2556 DLYKAAVGLRQEFYN
+2556 DLYKAAVGLRTEFYN

-2577 DEEARL
+2577 DEEGRL
-2583 FSELYADSKEE
+2583 FAELYADSKSE
-2594 INSAP
+2594 IIEAP
-2599 GGYSKNPAD
+2599 GGYTGNSAD
-2608 KVFNLEQLT
+2608 KVFNIEQLT

-2633 WYSMAKQLEAGERN
+2633 WYSMAKQMEKGERD

-2655 NALLADWLEE
+2655 NKLLSDWLRD
-2665 NEEWV
+2665 NEDWV
-2670 LRSDGQGKDAVWYE
+2670 MQSDGQGKNAVWYE

-2698 PVFGDS
+2698 PVFDDS
-2704 VKVWMTPSMKVHLYL
+2704 VKVYMTPSMKVHLYL

-2769 DLAPEERELAALLER
+2769 DLTPEEQELAALLER

-2823 KEIGKSDQTAEGVG
+2823 KEIGKFDQTAEGVG
-2837 NMKQRIRGAKN
+2837 NLKQRIRGAKN

-2888 NNSMSD
+2888 NDSMSD

-2918 SPRKAQFQISSFAD
+2918 SPRKAQFQISSFTD

-2968 VPSPGQIANIDR
+2968 VPTPRQMANIDR
-2980 ELISRYTSELD
+2980 DLIALYTSELD

-3016 FFRTVFG
+3016 FFRNVFG

-3047 KERPELEVGTQEQI
+3047 REQPELEVGTQEQI
-3061 DAGQSPFYKAV
+3061 DAGRSPFYKAV

-3128 YYKRKGADSKAQRT
+3128 YYKRKGADSKTQRV
-3142 ARAATGAAFLAWI
+3142 ARAAMGAAFLAWI

-3223 RWYGLDVPGIEQLND
+3223 RWYGLDTPGIEQLND
-3238 ILESIISSDKNTMLI
+3238 TLESLINSGNSIKSLLSDAI
-3253 EAVNIGRQG
+3253 NIGQQG
-3262 GDVIAY
+3262 GDVLAY
-3268 LNEHRADLIGEIKD
+3268 LNEHRADLAGGIKE
-3282 VAMTAATYLGGISA
+3282 VAATAVTYFPGLPV
-3296 NNVEAYLL
+3296 NNVEAYLTGL
-3304 GVLNWTLPGIATAYE
+3304 LSWTFPSLSTSYE
-3319 DMFETPD
+3319 DLFETPD

-3362 TLYAAGYTE
+3362 TLYAAGYSE
-3371 ALPSGIPKQVTV
+3371 ALPSGIPNQVTV
-3383 TDKKTDTSETVELD
+3383 TDKKTNTSETVELD

-3410 TVGRAVNELVL
+3410 AVGRAVNELVL

-3528 ARMPLP
+3528 ARMPIL